1 MKNKNTFTNW
11 KQLFRRILAV
21 SLSVA
26 MLGNM
31 VDLSTLSV
39 DAQTTEEE
47 LTIVAFD
54 SLSKD
59 IREQKL
65 EIGASEDDINF
76 PDTLTVTVE
85 KTQTVEKDD
94 KEAETESTEET
105 TEAMESTETE
115 TESTETSTEQTTEMS
130 EETDESSSTETEAS
144 TQTSEEA
151 SSETSTPESSS
162 EETSTQI
169 DSEEV
174 QKADED
180 VDQQSQ
186 KEEKAEETP
195 EVQQLEDNAGE
206 NEEARNSGSLLGIQ
220 LSALAAN
227 LLPHK
232 MIVHAA
238 ESNPDTEDETA
249 AKTEKIKLTDIKWEI
264 DAGESDAEE
273 FNSSKKYNGFCYVY
287 TPVLPD
293 TDEKGNKLVLGED
306 VELPMIYVLVGEY
319 GVATLDNELV
329 EVSINDKT
337 TRYAALEDACDAISE
352 AVNAAT
358 DGNLAITLKILQ
370 TIKLNSGYNWTL
382 NGENKNITMTVDLNG
397 QEIGCY
403 YGSVWG
409 GSGANALNM
418 HFQNIKVILKDTDKS
433 SSNGKLHGTFYVE
446 NYSNFTL
453 DNTYCQ
459 VLQIGGGTAVLEG
472 GECPY
477 LYVGSSKTASNENA
491 QCQVKGGTYENIVVY
506 GGAELSIE
514 GDATSV
520 QSIKAVHYIQSDD
533 STDKD
538 VKATVNLRG
547 GTYKTVT
554 TKPRNAEDVKDE
566 SKGYA
571 LSNMLAPGYGFLS
584 QDNEES
590 VDLTDK
596 TEITNVKVVPVAI
609 TITKQPSIASNKNT
623 VLEHYTAEE
632 APKLTIEAK
641 STDKLTY
648 QWYQIASAESEDS
661 DSATSTETAID
672 KATESTYQIPTGL
685 KAGPYNYF
693 CRVSCGN
700 DSVKSNTVT
709 FTVTQAVAK
718 IIETKADGTTKETYY
733 ADWADAMEYLSDSY
747 NGKFEGVEKAEVIL
761 LQDTKCS
768 GISSVQSIG
777 DFDGQFPKEV
787 IIRSEGECHEL
798 SGDKVTVLKAVY
810 ETTHVYMKNIKV
822 EGSIDLSVGAT
833 LTLDEGTEV
842 VAEDKRIDTISVNE
856 SKLIIG
862 DAKVSAGI
870 ELINGSTLEVKSGAL
885 DEQIKVTNT
894 GNTAVMEAGAATPV
908 FSGNGEL
915 SIYCKNGTSD
925 WSESLKTTGDK
936 KIWYPITLP
945 QGVTL
950 PADGENASVVSA
962 YKGDTY
968 GLYPNGDTT
977 DHSINV
983 PGEICS
989 YYLTKYGKG
998 TNNANLQ
1005 KIPDGKITMPA
1016 AAVTLLAH
1024 NTDKY
1029 GLCANCGKTDL
1040 AKAYE
1045 NGHLHVEGLTGRTY
1059 DSYPQILSNITLDTA
1074 DGSKTLTAPIYYSG
1088 NGNQNLNSP
1097 IGVGGD
1103 SPLNSDAAEYAVHYK
1118 NNAEI
1123 YTLTQGEAGFD
1134 EAKAPQVT
1142 IKGRGNYTG
1151 EVTIYFTIG
1160 KGKASLGDIDV
1171 YTGTYNGKEQ
1181 SAWTLLPLQ
1190 FDADPYD
1197 QYQFTEG
1204 LIDNNYISACDWS
1217 VADRW
1222 YESGT
1227 YKSNYKVEYSTDDQK
1242 TWITEKEFGS
1252 STENIYKITDAGKY
1266 PFYLRI
1272 TGGDGLFDTLT
1283 SEKCIAEIKPRDL
1296 EELSKY
1302 YYINV
1307 DIPEGLAAYYTG
1319 KPVFPASGYQ
1329 ITDKSIGNGYTLVKD
1344 TDYTVS
1350 GRNNT
1355 NITDAAALIF
1365 TGKGNYSG
1373 EIQADNKFAVK
1384 YAFSPAQTTASK
1396 DYWYQGDVSVN
1407 LSDSDNN
1414 SDTDKIVYTGSI
1426 ESGISL
1432 GSNLTV
1438 YASLDDAV
1446 KGSASGYA
1454 FTSEGKNTQTLYI
1467 KDEANGY
1474 IGTPV
1479 DVTVQID
1486 KTAPVWEDASGNA
1499 DKYGIQLKENWWKKL
1514 LHTISFKHFYND
1526 ETLDIKIR
1534 ANDAKAGID
1543 TSGVDKYYYYIEE
1556 VSDENA
1562 IDNYKVKTAEELDK
1576 LSANESDA
1584 TIGFVE
1590 VQANGNS
1597 AVTVGNLSKDA
1608 NYVIYA
1614 YAVDKAGNKSEYIC
1628 TEGIVRDTTI
1638 LSYVINVPE
1647 REYVNDTEGTFSFEA
1662 PEDLTLLYFYV
1673 HANEFKTVSEYEQF
1687 VTDMK
1692 DYYKKLAVS
1701 SSYENNRYLPLAKKE
1716 DDGKWAPNFT
1726 NDGEKVQTSF
1736 GSKKEIALH
1745 TCQVPKGHYEL
1756 TISDLQPTEACT
1768 VWMVSIDRAGN
1779 ISSSPFMSFTT
1790 TKALPWVA
1798 KVPVLTGFYGDKP
1811 QDLTIT
1817 TPGVA
1822 MYGDV
1827 EVQGEWKITE
1837 TNTTPLQMNT
1847 TATCQVTFI
1856 PDADL
1861 YPNQFENHIFR
1872 VRPVIR
1878 KRPITINVADMTV
1891 GYGED
1896 IPQITDASFDI
1907 AEGEGK
1913 GLAGS
1918 DTKETIQNTLSLRT
1932 LATKESDCGK
1942 YSFTVSSNSSNYEVT
1957 AKYYEKLSDLSNPRT
1972 EGTLTITKAA
1982 GEIIQNEG
1990 FTASKTVV
1998 YKDPAFS
2005 LNVSPNSREGK
2016 LTYEVKN
2023 SKDTEG
2029 RTVDDERILS
2039 VSDDGKVTVKSPGS
2053 AKITIYLP
2061 ATKNYTAAKPL
2072 TVDVTVNKKAYTVEP
2087 VNKKYLYSKEN
2098 EDAIDLLALLP
2109 KDCGSTNFEA
2119 SSTTDSSS
2127 FIELPQYKER
2137 KLAYKLAMGDIGKK
2151 ITITVPLRTDNYV
2164 INGNN
2169 TLTINLELVEQ
2180 KPLKPQ
2186 GEITLQKNEMTYGEP
2201 LSVLQFNEAK
2211 FVDADTGEGIVG
2223 TLAWNAPDYKLEV
2236 GERLA
2241 EWIFT
2246 PDNVEYA
2253 PYIGY
2258 TTVTVN
2264 KAVPHIVFT
2273 PDPSEQTYRTSAYSR
2288 EILNGLSKNPGFVIG
2303 VDNQQIGGIWKWED
2317 ENWTP
2322 TVGQSERRVYF
2333 EPLDTQHY
2341 ENSAMETVILIVKKA
2356 RPYIQ
2361 IEPQISD
2368 YTHGD
2373 TLYSQKLTGS
2383 AIYGDGRGNR
2393 GSDDAYGNETISGTF
2408 TWVTADTKLS
2418 HQNDNGKTCEYVFTP
2433 ADTASYETVSGT
2445 FTIAVNKAQN
2455 PPQIP
2460 SSKMQVDFSC
2470 EQVSDV
2476 KLPTGWIWT
2485 PAEGQDTTL
2494 TVGNTITVTATYTAS
2509 DSVNYEN
2516 LTVDV
2521 AITRS
2526 SCEHAKTERRGEVK
2540 ATCIAAGSTG
2550 ELWCLICDEKLMES
2564 TETAKDSTNH
2574 TALTSRVT
2582 KQPTTTEEG
2591 VMTYECSACGY
2602 TTTKPIAKIAAKN
2615 DSDAGSSNNSNDS
2628 GSDSESSGFMNNV
2641 HKDVMQPAKTTPDPS
2656 LTSILTPAPIPDP
2669 VQPTQPA
2676 DNVKKPQRKVPT
2688 AQNDTVEEGEEAR
2701 PFIQGEDD
2709 KEGWD
2714 VIRAESAVCAEGGT
2728 IVVNMNGSSVV
2739 PGDIFD
2745 MIKGKDITI
2754 EFELDNGIIWQ
2765 VNGMSVQKENISD
2778 IDFHVALGEEASD
2791 TIPVDL
2797 INALTGERFSMNL
2810 TLAYDG
2816 AFGFEA
2822 VMRLNVGEAN
2832 KGLVANLFYYNVSTD
2847 ALEFICADEIDETGQ
2862 AELTFTHAS
2871 DYIIILDTVSMEAVE
2886 EADETI
2892 VADTTSDNTV
2902 QATTTEDHTLFIWI
2916 IVLACIAALTATG
2929 FLTLKKRKEE

>member
-11 KQLFRRILAV
+11 RQLFRRTLAV
-21 SLSVA
+21 SLSIA
-26 MLGNM
+26 MFGNM

-54 SLSKD
+54 PLSKD

-130 EETDESSSTETEAS
+130 EETDEGSSTETEAS
-144 TQTSEEA
+144 TQTSEET
-151 SSETSTPESSS
+151 SSEEATPESSS
-162 EETSTQI
+162 EETFTQT

-180 VDQQSQ
+180 ADQQSQ
-186 KEEKAEETP
+186 QEEKAEETP

-293 TDEKGNKLVLGED
+293 TDGKGNKLVLGED

-319 GVATLDNELV
+319 EVVTLEDDLV
-329 EVSINDKT
+329 EVTINGTATHYSSWDSAMEALQNASKDSNLDK
-337 TRYAALEDACDAISE
+337 AKVD
-352 AVNAAT
+352 
-358 DGNLAITLKILQ
+358 ILL
-370 TIKLNSGYNWTL
+370 I
-382 NGENKNITMTVDLNG
+382 
-397 QEIGCY
+397 
-403 YGSVWG
+403 
-409 GSGANALNM
+409 
-418 HFQNIKVILKDTDKS
+418 KDTTTS
-433 SSNGKLHGTFYVE
+433 
-446 NYSNFTL
+446 
-453 DNTYCQ
+453 
-459 VLQIGGGTAVLEG
+459 
-472 GECPY
+472 
-477 LYVGSSKTASNENA
+477 ASA
-491 QCQVKGGTYENIVVY
+491 SIDFK
-506 GGAELSIE
+506 GAE
-514 GDATSV
+514 
-520 QSIKAVHYIQSDD
+520 
-533 STDKD
+533 
-538 VKATVNLRG
+538 
-547 GTYKTVT
+547 VT
-554 TKPRNAEDVKDE
+554 LHSA
-566 SKGYA
+566 G
-571 LSNMLAPGYGFLS
+571 
-584 QDNEES
+584 EEP
-590 VDLTDK
+590 K
-596 TEITNVKVVPVAI
+596 
-609 TITKQPSIASNKNT
+609 TITG
-623 VLEHYTAEE
+623 
-632 APKLTIEAK
+632 
-641 STDKLTY
+641 
-648 QWYQIASAESEDS
+648 DS
-661 DSATSTETAID
+661 
-672 KATESTYQIPTGL
+672 
-685 KAGPYNYF
+685 
-693 CRVSCGN
+693 
-700 DSVKSNTVT
+700 
-709 FTVTQAVAK
+709 
-718 IIETKADGTTKETYY
+718 
-733 ADWADAMEYLSDSY
+733 
-747 NGKFEGVEKAEVIL
+747 
-761 LQDTKCS
+761 
-768 GISSVQSIG
+768 
-777 DFDGQFPKEV
+777 
-787 IIRSEGECHEL
+787 
-798 SGDKVTVLKAVY
+798 
-810 ETTHVYMKNIKV
+810 
-822 EGSIDLSVGAT
+822 
-833 LTLDEGTEV
+833 
-842 VAEDKRIDTISVNE
+842 
-856 SKLIIG
+856 
-862 DAKVSAGI
+862 
-870 ELINGSTLEVKSGAL
+870 SGAL
-885 DEQIKVTNT
+885 LDISNAENLTIQDIKVTNNT
-894 GNTAVMEAGAATPV
+894 GSVIKVSNAKLSMNANIDIAARNTEDGAVSLQNNTTLYLN
-908 FSGNGEL
+908 GNG
-915 SIYCKNGTSD
+915 SINGKSGKDIAVNESDNKIVIGAEIGKNYCVTITEKGEVDVFHKGNRSVSLYGKRNYKLWLKPDLPEGVSFEEAIPMDKNTDSAT
-925 WSESLKTTGDK
+925 EFEGDK
-936 KIWYPITLP
+936 YILRDAKITVNNVICAY
-945 QGVTL
+945 Q
-950 PADGENASVVSA
+950 DSNNSV
-962 YKGDTY
+962 
-968 GLYPNGDTT
+968 
-977 DHSINV
+977 
-983 PGEICS
+983 
-989 YYLTKYGKG
+989 
-998 TNNANLQ
+998 Q
-1005 KIPDGKITMPA
+1005 KIENNEFTYTGYKLLTHNPDA
-1016 AAVTLLAH
+1016 
-1024 NTDKY
+1024 Y

-1040 AKAYE
+1040 AKAYA

-1059 DSYPQILSNITLDTA
+1059 DSYPQILSYITLDTA
-1074 DGSKTLTAPIYYSG
+1074 DGSAVLTSPSYYSETG
-1088 NGNQNLNSP
+1088 KPFLNSP

-1103 SPLNSDAAEYAVHYK
+1103 NPLNSDEADFVEHYK

-1123 YTLTQGEAGFD
+1123 YTLIQGEAGFD

-1151 EVTIYFTIG
+1151 EFTVYFTIG
-1160 KGKASLGDIDV
+1160 KGTARLGDINV
-1171 YTGTYNGKEQ
+1171 HTGSYNGLEQ
-1181 SAWTLLPLQ
+1181 SAWEVIPLQ
-1190 FDADPYD
+1190 FEADPYD
-1197 QYQFTEG
+1197 RYQFTG
-1204 LIDNNYISACDWS
+1204 LNDGKYIPVCLVTGSYK
-1217 VADRW
+1217 W
-1222 YESGT
+1222 YGDGT
-1227 YKSNYKVEYSTDDQK
+1227 YKSNYKVEYSTDDKK

-1252 STENIYKITDAGKY
+1252 TYEEGYKITDAGEY

-1272 TGGDGLFDTLT
+1272 TGENGLFGTLT
-1283 SEKCIAEIKPRDL
+1283 SEKYIAKITSIDL
-1296 EELSKY
+1296 SMLSLHG
-1302 YYINV
+1302 ITVNV
-1307 DIPEGLAAYYTG
+1307 SEGLVAYYTG
-1319 KPVFPASGYQ
+1319 KPVLPASGYQ
-1329 ITDKSIGNGYTLVKD
+1329 ITDSYTKNGYTLVKD
-1344 TDYTVS
+1344 TDFTVS
-1350 GRNNT
+1350 GLNNT
-1355 NITDAAALIF
+1355 DITDDATLVF

-1396 DYWYQGDVSVN
+1396 DYWYNGDVSVN

-1414 SDTDKIVYTGSI
+1414 SDTDKIVYTDSI

-1432 GSNLTV
+1432 GNNLAV

-1454 FTSEGKNTQTLYI
+1454 FTSEGKNTQTFYI
-1467 KDEANGY
+1467 KDEDNGY

-1526 ETLDIKIR
+1526 ETLEIKIR

-1562 IDNYKVKTAEELDK
+1562 IDNYKVKTAEELDQ
-1576 LSANESDA
+1576 LAAGGTDA
-1584 TIGFVE
+1584 TVGFVE
-1590 VQANGNS
+1590 VQANGTS
-1597 AVTVGNLSKDA
+1597 AVMVGNLSKDA

-1638 LSYVINVPE
+1638 PSYAINVPDE
-1647 REYVNDTEGTFSFEA
+1647 EYVNDTGGTFSFEA

-1756 TISDLQPTEACT
+1756 TISDLQPSEACT

-1798 KVPVLTGFYGDKP
+1798 KVSVLTGFYGDKP
-1811 QDLTIT
+1811 QDLTI

-1856 PDADL
+1856 PDANL

-1872 VRPVIR
+1872 VRPVIQ
-1878 KRPITINVADMTV
+1878 KRPITINVADMTM

-1957 AKYYEKLSDLSNPRT
+1957 AKYYENLSDLANSKA

-1990 FTASKTVV
+1990 FTASKTVTF
-1998 YKDPAFS
+1998 KDSAFS
-2005 LNVSPNSREGK
+2005 LNVSPNNREGK
-2016 LTYEVKN
+2016 LIYKVSD
-2023 SKDTEG
+2023 SKDING
-2029 RTVDDERILS
+2029 VSVDDDRILS
-2039 VSDDGKVTVKSPGS
+2039 VSDDGKVTVKSAGS
-2053 AKITIYLP
+2053 AKITISLP
-2061 ATKNYTAAKPL
+2061 ESTNYTAATSL
-2072 TVDVTVNKKAYTVEP
+2072 TVEVTVNKRAYTVDSI
-2087 VNKKYLYSKEN
+2087 NKKYLYSREN
-2098 EDAIDLLALLP
+2098 EDSIDLLALLP
-2109 KDCGSTNFEA
+2109 ADCGTVNFDVI
-2119 SSTTDSSS
+2119 STTDSSS
-2127 FIELPQYKER
+2127 FIEAPQYKEG
-2137 KLAYKLAMGDIGKK
+2137 KLAYKLAAGNIGNTA
-2151 ITITVPLRTDNYV
+2151 TITVPVTTENYT
-2164 INGNN
+2164 INNGNS
-2169 TLTINLELVEQ
+2169 LIFNLELVEQ

-2273 PDPSEQTYRTSAYSR
+2273 PDPPEQIYRTSAYSR
-2288 EILNGLSKNPGFVIG
+2288 EILNGLSKNPGIVIG
-2303 VDNQQIGGIWKWED
+2303 VDDQQLGGIWKWED

-2322 TVGQSERRVYF
+2322 TVGQSERRIYF
-2333 EPLDTQHY
+2333 EPLDMQHY

-2460 SSKMQVDFSC
+2460 SSKIKVDFSC

-2526 SCEHAKTERRGEVK
+2526 SCEHAKTERRGEIK
-2540 ATCIAAGSTG
+2540 ATCIAVGSTG

-2564 TETAKDSTNH
+2564 TETAKDSMNH
-2574 TALTSRVT
+2574 AALTSRVT

-2602 TTTKPIAKIAAKN
+2602 TATKPIAKIAAKN

-2628 GSDSESSGFMNNV
+2628 GNDSESSGFMNNV

-2656 LTSILTPAPIPDP
+2656 LTPILTPAPIPDP

-2745 MIKGKDITI
+2745 MIKGKDITMQ
-2754 EFELDNGIIWQ
+2754 FELDNGIIWQ

-2871 DYIIILDTVSMEAVE
+2871 DYIIILDTVSMEPVE

>member
-11 KQLFRRILAV
+11 RQLFRRTLAV
-21 SLSVA
+21 SLSIA
-26 MLGNM
+26 MFGNM

-54 SLSKD
+54 PLSKD

-130 EETDESSSTETEAS
+130 EETDEGSSTETEAS

-151 SSETSTPESSS
+151 SSEEATPESSS
-162 EETSTQI
+162 EETFTQT

-180 VDQQSQ
+180 ADQQSQ
-186 KEEKAEETP
+186 QEEKAEETP

-319 GVATLDNELV
+319 EVVTLEDDLV
-329 EVSINDKT
+329 EVTINGTATHYSSWDSAMEALQNASKDSNLDK
-337 TRYAALEDACDAISE
+337 AKVD
-352 AVNAAT
+352 
-358 DGNLAITLKILQ
+358 ILL
-370 TIKLNSGYNWTL
+370 I
-382 NGENKNITMTVDLNG
+382 
-397 QEIGCY
+397 
-403 YGSVWG
+403 
-409 GSGANALNM
+409 
-418 HFQNIKVILKDTDKS
+418 KDTTTS
-433 SSNGKLHGTFYVE
+433 
-446 NYSNFTL
+446 
-453 DNTYCQ
+453 
-459 VLQIGGGTAVLEG
+459 
-472 GECPY
+472 
-477 LYVGSSKTASNENA
+477 ASA
-491 QCQVKGGTYENIVVY
+491 SIDFK
-506 GGAELSIE
+506 GAE
-514 GDATSV
+514 
-520 QSIKAVHYIQSDD
+520 
-533 STDKD
+533 
-538 VKATVNLRG
+538 
-547 GTYKTVT
+547 VT
-554 TKPRNAEDVKDE
+554 LHSA
-566 SKGYA
+566 G
-571 LSNMLAPGYGFLS
+571 
-584 QDNEES
+584 EEP
-590 VDLTDK
+590 K
-596 TEITNVKVVPVAI
+596 
-609 TITKQPSIASNKNT
+609 TITG
-623 VLEHYTAEE
+623 
-632 APKLTIEAK
+632 
-641 STDKLTY
+641 
-648 QWYQIASAESEDS
+648 DS
-661 DSATSTETAID
+661 
-672 KATESTYQIPTGL
+672 
-685 KAGPYNYF
+685 
-693 CRVSCGN
+693 
-700 DSVKSNTVT
+700 
-709 FTVTQAVAK
+709 
-718 IIETKADGTTKETYY
+718 
-733 ADWADAMEYLSDSY
+733 
-747 NGKFEGVEKAEVIL
+747 
-761 LQDTKCS
+761 
-768 GISSVQSIG
+768 
-777 DFDGQFPKEV
+777 
-787 IIRSEGECHEL
+787 
-798 SGDKVTVLKAVY
+798 
-810 ETTHVYMKNIKV
+810 
-822 EGSIDLSVGAT
+822 
-833 LTLDEGTEV
+833 
-842 VAEDKRIDTISVNE
+842 
-856 SKLIIG
+856 
-862 DAKVSAGI
+862 
-870 ELINGSTLEVKSGAL
+870 SGAL
-885 DEQIKVTNT
+885 LDISNAENLIIQDIKVTNNT
-894 GNTAVMEAGAATPV
+894 GSVIKVSNAKLSMNANIDIAACNAEDGAVSLQNNTTLYLN
-908 FSGNGEL
+908 GNG
-915 SIYCKNGTSD
+915 SINGKSGKDIAVNESDNKIVIGAEIGKNYCVTITEQGEVDVFHKGNRSVSLYGKRNYKLWLKPDLPEGVSFEEAIPMDKNTDSAT
-925 WSESLKTTGDK
+925 EFEGDK
-936 KIWYPITLP
+936 YILRD
-945 QGVTL
+945 
-950 PADGENASVVSA
+950 A
-962 YKGDTY
+962 
-968 GLYPNGDTT
+968 
-977 DHSINV
+977 
-983 PGEICS
+983 
-989 YYLTKYGKG
+989 
-998 TNNANLQ
+998 
-1005 KIPDGKITMPA
+1005 KITVNNVICA
-1016 AAVTLLAH
+1016 YQDSNNSVRKIENNEFTYTGYKLLTH
-1024 NTDKY
+1024 NPDAY
-1029 GLCANCGKTDL
+1029 GLCANCGKIDL
-1040 AKAYE
+1040 AKAYA

-1059 DSYPQILSNITLDTA
+1059 DSYPQILSYITLDTA
-1074 DGSKTLTAPIYYSG
+1074 DGSAVLTSPSYYSETG
-1088 NGNQNLNSP
+1088 KPFLNSP

-1103 SPLNSDAAEYAVHYK
+1103 NPLNSDEADFVEHYK

-1123 YTLTQGEAGFD
+1123 YTLIQGEAGFD

-1151 EVTIYFTIG
+1151 EFTVYFTIG
-1160 KGKASLGDIDV
+1160 KGTARLGDINV
-1171 YTGTYNGKEQ
+1171 HTGSYNGLEQ
-1181 SAWTLLPLQ
+1181 SAWEVIPLQ
-1190 FDADPYD
+1190 FEADPYD
-1197 QYQFTEG
+1197 RYQFTG
-1204 LIDNNYISACDWS
+1204 LNDGKYIPVCLVTDSYK
-1217 VADRW
+1217 W
-1222 YESGT
+1222 YGDGT
-1227 YKSNYKVEYSTDDQK
+1227 YKSNYKVEYSTDDKK

-1252 STENIYKITDAGKY
+1252 TYEEGYKITDAGEY
-1266 PFYLRI
+1266 PFYIRI
-1272 TGGDGLFDTLT
+1272 TGENDLFGTLI
-1283 SEKCIAEIKPRDL
+1283 SEKYIAIIKPKD
-1296 EELSKY
+1296 LSKREQY
-1302 YYINV
+1302 GIYV
-1307 DIPEGLAAYYTG
+1307 DMPESLVAYYTG
-1319 KPVFPASGYQ
+1319 KPVFPTSGYQ
-1329 ITDKSIGNGYTLVKD
+1329 ITDKYTKNGYTLVKD

-1355 NITDAAALIF
+1355 DITDDATLVF

-1396 DYWYQGDVSVN
+1396 DYWYNGDVSVN

-1414 SDTDKIVYTGSI
+1414 SDTDKIVYTDSI

-1432 GSNLTV
+1432 GNNLAV

-1499 DKYGIQLKENWWKKL
+1499 DKYGIQIKENWWKKL

-1526 ETLDIKIR
+1526 ETLDIRIR

-1543 TSGVDKYYYYIEE
+1543 TSGVDKYYYYVEE

-1562 IDNYKVKTAEELDK
+1562 IDNYKVKTAEELDQ
-1576 LSANESDA
+1576 LPAAGADVNA
-1584 TIGFVE
+1584 GFVE
-1590 VQANGNS
+1590 VQVNGAS

-1614 YAVDKAGNKSEYIC
+1614 YAVDKAGNKSKYVC
-1628 TEGIVRDTTI
+1628 TEGIVRDNTI
-1638 LSYVINVPE
+1638 SSYSINMP
-1647 REYVNDTEGTFSFEA
+1647 NAANGTLTDTEGTFSFEA

-1673 HANEFKTVSEYEQF
+1673 HADEFDNESDYNDF
-1687 VTDMK
+1687 VTEMK
-1692 DYYKKLAVS
+1692 KHYADLS
-1701 SSYENNRYLPLAKKE
+1701 NNGSYSDNRYLPLAIKG
-1716 DDGKWAPNFT
+1716 DDRKWTPNFT
-1726 NDGEKVQTSF
+1726 NEGEKAEVSF
-1736 GSKKEIALH
+1736 GSFHKEIALH
-1745 TCQVPKGHYEL
+1745 ISQASKGHYEF

-1768 VWMVSIDRAGN
+1768 IRMVSIDRAGN
-1779 ISSSPFMSFTT
+1779 ISATPFMSFTT
-1790 TKALPWVA
+1790 TKAIPVIETA
-1798 KVPVLTGFYGDKP
+1798 PVLTGYYSDTP
-1811 QDLTIT
+1811 QKLKIT
-1817 TPGVA
+1817 SGVA
-1822 MYGDV
+1822 KYAGK
-1827 EVQGEWKITE
+1827 EVKGEWKITE
-1837 TNTTPLQMNT
+1837 QSTTPLQMNT

-1861 YPNQFENHIFR
+1861 YPNQFENHIFM
-1872 VRPVIR
+1872 VRPVIQ
-1878 KRPITINVADMTV
+1878 KRPITINVADMTM

-1957 AKYYEKLSDLSNPRT
+1957 AKYYENLSDLANSKA

-1990 FTASKTVV
+1990 FTASKTVTF
-1998 YKDPAFS
+1998 KDSAFS
-2005 LNVSPNSREGK
+2005 LNVSPNNREGK
-2016 LTYEVKN
+2016 LIYKVSD
-2023 SKDTEG
+2023 SKDING
-2029 RTVDDERILS
+2029 VSVDDDRILS
-2039 VSDDGKVTVKSPGS
+2039 VSDDGKVTVKSAGS
-2053 AKITIYLP
+2053 AKITISLP
-2061 ATKNYTAAKPL
+2061 ESTNYTAATSL
-2072 TVDVTVNKKAYTVEP
+2072 TVEVTVNKRAYTVDSI
-2087 VNKKYLYSKEN
+2087 NKKYLYSREN
-2098 EDAIDLLALLP
+2098 EDSIDLLALLP
-2109 KDCGSTNFEA
+2109 ADCGTVNFDVI
-2119 SSTTDSSS
+2119 STTDSSS
-2127 FIELPQYKER
+2127 FIEAPQYKEG
-2137 KLAYKLAMGDIGKK
+2137 KLAYKLAAGNIGN
-2151 ITITVPLRTDNYV
+2151 TASITVPVTTENYT
-2164 INGNN
+2164 INNSN
-2169 TLTINLELVEQ
+2169 SLVFNLELVEQ

-2236 GERLA
+2236 GQRLA
-2241 EWIFT
+2241 EWTFI

-2273 PDPSEQTYRTSAYSR
+2273 PDPPEQIYRTSAYSR
-2288 EILNGLSKNPGFVIG
+2288 EILNGLSKNPGIVIG
-2303 VDNQQIGGIWKWED
+2303 VDDQQLGGIWKWED

-2322 TVGQSERRVYF
+2322 TVGQSERRIYF
-2333 EPLDTQHY
+2333 EPLDMQHY
-2341 ENSAMETVILIVKKA
+2341 ENSAMETVTLTVKKA

-2460 SSKMQVDFSC
+2460 SSKIKVDFSC

-2526 SCEHAKTERRGEVK
+2526 SCEHAKTERRGEIK
-2540 ATCIAAGSTG
+2540 ATCIAVGSTG

-2564 TETAKDSTNH
+2564 TETAKDSMNH
-2574 TALTSRVT
+2574 AALTSRVT

-2602 TTTKPIAKIAAKN
+2602 TATKPIAKIAAKN

-2628 GSDSESSGFMNNV
+2628 GNDSESSGFMNNV

-2656 LTSILTPAPIPDP
+2656 LTPILTPAPIPDP

-2745 MIKGKDITI
+2745 MIKGKDITMQ
-2754 EFELDNGIIWQ
+2754 FELDNGIIWQ

-2871 DYIIILDTVSMEAVE
+2871 DYIIILDTVSMEPVE

>member
-11 KQLFRRILAV
+11 KQLFRRTLAV

-54 SLSKD
+54 SLAKD

-115 TESTETSTEQTTEMS
+115 TKSTETSTEQTTEMS

-249 AKTEKIKLTDIKWEI
+249 IKTEKIKLTDIKWEI

-319 GVATLDNELV
+319 EVVTLEDDLV
-329 EVSINDKT
+329 EVTINGTATHYSSWDSAMEALQNASKDSNLDK
-337 TRYAALEDACDAISE
+337 AKVD
-352 AVNAAT
+352 
-358 DGNLAITLKILQ
+358 ILL
-370 TIKLNSGYNWTL
+370 I
-382 NGENKNITMTVDLNG
+382 
-397 QEIGCY
+397 
-403 YGSVWG
+403 
-409 GSGANALNM
+409 
-418 HFQNIKVILKDTDKS
+418 KDTTTS
-433 SSNGKLHGTFYVE
+433 
-446 NYSNFTL
+446 
-453 DNTYCQ
+453 
-459 VLQIGGGTAVLEG
+459 
-472 GECPY
+472 
-477 LYVGSSKTASNENA
+477 ASA
-491 QCQVKGGTYENIVVY
+491 SIDFK
-506 GGAELSIE
+506 GAE
-514 GDATSV
+514 
-520 QSIKAVHYIQSDD
+520 
-533 STDKD
+533 
-538 VKATVNLRG
+538 
-547 GTYKTVT
+547 VT
-554 TKPRNAEDVKDE
+554 LHSA
-566 SKGYA
+566 G
-571 LSNMLAPGYGFLS
+571 
-584 QDNEES
+584 EEP
-590 VDLTDK
+590 K
-596 TEITNVKVVPVAI
+596 
-609 TITKQPSIASNKNT
+609 TITG
-623 VLEHYTAEE
+623 
-632 APKLTIEAK
+632 
-641 STDKLTY
+641 
-648 QWYQIASAESEDS
+648 DS
-661 DSATSTETAID
+661 
-672 KATESTYQIPTGL
+672 
-685 KAGPYNYF
+685 
-693 CRVSCGN
+693 
-700 DSVKSNTVT
+700 
-709 FTVTQAVAK
+709 
-718 IIETKADGTTKETYY
+718 
-733 ADWADAMEYLSDSY
+733 
-747 NGKFEGVEKAEVIL
+747 
-761 LQDTKCS
+761 
-768 GISSVQSIG
+768 
-777 DFDGQFPKEV
+777 
-787 IIRSEGECHEL
+787 
-798 SGDKVTVLKAVY
+798 
-810 ETTHVYMKNIKV
+810 
-822 EGSIDLSVGAT
+822 
-833 LTLDEGTEV
+833 
-842 VAEDKRIDTISVNE
+842 
-856 SKLIIG
+856 
-862 DAKVSAGI
+862 
-870 ELINGSTLEVKSGAL
+870 SGAL
-885 DEQIKVTNT
+885 LDISNAENLIIQDIKVTNNT
-894 GNTAVMEAGAATPV
+894 GSVIKVSNAKLSMNANIDIAACNAEDGAVSLQNNTTLYLN
-908 FSGNGEL
+908 GNG
-915 SIYCKNGTSD
+915 SINGKSGKDIAVNESDNKIVIGAEIGKNYCVTITEQGGVDVFHKGNRSVSLYGKRNYKLWLKPDLPEGVSFEEAIPMDKNTDSAT
-925 WSESLKTTGDK
+925 EFEGDK
-936 KIWYPITLP
+936 YILRD
-945 QGVTL
+945 
-950 PADGENASVVSA
+950 A
-962 YKGDTY
+962 
-968 GLYPNGDTT
+968 
-977 DHSINV
+977 
-983 PGEICS
+983 
-989 YYLTKYGKG
+989 
-998 TNNANLQ
+998 
-1005 KIPDGKITMPA
+1005 KITVNNVICA
-1016 AAVTLLAH
+1016 YQDSNNSVRKIENNEFTYTGYKLLTH
-1024 NTDKY
+1024 NPDAY
-1029 GLCANCGKTDL
+1029 GLCANCGKIDL
-1040 AKAYE
+1040 AKAYA

-1059 DSYPQILSNITLDTA
+1059 DSYPQILSYITLDTA
-1074 DGSKTLTAPIYYSG
+1074 DGSAVLTSPSYYSETG
-1088 NGNQNLNSP
+1088 KPFLNSP

-1103 SPLNSDAAEYAVHYK
+1103 NPLNSDEADFVEHYK

-1123 YTLTQGEAGFD
+1123 YTLIQGEAGFD

-1151 EVTIYFTIG
+1151 EFTVYFTIG
-1160 KGKASLGDIDV
+1160 KGTARLGDINV
-1171 YTGTYNGKEQ
+1171 HTGSYNGLEQ
-1181 SAWTLLPLQ
+1181 SAWEVIPLQ
-1190 FDADPYD
+1190 FEADPYD
-1197 QYQFTEG
+1197 RYQFTG
-1204 LIDNNYISACDWS
+1204 LNDGKYIPVCLVTDSYK
-1217 VADRW
+1217 W
-1222 YESGT
+1222 YGDGT
-1227 YKSNYKVEYSTDDQK
+1227 YKSNYKVEYSTDDKK

-1252 STENIYKITDAGKY
+1252 TYEEGYKITDAGEY
-1266 PFYLRI
+1266 PFYIRI
-1272 TGGDGLFDTLT
+1272 TGENDLFGTLI
-1283 SEKCIAEIKPRDL
+1283 SEKYIAIIKPKD
-1296 EELSKY
+1296 LSKREQY
-1302 YYINV
+1302 GIYV
-1307 DIPEGLAAYYTG
+1307 DMPESLVAYYTG
-1319 KPVFPASGYQ
+1319 KPVFPTSGYQ
-1329 ITDKSIGNGYTLVKD
+1329 ITDKYTKNGYTLVKD

-1355 NITDAAALIF
+1355 DITDDATLVF

-1396 DYWYQGDVSVN
+1396 DYWYNGDVSVN

-1414 SDTDKIVYTGSI
+1414 SDTDKIVYTDSI

-1432 GSNLTV
+1432 GNNLAV

-1514 LHTISFKHFYND
+1514 LHTISFKHFYNA
-1526 ETLDIKIR
+1526 ETLEIKIR

-1562 IDNYKVKTAEELDK
+1562 IDNYKVKTAEELDQ
-1576 LSANESDA
+1576 LAAGGTDA
-1584 TIGFVE
+1584 TVGFVE
-1590 VQANGNS
+1590 VQANGTS
-1597 AVTVGNLSKDA
+1597 AVMVGNLSKDA

-1638 LSYVINVPE
+1638 PSYAINVPDE
-1647 REYVNDTEGTFSFEA
+1647 EYVNDTGGTFSFEA

-1756 TISDLQPTEACT
+1756 TISDLQPSEACT

-1779 ISSSPFMSFTT
+1779 ISSSPLMSFTT

-1798 KVPVLTGFYGDKP
+1798 KVSVLTGFYGDKP
-1811 QDLTIT
+1811 QDLTI

-1872 VRPVIR
+1872 VRPVIQ
-1878 KRPITINVADMTV
+1878 KRPITINVADMTM

-1932 LATKESDCGK
+1932 LATRESDCGK

-1957 AKYYEKLSDLSNPRT
+1957 AKYYENLSDLANSKA

-1990 FTASKTVV
+1990 FTASKTVTF
-1998 YKDPAFS
+1998 KDSAFS
-2005 LNVSPNSREGK
+2005 LNVSPNNREGK
-2016 LTYEVKN
+2016 LIYKVSD
-2023 SKDTEG
+2023 SKDING
-2029 RTVDDERILS
+2029 VSVDDDRILS
-2039 VSDDGKVTVKSPGS
+2039 VSDDGKVTVKSAGS
-2053 AKITIYLP
+2053 AKITISLP
-2061 ATKNYTAAKPL
+2061 ESTNYTAATSL
-2072 TVDVTVNKKAYTVEP
+2072 TVEVTVNKRAYTVDSI
-2087 VNKKYLYSKEN
+2087 NKKYLYSREN
-2098 EDAIDLLALLP
+2098 EDSIDLLALLP
-2109 KDCGSTNFEA
+2109 ADCGTVNFDVI
-2119 SSTTDSSS
+2119 STTDSSS
-2127 FIELPQYKER
+2127 FIEAPQYKEG
-2137 KLAYKLAMGDIGKK
+2137 KLAYKLAAGNIGNTA
-2151 ITITVPLRTDNYV
+2151 TITVPVTTENYT
-2164 INGNN
+2164 INNGNS
-2169 TLTINLELVEQ
+2169 LIFNLELVEQ

-2273 PDPSEQTYRTSAYSR
+2273 PDPPEQIYRTSAYSR

-2303 VDNQQIGGIWKWED
+2303 VDDQQLGGIWKWED

-2322 TVGQSERRVYF
+2322 TVGQSERRIYF
-2333 EPLDTQHY
+2333 EPLDMQHY
-2341 ENSAMETVILIVKKA
+2341 ENSALETVILIVKKA

-2460 SSKMQVDFSC
+2460 SSKIKVDFSC

-2526 SCEHAKTERRGEVK
+2526 SCEHAKTERRGEIK
-2540 ATCIAAGSTG
+2540 ATCIAVGSTG

-2564 TETAKDSTNH
+2564 TETAKDSMNH
-2574 TALTSRVT
+2574 AALTSRVT

-2602 TTTKPIAKIAAKN
+2602 TATKPIAKIAAKN

-2628 GSDSESSGFMNNV
+2628 GNDSESSGFMNNV

-2656 LTSILTPAPIPDP
+2656 LTPILTPAPIPDP

-2745 MIKGKDITI
+2745 MIKGKDITMQ
-2754 EFELDNGIIWQ
+2754 FELDNGIIWQ

-2871 DYIIILDTVSMEAVE
+2871 DYIIILDTVSMEPVE

>member
-1 MKNKNTFTNW
+1 MKNKNTFINW
-11 KQLFRRILAV
+11 KQLFRRTLAV

-26 MLGNM
+26 MLGSL
-31 VDLSTLSV
+31 VDLSTLSA

-65 EIGASEDDINF
+65 ETGASEDDINF

-130 EETDESSSTETEAS
+130 EETDEGSSTETEAS

-151 SSETSTPESSS
+151 SSEEATPESSS
-162 EETSTQI
+162 EETFTQT

-180 VDQQSQ
+180 ADQQSQ
-186 KEEKAEETP
+186 QEEKAEETT

-319 GVATLDNELV
+319 EVVTLEDDLV
-329 EVSINDKT
+329 EVTINGTATHYSSWDSAMEALQNASKDSNLDK
-337 TRYAALEDACDAISE
+337 AKVD
-352 AVNAAT
+352 
-358 DGNLAITLKILQ
+358 ILL
-370 TIKLNSGYNWTL
+370 I
-382 NGENKNITMTVDLNG
+382 
-397 QEIGCY
+397 
-403 YGSVWG
+403 
-409 GSGANALNM
+409 
-418 HFQNIKVILKDTDKS
+418 KDTTTS
-433 SSNGKLHGTFYVE
+433 
-446 NYSNFTL
+446 
-453 DNTYCQ
+453 
-459 VLQIGGGTAVLEG
+459 
-472 GECPY
+472 
-477 LYVGSSKTASNENA
+477 ASA
-491 QCQVKGGTYENIVVY
+491 SIDFK
-506 GGAELSIE
+506 GAE
-514 GDATSV
+514 
-520 QSIKAVHYIQSDD
+520 
-533 STDKD
+533 
-538 VKATVNLRG
+538 
-547 GTYKTVT
+547 VT
-554 TKPRNAEDVKDE
+554 LHSA
-566 SKGYA
+566 G
-571 LSNMLAPGYGFLS
+571 
-584 QDNEES
+584 EEP
-590 VDLTDK
+590 K
-596 TEITNVKVVPVAI
+596 
-609 TITKQPSIASNKNT
+609 TITG
-623 VLEHYTAEE
+623 
-632 APKLTIEAK
+632 
-641 STDKLTY
+641 
-648 QWYQIASAESEDS
+648 DS
-661 DSATSTETAID
+661 
-672 KATESTYQIPTGL
+672 
-685 KAGPYNYF
+685 
-693 CRVSCGN
+693 
-700 DSVKSNTVT
+700 
-709 FTVTQAVAK
+709 
-718 IIETKADGTTKETYY
+718 
-733 ADWADAMEYLSDSY
+733 
-747 NGKFEGVEKAEVIL
+747 
-761 LQDTKCS
+761 
-768 GISSVQSIG
+768 
-777 DFDGQFPKEV
+777 
-787 IIRSEGECHEL
+787 
-798 SGDKVTVLKAVY
+798 
-810 ETTHVYMKNIKV
+810 
-822 EGSIDLSVGAT
+822 
-833 LTLDEGTEV
+833 
-842 VAEDKRIDTISVNE
+842 
-856 SKLIIG
+856 
-862 DAKVSAGI
+862 
-870 ELINGSTLEVKSGAL
+870 SGAL
-885 DEQIKVTNT
+885 LDISNAENLIIQDIKVTNNT
-894 GNTAVMEAGAATPV
+894 GSVIKVSNAKLSMNANIDIAACNAEDGAVSLQNNTTLYLN
-908 FSGNGEL
+908 GNG
-915 SIYCKNGTSD
+915 SINGKSGKDIAVNESDNKIVIGAEIGKNYCVTITEQGEVDVFHKGNRSVSLYGKRNYKLWLKPDLPEGVSFEEAIPMDKNTDSAT
-925 WSESLKTTGDK
+925 EFEGDK
-936 KIWYPITLP
+936 YILRD
-945 QGVTL
+945 
-950 PADGENASVVSA
+950 A
-962 YKGDTY
+962 
-968 GLYPNGDTT
+968 
-977 DHSINV
+977 
-983 PGEICS
+983 
-989 YYLTKYGKG
+989 
-998 TNNANLQ
+998 
-1005 KIPDGKITMPA
+1005 KITVNNVICA
-1016 AAVTLLAH
+1016 YQDSNNSVRKIENNEFTYTGYKLLTH
-1024 NTDKY
+1024 NPDAY
-1029 GLCANCGKTDL
+1029 GLCANCGKIDL
-1040 AKAYE
+1040 AKAYA

-1059 DSYPQILSNITLDTA
+1059 DSYPQILSYITLDTA
-1074 DGSKTLTAPIYYSG
+1074 DGSAVLTSPSYYSETG
-1088 NGNQNLNSP
+1088 KPFLNSP

-1103 SPLNSDAAEYAVHYK
+1103 NPLNSDEADFVEHYK

-1123 YTLTQGEAGFD
+1123 YTLIQGEAGFD

-1151 EVTIYFTIG
+1151 EFTVYFTIG
-1160 KGKASLGDIDV
+1160 KGTARLGDINV
-1171 YTGTYNGKEQ
+1171 HTGSYNGLEQ
-1181 SAWTLLPLQ
+1181 SAWEVIPLQ
-1190 FDADPYD
+1190 FEADPYD
-1197 QYQFTEG
+1197 RYQFTG
-1204 LIDNNYISACDWS
+1204 LNDGKYIPVCLVTDSYK
-1217 VADRW
+1217 W
-1222 YESGT
+1222 YGDGT
-1227 YKSNYKVEYSTDDQK
+1227 YKSNYKVEYSTDDKK

-1252 STENIYKITDAGKY
+1252 TYEEGYKITDAGEY
-1266 PFYLRI
+1266 PFYIRI
-1272 TGGDGLFDTLT
+1272 TGENDLFGTLI
-1283 SEKCIAEIKPRDL
+1283 SEKYIAIIKPKD
-1296 EELSKY
+1296 LSKREQY
-1302 YYINV
+1302 GIYV
-1307 DIPEGLAAYYTG
+1307 DMPESLVAYYTG
-1319 KPVFPASGYQ
+1319 KPVFPTSGYQ
-1329 ITDKSIGNGYTLVKD
+1329 ITDKYTKNGYTLVKD

-1355 NITDAAALIF
+1355 DITDDATLVF
-1365 TGKGNYSG
+1365 TGKGNYTG
-1373 EIQADNKFAVK
+1373 EIQAKNKFAIK

-1396 DYWYQGDVSVN
+1396 DYWYNGDVSVN
-1407 LSDSDNN
+1407 FSDSDNN
-1414 SDTDKIVYTGSI
+1414 SDTGRIVYVGST
-1426 ESGISL
+1426 ESGVSL
-1432 GSNLTV
+1432 SSNRAV

-1454 FTSEGKNTQTLYI
+1454 FTSEGKNTQTFYI
-1467 KDEANGY
+1467 KDEDNGY

-1486 KTAPVWEDASGNA
+1486 KTAPVWEDANGNA
-1499 DKYGIQLKENWWKKL
+1499 DKYGIQIKENWWKKL

-1526 ETLDIKIR
+1526 ETLDIRIR

-1543 TSGVDKYYYYIEE
+1543 TSGVDKYYYYVEE

-1562 IDNYKVKTAEELDK
+1562 IDNYKVKTAEELDQ
-1576 LSANESDA
+1576 LPAAGADVNA
-1584 TIGFVE
+1584 GFVE
-1590 VQANGNS
+1590 VQVNGAS

-1614 YAVDKAGNKSEYIC
+1614 YAVDKAGNKSKYVC
-1628 TEGIVRDTTI
+1628 TEGIVRDNTI
-1638 LSYVINVPE
+1638 SSYSINMP
-1647 REYVNDTEGTFSFEA
+1647 NAANGTLTDTEGTFSFEA

-1673 HANEFKTVSEYEQF
+1673 HADEFDNESDYNDF
-1687 VTDMK
+1687 VTEMK
-1692 DYYKKLAVS
+1692 KHYADLS
-1701 SSYENNRYLPLAKKE
+1701 NNGSYSDDRYLPLAIKG
-1716 DDGKWAPNFT
+1716 DDRKWTPNFT
-1726 NDGEKVQTSF
+1726 NEGEKAEVSF
-1736 GSKKEIALH
+1736 GSFHKEIALH
-1745 TCQVPKGHYEL
+1745 ISQASKGHYEF

-1768 VWMVSIDRAGN
+1768 IRMVSIDRAGN
-1779 ISSSPFMSFTT
+1779 ISATPFMSFTT
-1790 TKALPWVA
+1790 TKAIPVIETA
-1798 KVPVLTGFYGDKP
+1798 PVLTGYYSDTP
-1811 QDLTIT
+1811 QKLKIT
-1817 TPGVA
+1817 SGVA
-1822 MYGDV
+1822 KYAGK
-1827 EVQGEWKITE
+1827 EVKGEWKITE
-1837 TNTTPLQMNT
+1837 QSTTPLQMNT
-1847 TATCQVTFI
+1847 TTECQVTFI
-1856 PDADL
+1856 PDAAA
-1861 YPNQFENHIFR
+1861 YPDTYENTVFR
-1872 VRPVIR
+1872 VRPVIS

-1891 GYGED
+1891 GYGEE
-1896 IPQITDASFDI
+1896 IPHITDVSFNI
-1907 AEGEGK
+1907 AGGEGK

-1957 AKYYEKLSDLSNPRT
+1957 AKYYENLSDLANSKA

-1990 FTASKTVV
+1990 FTASKTVTF
-1998 YKDPAFS
+1998 KDSAFS
-2005 LNVSPNSREGK
+2005 LNVSPNNREGK
-2016 LTYEVKN
+2016 LIYKVSD
-2023 SKDTEG
+2023 SKDING
-2029 RTVDDERILS
+2029 VSVDDDRILS
-2039 VSDDGKVTVKSPGS
+2039 VSDDGKVTVKSAGS
-2053 AKITIYLP
+2053 TKITISLP
-2061 ATKNYTAAKPL
+2061 ESTNYTAATSL
-2072 TVDVTVNKKAYTVEP
+2072 TVEVTVNKRAYTVDSI
-2087 VNKKYLYSKEN
+2087 NKKYLYSREN
-2098 EDAIDLLALLP
+2098 EDSIDLLALLP
-2109 KDCGSTNFEA
+2109 ADCGTVNFDVI
-2119 SSTTDSSS
+2119 STTDSSS
-2127 FIELPQYKER
+2127 FIEAPQYKEG
-2137 KLAYKLAMGDIGKK
+2137 KLAYKLAAGNIGNTA
-2151 ITITVPLRTDNYV
+2151 TITVPVTTENYT
-2164 INGNN
+2164 INNGNS
-2169 TLTINLELVEQ
+2169 LIFNLELVEQ

-2273 PDPSEQTYRTSAYSR
+2273 PDPPEQIYRTSAYSV
-2288 EILNGLSKNPGFVIG
+2288 EILNGLSKNPGIVIG
-2303 VDNQQIGGIWKWED
+2303 VDDQQLGGIWKWED

-2322 TVGQSERRVYF
+2322 TVGQSERRIYF
-2333 EPLDTQHY
+2333 EPLDMQHY

-2373 TLYSQKLTGS
+2373 TLYSQKLTGTV
-2383 AIYGDGRGNR
+2383 IYGDGRGNR
-2393 GSDDAYGNETISGTF
+2393 GSDDAYGNETVSGTF
-2408 TWVTADTKLS
+2408 TWVTADMKLS

-2433 ADTASYETVSGT
+2433 ADTTSYETAKGT
-2445 FTIAVNKAQN
+2445 FTITVNKAQN

-2460 SSKMQVDFSC
+2460 SSKIKVDFSC
-2470 EQVSDV
+2470 EQISDV
-2476 KLPTGWIWT
+2476 KLPDGWIWT
-2485 PAEGQDTTL
+2485 PAEGQDTAL
-2494 TVGNTITVTATYTAS
+2494 TVGNTITVTAAYTAS

-2516 LTVDV
+2516 LAVDV

-2526 SCEHAKTERRGEVK
+2526 SCEHAKTERRGEIK
-2540 ATCIAAGSTG
+2540 ATCIAVGSTG

-2564 TETAKDSTNH
+2564 TETAKDSMNH
-2574 TALTSRVT
+2574 AALTSRVT

-2602 TTTKPIAKIAAKN
+2602 TATKPIAKIAAKN

-2628 GSDSESSGFMNNV
+2628 GNDSESSGFMNNV

-2656 LTSILTPAPIPDP
+2656 LTPILTPAPIPDP

-2745 MIKGKDITI
+2745 MIKGKDIMMQ
-2754 EFELDNGIIWQ
+2754 FELDNGIIWQ

-2832 KGLVANLFYYNVSTD
+2832 KRLVANLFYYNVSTD

-2871 DYIIILDTVSMEAVE
+2871 DYIIILDTVSMEPVE

>member
-11 KQLFRRILAV
+11 RQLLRRTLAV
-21 SLSVA
+21 SLSIA
-26 MLGNM
+26 MFGNM

-54 SLSKD
+54 PLSKD

-130 EETDESSSTETEAS
+130 EETDEGSSTETEAS

-180 VDQQSQ
+180 ADQQSQ
-186 KEEKAEETP
+186 QEEKAEETP

-220 LSALAAN
+220 LSALAVN

-319 GVATLDNELV
+319 GVVTLEDDLV
-329 EVSINDKT
+329 EVTINGTATHYSSWDSAMEALQNASKDSNLDK
-337 TRYAALEDACDAISE
+337 AK
-352 AVNAAT
+352 VN
-358 DGNLAITLKILQ
+358 ILL
-370 TIKLNSGYNWTL
+370 I
-382 NGENKNITMTVDLNG
+382 
-397 QEIGCY
+397 
-403 YGSVWG
+403 
-409 GSGANALNM
+409 
-418 HFQNIKVILKDTDKS
+418 KDTTTS
-433 SSNGKLHGTFYVE
+433 
-446 NYSNFTL
+446 
-453 DNTYCQ
+453 
-459 VLQIGGGTAVLEG
+459 
-472 GECPY
+472 
-477 LYVGSSKTASNENA
+477 ASA
-491 QCQVKGGTYENIVVY
+491 SIDFK
-506 GGAELSIE
+506 GAE
-514 GDATSV
+514 
-520 QSIKAVHYIQSDD
+520 
-533 STDKD
+533 
-538 VKATVNLRG
+538 
-547 GTYKTVT
+547 VT
-554 TKPRNAEDVKDE
+554 LHSA
-566 SKGYA
+566 G
-571 LSNMLAPGYGFLS
+571 
-584 QDNEES
+584 EEP
-590 VDLTDK
+590 K
-596 TEITNVKVVPVAI
+596 
-609 TITKQPSIASNKNT
+609 TITG
-623 VLEHYTAEE
+623 
-632 APKLTIEAK
+632 
-641 STDKLTY
+641 
-648 QWYQIASAESEDS
+648 DS
-661 DSATSTETAID
+661 
-672 KATESTYQIPTGL
+672 
-685 KAGPYNYF
+685 
-693 CRVSCGN
+693 
-700 DSVKSNTVT
+700 
-709 FTVTQAVAK
+709 
-718 IIETKADGTTKETYY
+718 
-733 ADWADAMEYLSDSY
+733 
-747 NGKFEGVEKAEVIL
+747 
-761 LQDTKCS
+761 
-768 GISSVQSIG
+768 
-777 DFDGQFPKEV
+777 
-787 IIRSEGECHEL
+787 
-798 SGDKVTVLKAVY
+798 
-810 ETTHVYMKNIKV
+810 
-822 EGSIDLSVGAT
+822 
-833 LTLDEGTEV
+833 
-842 VAEDKRIDTISVNE
+842 
-856 SKLIIG
+856 
-862 DAKVSAGI
+862 
-870 ELINGSTLEVKSGAL
+870 SGAL
-885 DEQIKVTNT
+885 LDISNAENLTIQDIKVTNNT
-894 GNTAVMEAGAATPV
+894 GSVIKVSNAKLSMNANIDIAARNTEDGAVSLQNNTTLYLN
-908 FSGNGEL
+908 GNG
-915 SIYCKNGTSD
+915 SINGKSGKDIAVNESDNKIVIGAEIGKNYCVTITEKGEVDVFHKGNRSVSLYGKRNYKLWLKPDLPEGVSFEEAIPMDKNTDSAT
-925 WSESLKTTGDK
+925 EFEGDK
-936 KIWYPITLP
+936 YILRDAKITVNNVICAY
-945 QGVTL
+945 Q
-950 PADGENASVVSA
+950 DSNNSV
-962 YKGDTY
+962 
-968 GLYPNGDTT
+968 
-977 DHSINV
+977 
-983 PGEICS
+983 
-989 YYLTKYGKG
+989 
-998 TNNANLQ
+998 Q
-1005 KIPDGKITMPA
+1005 KIENNEFTYTGYKLLTHNPDA
-1016 AAVTLLAH
+1016 
-1024 NTDKY
+1024 Y

-1040 AKAYE
+1040 AKAYA

-1059 DSYPQILSNITLDTA
+1059 DSYPQILSYITLDTA
-1074 DGSKTLTAPIYYSG
+1074 DGSAVLTSPSYYSETG
-1088 NGNQNLNSP
+1088 KPFLNSP

-1103 SPLNSDAAEYAVHYK
+1103 NPLNSDEADFVEHYK

-1123 YTLTQGEAGFD
+1123 YTLIQGEAGFD

-1151 EVTIYFTIG
+1151 EFTVYFTIG
-1160 KGKASLGDIDV
+1160 KGTARLGDINV
-1171 YTGTYNGKEQ
+1171 HTGSYNGLEQ
-1181 SAWTLLPLQ
+1181 SAWEVIPLQ
-1190 FDADPYD
+1190 FEADPYD
-1197 QYQFTEG
+1197 RYQFTG
-1204 LIDNNYISACDWS
+1204 LNDGKYIPVCLVTGSYK
-1217 VADRW
+1217 W
-1222 YESGT
+1222 YGDGT
-1227 YKSNYKVEYSTDDQK
+1227 YKSNYKVEYSTDDKK

-1252 STENIYKITDAGKY
+1252 TYEEGYKITDAGEY

-1272 TGGDGLFDTLT
+1272 TGENGLFGTLT
-1283 SEKCIAEIKPRDL
+1283 SEKYIAKITPIDL
-1296 EELSKY
+1296 SMLSLY
-1302 YYINV
+1302 GITVNV
-1307 DIPEGLAAYYTG
+1307 SEGLVAYYTG
-1319 KPVFPASGYQ
+1319 KPVLPASGYQ
-1329 ITDKSIGNGYTLVKD
+1329 ITDSYTKNGYTLVKD
-1344 TDYTVS
+1344 TDFTVS
-1350 GRNNT
+1350 GLNNT
-1355 NITDAAALIF
+1355 DITDDATLIF

-1373 EIQADNKFAVK
+1373 EIQADNRFAIK

-1396 DYWYQGDVSVN
+1396 DYWYNGDASVN
-1407 LSDSDNN
+1407 FSDSDNN
-1414 SDTDKIVYTGSI
+1414 SDTGRIVYAGST
-1426 ESGISL
+1426 ESGVSL
-1432 GSNLTV
+1432 SSNRAV

-1454 FTSEGKNTQTLYI
+1454 FTSEGKNTQTFYI
-1467 KDEANGY
+1467 KDEDNGY

-1486 KTAPVWEDASGNA
+1486 KTAPVWEDANGNA
-1499 DKYGIQLKENWWKKL
+1499 DKYGIQIKENWWKKL
-1514 LHTISFKHFYND
+1514 LHTISFRHFYND
-1526 ETLDIKIR
+1526 ATLEIKIR
-1534 ANDAKAGID
+1534 ANDAKYGID

-1562 IDNYKVKTAEELDK
+1562 IDNYKVKTAEELDQ
-1576 LSANESDA
+1576 LAAGGTDA
-1584 TIGFVE
+1584 TVGFVE
-1590 VQANGNS
+1590 VQANGTS
-1597 AVTVGNLSKDA
+1597 AVMVGNLSKDA

-1638 LSYVINVPE
+1638 PSYAINVPDE
-1647 REYVNDTEGTFSFEA
+1647 EYVNDTEGTFSFEA

-1756 TISDLQPTEACT
+1756 TISDLQPSEACT

-1798 KVPVLTGFYGDKP
+1798 KVSVLTGFYGDKP
-1811 QDLTIT
+1811 QDLTI

-1856 PDADL
+1856 PDANL

-1872 VRPVIR
+1872 VRPVIQ
-1878 KRPITINVADMTV
+1878 KRPITINVADMTM

-1932 LATKESDCGK
+1932 LATRESDCGK
-1942 YSFTVSSNSSNYEVT
+1942 YSFTISSNSSNYEVM
-1957 AKYYEKLSDLSNPRT
+1957 AKYYENLSNLSNPKE
-1972 EGTLTITKAA
+1972 EGAITITKAA
-1982 GEIIQNEG
+1982 GEIIKDEG

-1998 YKDPAFS
+1998 FKDSAFS
-2005 LNVSPNSREGK
+2005 LNVSPNNREGK
-2016 LTYEVKN
+2016 LIYKVSD
-2023 SKDTEG
+2023 SKDIYG
-2029 RTVDDERILS
+2029 VGVDDDWILS
-2039 VSDDGKVTVKSPGS
+2039 VSDDGKVTVKSAGS
-2053 AKITIYLP
+2053 AKITISLP
-2061 ATKNYTAAKPL
+2061 ESTNYTAATSL
-2072 TVDVTVNKKAYTVEP
+2072 TVQVTVNKRAYTVDSI
-2087 VNKKYLYSKEN
+2087 NKKYLYSREN
-2098 EDAIDLLALLP
+2098 EDSIDLLALLP
-2109 KDCGSTNFEA
+2109 ADCGTVNFDVI
-2119 SSTTDSSS
+2119 STTDSSS
-2127 FIELPQYKER
+2127 FIEAPQYKEG
-2137 KLAYKLAMGDIGKK
+2137 KLAYKLAAGKIGN
-2151 ITITVPLRTDNYV
+2151 TASITVPVTTENYT
-2164 INGNN
+2164 INNSN
-2169 TLTINLELVEQ
+2169 LLVFNLELVEQ

-2236 GERLA
+2236 GQRLA
-2241 EWIFT
+2241 EWTFI

-2264 KAVPHIVFT
+2264 KAVPHIVLP
-2273 PDPSEQTYRTSAYSR
+2273 PDPPEQIYRISAYSV
-2288 EILNGLSKNPGFVIG
+2288 EILNGLSKNPGIVIG
-2303 VDNQQIGGIWKWED
+2303 VDDQQLGGIWKWED

-2341 ENSAMETVILIVKKA
+2341 ENSALEMVTLTVKKA

-2460 SSKMQVDFSC
+2460 SSKIKVDFSC

-2485 PAEGQDTTL
+2485 PAGGQDTTL

-2526 SCEHAKTERRGEVK
+2526 SCEHAKTERRGEIK
-2540 ATCIAAGSTG
+2540 ATCIAVGSTG

-2564 TETAKDSTNH
+2564 TETAKDSMNH
-2574 TALTSRVT
+2574 AALTSRVT

-2602 TTTKPIAKIAAKN
+2602 TATKPIAKIAAKN

-2628 GSDSESSGFMNNV
+2628 GNDSESSGFMNNV

-2656 LTSILTPAPIPDP
+2656 LTPILTPAPIPDP

-2745 MIKGKDITI
+2745 MIKGKDITMQ
-2754 EFELDNGIIWQ
+2754 FELDNGIIWQ

-2871 DYIIILDTVSMEAVE
+2871 DYIIILDTVSMEPVE

>member
-11 KQLFRRILAV
+11 RQLFRRTLAV
-21 SLSVA
+21 SLSIA
-26 MLGNM
+26 MFGNM

-85 KTQTVEKDD
+85 KTQTVDKDN
-94 KEAETESTEET
+94 KESETESIEETTEMTEAETESTE
-105 TEAMESTETE
+105 TESTE
-115 TESTETSTEQTTEMS
+115 TESTESSTSTEQTTEMS
-130 EETDESSSTETEAS
+130 EETDESSSSETEAP

-151 SSETSTPESSS
+151 SSDTSTPESGS
-162 EETSTQI
+162 EETSTQT
-169 DSEEV
+169 DS
-174 QKADED
+174 
-180 VDQQSQ
+180 
-186 KEEKAEETP
+186 
-195 EVQQLEDNAGE
+195 
-206 NEEARNSGSLLGIQ
+206 EEARNSGSLLGMQ
-220 LSALAAN
+220 LSALAYN

-238 ESNPDTEDETA
+238 ESNPDTEAETA
-249 AKTEKIKLTDIKWEI
+249 TETEKIKLTDIKWEI
-264 DAGESDAEE
+264 DADESDAEE

-319 GVATLDNELV
+319 GVVTLEDDLV
-329 EVSINDKT
+329 EVTINGTAANYSSWDSAMEALQQASGDGKLNHAKVDILLIQDATTSVSASINFKDAEVTLHSAGEEQKT
-337 TRYAALEDACDAISE
+337 
-352 AVNAAT
+352 
-358 DGNLAITLKILQ
+358 IT
-370 TIKLNSGYNWTL
+370 G
-382 NGENKNITMTVDLNG
+382 
-397 QEIGCY
+397 
-403 YGSVWG
+403 
-409 GSGANALNM
+409 
-418 HFQNIKVILKDTDKS
+418 S
-433 SSNGKLHGTFYVE
+433 SSTALLDISNAK
-446 NYSNFTL
+446 NFT
-453 DNTYCQ
+453 
-459 VLQIGGGTAVLEG
+459 
-472 GECPY
+472 
-477 LYVGSSKTASNENA
+477 
-491 QCQVKGGTYENIVVY
+491 
-506 GGAELSIE
+506 
-514 GDATSV
+514 
-520 QSIKAVHYIQSDD
+520 IQD
-533 STDKD
+533 
-538 VKATVNLRG
+538 
-547 GTYKTVT
+547 
-554 TKPRNAEDVKDE
+554 
-566 SKGYA
+566 
-571 LSNMLAPGYGFLS
+571 
-584 QDNEES
+584 
-590 VDLTDK
+590 
-596 TEITNVKVVPVAI
+596 
-609 TITKQPSIASNKNT
+609 
-623 VLEHYTAEE
+623 
-632 APKLTIEAK
+632 
-641 STDKLTY
+641 
-648 QWYQIASAESEDS
+648 
-661 DSATSTETAID
+661 
-672 KATESTYQIPTGL
+672 
-685 KAGPYNYF
+685 
-693 CRVSCGN
+693 
-700 DSVKSNTVT
+700 
-709 FTVTQAVAK
+709 
-718 IIETKADGTTKETYY
+718 
-733 ADWADAMEYLSDSY
+733 
-747 NGKFEGVEKAEVIL
+747 
-761 LQDTKCS
+761 
-768 GISSVQSIG
+768 
-777 DFDGQFPKEV
+777 
-787 IIRSEGECHEL
+787 
-798 SGDKVTVLKAVY
+798 
-810 ETTHVYMKNIKV
+810 
-822 EGSIDLSVGAT
+822 
-833 LTLDEGTEV
+833 
-842 VAEDKRIDTISVNE
+842 
-856 SKLIIG
+856 
-862 DAKVSAGI
+862 
-870 ELINGSTLEVKSGAL
+870 
-885 DEQIKVTNT
+885 IKVTNDT
-894 GNTAVMEAGAATPV
+894 GSVIKVSDAKLCTNANIAIEASNAEDGAVNLQNNTTLYLNGNGNFSGKNHSIVVDGSGNKIIVGTEINKSYSVNITGQGNVDVFQKGNISVALYGERNYNIWLKPDLPEGVSFEEAIPMDKNTASSVE
-908 FSGNGEL
+908 FE
-915 SIYCKNGTSD
+915 
-925 WSESLKTTGDK
+925 GDK
-936 KIWYPITLP
+936 YILCDAEIT
-945 QGVTL
+945 VNT
-950 PADGENASVVSA
+950 VICA
-962 YKGDTY
+962 YQDTIY
-968 GLYPNGDTT
+968 
-977 DHSINV
+977 SQV
-983 PGEICS
+983 
-989 YYLTKYGKG
+989 
-998 TNNANLQ
+998 Q
-1005 KIPDGKITMPA
+1005 KIENNKLKYSGGCKLFTHNPDA
-1016 AAVTLLAH
+1016 
-1024 NTDKY
+1024 Y
-1029 GLCANCGKTDL
+1029 GVCAYCGTTDL
-1040 AKAYE
+1040 AKAYA

-1059 DSYPQILSNITLDTA
+1059 DSYPQILSYITLDTA
-1074 DGSKTLTAPIYYSG
+1074 DGTTKELVKPIYYDLQGASY
-1088 NGNQNLNSP
+1088 LNSP

-1103 SPLNSDAAEYAVHYK
+1103 RPLNSDEAEYVVNYK

-1151 EVTIYFTIG
+1151 EFTVYFTIG
-1160 KGKASLGDIDV
+1160 KGTARLGDINV
-1171 YTGTYNGKEQ
+1171 CTSRYNGLEQ
-1181 SAWTLLPLQ
+1181 PAWEVIPLQ
-1190 FDADPYD
+1190 FEADPYD
-1197 QYQFTEG
+1197 RYQFTG
-1204 LIDNNYISACDWS
+1204 LNDGKYIPVCLVTDSYK
-1217 VADRW
+1217 W
-1222 YESGT
+1222 YGDGT
-1227 YKSNYKVEYSTDDQK
+1227 YKSNYKVEYSTDDKK

-1252 STENIYKITDAGKY
+1252 TYEEGYKITDAGEY

-1272 TGGDGLFDTLT
+1272 TGENGLFGTLT
-1283 SEKCIAEIKPRDL
+1283 SEKYIAKITPIDL
-1296 EELSKY
+1296 SRLSLY
-1302 YYINV
+1302 GITVNV
-1307 DIPEGLAAYYTG
+1307 SEGLAAYYTG
-1319 KPVFPASGYQ
+1319 KPVLPASGYQ
-1329 ITDKSIGNGYTLVKD
+1329 ITDSYTKNGYTLVKD
-1344 TDYTVS
+1344 TDFTVS
-1350 GRNNT
+1350 GLNNT
-1355 NITDAAALIF
+1355 DITDDATLIF

-1373 EIQADNKFAVK
+1373 EIQADNRFAIK

-1396 DYWYQGDVSVN
+1396 DYWYNGDVSVN
-1407 LSDSDNN
+1407 FSDSDNN
-1414 SDTDKIVYTGSI
+1414 SDTGRIVYAGST
-1426 ESGISL
+1426 ESGVSL
-1432 GSNLTV
+1432 SSNRAV

-1454 FTSEGKNTQTLYI
+1454 FTSEGKNTQTFYI
-1467 KDEANGY
+1467 KDEDNGY

-1486 KTAPVWEDASGNA
+1486 KTAPVWEDANGNA
-1499 DKYGIQLKENWWKKL
+1499 DKYGIQIKENWWKKL
-1514 LHTISFKHFYND
+1514 LHTISFRHFYND
-1526 ETLDIKIR
+1526 ATLEIKIR
-1534 ANDAKAGID
+1534 ANDAKYGID

-1562 IDNYKVKTAEELDK
+1562 IDNYKVKTAEELDR
-1576 LSANESDA
+1576 LAAGGTDA
-1584 TIGFVE
+1584 TVGFVE
-1590 VQANGNS
+1590 VQANGTS
-1597 AVTVGNLSKDA
+1597 AVMVGNLSKDA

-1638 LSYVINVPE
+1638 PSYAINVPDE
-1647 REYVNDTEGTFSFEA
+1647 EYVNDTEGTFSFEA
-1662 PEDLTLLYFYV
+1662 PEDLTLLYYYV

-1756 TISDLQPTEACT
+1756 TISDLQPSEACT

-1798 KVPVLTGFYGDKP
+1798 KVSVLTGFYGDKP
-1811 QDLTIT
+1811 QDLTI

-1856 PDADL
+1856 PDANL

-1872 VRPVIR
+1872 VRPVIQ
-1878 KRPITINVADMTV
+1878 KRPITINVADMTM

-1932 LATKESDCGK
+1932 LATRESDCGK
-1942 YSFTVSSNSSNYEVT
+1942 YSFTISSNSSNYEVM
-1957 AKYYEKLSDLSNPRT
+1957 AKYYENLSNLSNPKE
-1972 EGTLTITKAA
+1972 EGAITITKAA
-1982 GEIIQNEG
+1982 GEIIKDEG

-1998 YKDPAFS
+1998 FKDSAFS
-2005 LNVSPNSREGK
+2005 LNVSPNNREGK
-2016 LTYEVKN
+2016 LIYKVSD
-2023 SKDTEG
+2023 SKDIYG
-2029 RTVDDERILS
+2029 VRVDDDWILS
-2039 VSDDGKVTVKSPGS
+2039 VSDDGKVTVKSAGS
-2053 AKITIYLP
+2053 AKITISLP
-2061 ATKNYTAAKPL
+2061 ESTNYTAATSL
-2072 TVDVTVNKKAYTVEP
+2072 TVQVTVNKRAYTVDSI
-2087 VNKKYLYSKEN
+2087 NKKYLYSREN
-2098 EDAIDLLALLP
+2098 EDSIDLLALLP
-2109 KDCGSTNFEA
+2109 ADCGTVNFDVI
-2119 SSTTDSSS
+2119 STTDSSS
-2127 FIELPQYKER
+2127 FIEAPQYKEG
-2137 KLAYKLAMGDIGKK
+2137 KLAYKLAAGNIGN
-2151 ITITVPLRTDNYV
+2151 TASITVPVTTENYT
-2164 INGNN
+2164 INNSN
-2169 TLTINLELVEQ
+2169 SLVFNLELVEQ

-2236 GERLA
+2236 GQRLA
-2241 EWIFT
+2241 EWTFI

-2273 PDPSEQTYRTSAYSR
+2273 PDPPEQIYRTSAYSR
-2288 EILNGLSKNPGFVIG
+2288 EILNGLSKNPGIVIG
-2303 VDNQQIGGIWKWED
+2303 VDDQQLGGIWKWED

-2322 TVGQSERRVYF
+2322 TVGQSERRIYF
-2333 EPLDTQHY
+2333 EPLDMQHY
-2341 ENSAMETVILIVKKA
+2341 ENSAMETVTLTVKKA

-2460 SSKMQVDFSC
+2460 SSKIKVDFSC

-2526 SCEHAKTERRGEVK
+2526 SCEHAKTERRGEIK
-2540 ATCIAAGSTG
+2540 ATCIAVGSTG

-2564 TETAKDSTNH
+2564 TETAKDSMNH
-2574 TALTSRVT
+2574 AALTSRVT

-2602 TTTKPIAKIAAKN
+2602 TATKPIAKIAAKN

-2628 GSDSESSGFMNNV
+2628 GNDSESSGFMNNV

-2656 LTSILTPAPIPDP
+2656 LTPILTPAPIPDP

-2745 MIKGKDITI
+2745 MIKGKDITMQ
-2754 EFELDNGIIWQ
+2754 FELDNGIIWQ

-2822 VMRLNVGEAN
+2822 VMRFNVGEAN

-2871 DYIIILDTVSMEAVE
+2871 DYIIILDTVSMEPVE

>member
-11 KQLFRRILAV
+11 RQLFRRTLAV
-21 SLSVA
+21 SLSIA
-26 MLGNM
+26 MFGNM

-54 SLSKD
+54 PLSKD

-130 EETDESSSTETEAS
+130 EETDEGSSTETEAS

-151 SSETSTPESSS
+151 SSEEATPESSS
-162 EETSTQI
+162 EETFTQT

-180 VDQQSQ
+180 ADQQSQ
-186 KEEKAEETP
+186 QEEKAEETP

-319 GVATLDNELV
+319 EVVTLEDDLV
-329 EVSINDKT
+329 EVTINGTATHYSSWDSAMEALQNASKDSNLDK
-337 TRYAALEDACDAISE
+337 AKVD
-352 AVNAAT
+352 
-358 DGNLAITLKILQ
+358 ILL
-370 TIKLNSGYNWTL
+370 I
-382 NGENKNITMTVDLNG
+382 
-397 QEIGCY
+397 
-403 YGSVWG
+403 
-409 GSGANALNM
+409 
-418 HFQNIKVILKDTDKS
+418 KDTTTS
-433 SSNGKLHGTFYVE
+433 
-446 NYSNFTL
+446 
-453 DNTYCQ
+453 
-459 VLQIGGGTAVLEG
+459 
-472 GECPY
+472 
-477 LYVGSSKTASNENA
+477 ASA
-491 QCQVKGGTYENIVVY
+491 SIDFK
-506 GGAELSIE
+506 GAE
-514 GDATSV
+514 
-520 QSIKAVHYIQSDD
+520 
-533 STDKD
+533 
-538 VKATVNLRG
+538 
-547 GTYKTVT
+547 VT
-554 TKPRNAEDVKDE
+554 LHSA
-566 SKGYA
+566 G
-571 LSNMLAPGYGFLS
+571 
-584 QDNEES
+584 EEP
-590 VDLTDK
+590 K
-596 TEITNVKVVPVAI
+596 
-609 TITKQPSIASNKNT
+609 TITG
-623 VLEHYTAEE
+623 
-632 APKLTIEAK
+632 
-641 STDKLTY
+641 
-648 QWYQIASAESEDS
+648 DS
-661 DSATSTETAID
+661 
-672 KATESTYQIPTGL
+672 
-685 KAGPYNYF
+685 
-693 CRVSCGN
+693 
-700 DSVKSNTVT
+700 
-709 FTVTQAVAK
+709 
-718 IIETKADGTTKETYY
+718 
-733 ADWADAMEYLSDSY
+733 
-747 NGKFEGVEKAEVIL
+747 
-761 LQDTKCS
+761 
-768 GISSVQSIG
+768 
-777 DFDGQFPKEV
+777 
-787 IIRSEGECHEL
+787 
-798 SGDKVTVLKAVY
+798 
-810 ETTHVYMKNIKV
+810 
-822 EGSIDLSVGAT
+822 
-833 LTLDEGTEV
+833 
-842 VAEDKRIDTISVNE
+842 
-856 SKLIIG
+856 
-862 DAKVSAGI
+862 
-870 ELINGSTLEVKSGAL
+870 SGAL
-885 DEQIKVTNT
+885 LDISNAENLTIQDIKVTNNT
-894 GNTAVMEAGAATPV
+894 GSVIKVSNAKLSMNANIDIAARNTEDGAVSLQNNTTLYLN
-908 FSGNGEL
+908 GNG
-915 SIYCKNGTSD
+915 SINGKSGKDIAVNESDNKIVIGAEIGKNYCVTITEKGEVDVFHKGNRSVSLYGKRNYKLWLKPDLPEGVSFEEAIPMDKNTDSAT
-925 WSESLKTTGDK
+925 EFEGDK
-936 KIWYPITLP
+936 YILRDAKITVNNVICAY
-945 QGVTL
+945 Q
-950 PADGENASVVSA
+950 DSNNSV
-962 YKGDTY
+962 
-968 GLYPNGDTT
+968 
-977 DHSINV
+977 
-983 PGEICS
+983 
-989 YYLTKYGKG
+989 
-998 TNNANLQ
+998 Q
-1005 KIPDGKITMPA
+1005 KIENNEFTYTGYKLLTHNPDA
-1016 AAVTLLAH
+1016 
-1024 NTDKY
+1024 Y

-1040 AKAYE
+1040 AKAYA

-1059 DSYPQILSNITLDTA
+1059 DSYPQILSYITLDTA
-1074 DGSKTLTAPIYYSG
+1074 DGSAVLTSPSYYSETG
-1088 NGNQNLNSP
+1088 KPFLNSP

-1103 SPLNSDAAEYAVHYK
+1103 NPLNSDEADFVEHYK

-1123 YTLTQGEAGFD
+1123 YTLIQGEAGFD

-1151 EVTIYFTIG
+1151 EFTVYFTIG
-1160 KGKASLGDIDV
+1160 KGTARLGDINV
-1171 YTGTYNGKEQ
+1171 HTGSYNGLVQ
-1181 SAWTLLPLQ
+1181 SAWEVIPLQ
-1190 FDADPYD
+1190 FEADPYD
-1197 QYQFTEG
+1197 RYQFTG
-1204 LIDNNYISACDWS
+1204 LNDGKYIPVCLVTGSYK
-1217 VADRW
+1217 W
-1222 YESGT
+1222 YGDGT
-1227 YKSNYKVEYSTDDQK
+1227 YKSNYKVEYSTDDKK

-1252 STENIYKITDAGKY
+1252 TYEEGYKITDAGEY

-1272 TGGDGLFDTLT
+1272 TGENGLFGTLT
-1283 SEKCIAEIKPRDL
+1283 SEKYIAKITPIDL
-1296 EELSKY
+1296 SMLSLY
-1302 YYINV
+1302 GITVNV
-1307 DIPEGLAAYYTG
+1307 SEGLVAYYTG
-1319 KPVFPASGYQ
+1319 KPVLPASGYQ
-1329 ITDKSIGNGYTLVKD
+1329 ITDSYTKNGYTLVKD
-1344 TDYTVS
+1344 TDFTVS
-1350 GRNNT
+1350 GLNNT
-1355 NITDAAALIF
+1355 DITDDATLIF
-1365 TGKGNYSG
+1365 TGKGNYTG
-1373 EIQADNKFAVK
+1373 EIQAEKKFAIK

-1396 DYWYQGDVSVN
+1396 DYWYNGDVSVN
-1407 LSDSDNN
+1407 FSDSDNN
-1414 SDTDKIVYTGSI
+1414 SDTGRIVYAGST
-1426 ESGISL
+1426 ESGVSL
-1432 GSNLTV
+1432 SSNRAV

-1454 FTSEGKNTQTLYI
+1454 FTSEGKNTQTFYI
-1467 KDEANGY
+1467 KDEDNGY

-1486 KTAPVWEDASGNA
+1486 KTAPVWEDANGNA
-1499 DKYGIQLKENWWKKL
+1499 DKYGIQIKENWWKKL
-1514 LHTISFKHFYND
+1514 LHTISFRHFYND
-1526 ETLDIKIR
+1526 ATLEIKIR
-1534 ANDAKAGID
+1534 ANDAKYGID

-1562 IDNYKVKTAEELDK
+1562 IDNYKVKTAEELDQ
-1576 LSANESDA
+1576 LAAGGTDA
-1584 TIGFVE
+1584 TVGFVE
-1590 VQANGNS
+1590 VQANGTS
-1597 AVTVGNLSKDA
+1597 AVMVGNLSKDA

-1638 LSYVINVPE
+1638 PSYAINVPDE
-1647 REYVNDTEGTFSFEA
+1647 EYVNDTEGTFSFEA

-1756 TISDLQPTEACT
+1756 TISDLQPSEACT

-1798 KVPVLTGFYGDKP
+1798 KVSVLTGFYGDKP
-1811 QDLTIT
+1811 QDLTI

-1861 YPNQFENHIFR
+1861 YPNQFKNHIFR
-1872 VRPVIR
+1872 VRPVIQ
-1878 KRPITINVADMTV
+1878 KRPITINVADMTM

-1957 AKYYEKLSDLSNPRT
+1957 AKYYENLSDLANSKA

-1990 FTASKTVV
+1990 FTASKTVTF
-1998 YKDPAFS
+1998 KDSAFS
-2005 LNVSPNSREGK
+2005 LNVSPNNREGK
-2016 LTYEVKN
+2016 LIYKVSD
-2023 SKDTEG
+2023 SKDING
-2029 RTVDDERILS
+2029 VSVDDDRILS
-2039 VSDDGKVTVKSPGS
+2039 VSDDGKVTVKSAGS
-2053 AKITIYLP
+2053 AKITISLP
-2061 ATKNYTAAKPL
+2061 ESTNYTAATSL
-2072 TVDVTVNKKAYTVEP
+2072 TVEVTVNKRAYTVDSI
-2087 VNKKYLYSKEN
+2087 NKKYLYSREN
-2098 EDAIDLLALLP
+2098 EDSIDLLALLP
-2109 KDCGSTNFEA
+2109 ADCGTVNFDVI
-2119 SSTTDSSS
+2119 STTDSSS
-2127 FIELPQYKER
+2127 FIEAPQYKEG
-2137 KLAYKLAMGDIGKK
+2137 KLAYKLAAGNIGNTA
-2151 ITITVPLRTDNYV
+2151 TITVPVTTENYT
-2164 INGNN
+2164 INNGNS
-2169 TLTINLELVEQ
+2169 LIFNLELVEQ

-2273 PDPSEQTYRTSAYSR
+2273 PDPPEQIYRISAYSV
-2288 EILNGLSKNPGFVIG
+2288 EILNGLSKNPGMVIG
-2303 VDNQQIGGIWKWED
+2303 VDDQQLGGIWKWED

-2341 ENSAMETVILIVKKA
+2341 ENSAMETVTLTVKKA

-2433 ADTASYETVSGT
+2433 ADAASYETVSGT

-2460 SSKMQVDFSC
+2460 SSKIKVDFSC

-2526 SCEHAKTERRGEVK
+2526 SCEHAKTERRGEIK
-2540 ATCIAAGSTG
+2540 ATCIAVGSTG

-2564 TETAKDSTNH
+2564 TETAKDSMNH
-2574 TALTSRVT
+2574 AALTSRVT

-2602 TTTKPIAKIAAKN
+2602 TATKPIAKIAAKN

-2628 GSDSESSGFMNNV
+2628 GNDSESSGFMNNV

-2656 LTSILTPAPIPDP
+2656 LTPILTPAPIPDP

-2745 MIKGKDITI
+2745 MIKGKDITMQ
-2754 EFELDNGIIWQ
+2754 FELDNGIIWQ

-2871 DYIIILDTVSMEAVE
+2871 DYIIILDTVSMEPVE

>member
-1 MKNKNTFTNW
+1 MKNKNTFINW
-11 KQLFRRILAV
+11 KQLFRRTLAV

-26 MLGNM
+26 MLGSL
-31 VDLSTLSV
+31 VDLSTLSA

-65 EIGASEDDINF
+65 ETGASEDDINF

-130 EETDESSSTETEAS
+130 EETDEGSSTETEAS

-151 SSETSTPESSS
+151 SSEEATPESSS
-162 EETSTQI
+162 EETFTQT

-180 VDQQSQ
+180 ADQQSQ
-186 KEEKAEETP
+186 QEEKAEETP

-206 NEEARNSGSLLGIQ
+206 NEEARNSGSLLGMQ
-220 LSALAAN
+220 LSALAYN

-238 ESNPDTEDETA
+238 ESNPDTEAETA
-249 AKTEKIKLTDIKWEI
+249 TETEKIKLTDIKWEI
-264 DAGESDAEE
+264 DADESDAEE

-319 GVATLDNELV
+319 GVVTLEDDLV
-329 EVSINDKT
+329 EVTINGTAANYSSWDSAMEALQQASGDGKLNHAKVDILLIQDATTSVSASINFKDAEVTLHSAGEEQKT
-337 TRYAALEDACDAISE
+337 
-352 AVNAAT
+352 
-358 DGNLAITLKILQ
+358 IT
-370 TIKLNSGYNWTL
+370 G
-382 NGENKNITMTVDLNG
+382 
-397 QEIGCY
+397 
-403 YGSVWG
+403 
-409 GSGANALNM
+409 
-418 HFQNIKVILKDTDKS
+418 S
-433 SSNGKLHGTFYVE
+433 SSTALLDISNAK
-446 NYSNFTL
+446 NFT
-453 DNTYCQ
+453 
-459 VLQIGGGTAVLEG
+459 
-472 GECPY
+472 
-477 LYVGSSKTASNENA
+477 
-491 QCQVKGGTYENIVVY
+491 
-506 GGAELSIE
+506 
-514 GDATSV
+514 
-520 QSIKAVHYIQSDD
+520 IQD
-533 STDKD
+533 
-538 VKATVNLRG
+538 
-547 GTYKTVT
+547 
-554 TKPRNAEDVKDE
+554 
-566 SKGYA
+566 
-571 LSNMLAPGYGFLS
+571 
-584 QDNEES
+584 
-590 VDLTDK
+590 
-596 TEITNVKVVPVAI
+596 
-609 TITKQPSIASNKNT
+609 
-623 VLEHYTAEE
+623 
-632 APKLTIEAK
+632 
-641 STDKLTY
+641 
-648 QWYQIASAESEDS
+648 
-661 DSATSTETAID
+661 
-672 KATESTYQIPTGL
+672 
-685 KAGPYNYF
+685 
-693 CRVSCGN
+693 
-700 DSVKSNTVT
+700 
-709 FTVTQAVAK
+709 
-718 IIETKADGTTKETYY
+718 
-733 ADWADAMEYLSDSY
+733 
-747 NGKFEGVEKAEVIL
+747 
-761 LQDTKCS
+761 
-768 GISSVQSIG
+768 
-777 DFDGQFPKEV
+777 
-787 IIRSEGECHEL
+787 
-798 SGDKVTVLKAVY
+798 
-810 ETTHVYMKNIKV
+810 
-822 EGSIDLSVGAT
+822 
-833 LTLDEGTEV
+833 
-842 VAEDKRIDTISVNE
+842 
-856 SKLIIG
+856 
-862 DAKVSAGI
+862 
-870 ELINGSTLEVKSGAL
+870 
-885 DEQIKVTNT
+885 IKVTNDT
-894 GNTAVMEAGAATPV
+894 GSVIKVSDAKLCTNANIAIEASNAEDGAVNLQNNTTLYLNGNGNFSGKNHSIVVDGSGNKIIVGTEINKSYSVNITGQGNVDVFQKGNISVALYGERNYNIWLKPDLPEGVSFEEAIPMDKNTASSVE
-908 FSGNGEL
+908 FE
-915 SIYCKNGTSD
+915 
-925 WSESLKTTGDK
+925 GDK
-936 KIWYPITLP
+936 YILCDAEIT
-945 QGVTL
+945 VNT
-950 PADGENASVVSA
+950 VICA
-962 YKGDTY
+962 YQDTIY
-968 GLYPNGDTT
+968 
-977 DHSINV
+977 SQV
-983 PGEICS
+983 
-989 YYLTKYGKG
+989 
-998 TNNANLQ
+998 Q
-1005 KIPDGKITMPA
+1005 KIENNKLKYSGGCKLFTHNPDA
-1016 AAVTLLAH
+1016 
-1024 NTDKY
+1024 Y
-1029 GLCANCGKTDL
+1029 GVCAYCGTTDL
-1040 AKAYE
+1040 AKAYA

-1059 DSYPQILSNITLDTA
+1059 DSYPQILSYITLDTA
-1074 DGSKTLTAPIYYSG
+1074 DGTTKELVKPIYYDLQGASY
-1088 NGNQNLNSP
+1088 LNSP

-1103 SPLNSDAAEYAVHYK
+1103 RPLNSDEAEYVVNYK

-1151 EVTIYFTIG
+1151 EFTVYFTIG
-1160 KGKASLGDIDV
+1160 KGTARLGDINV
-1171 YTGTYNGKEQ
+1171 CTSRYNGLEQ
-1181 SAWTLLPLQ
+1181 PAWEVIPLQ
-1190 FDADPYD
+1190 FEADPYD
-1197 QYQFTEG
+1197 RYQFTG
-1204 LIDNNYISACDWS
+1204 LNDGKYIPVCLVTDSYK
-1217 VADRW
+1217 W
-1222 YESGT
+1222 YGDGT
-1227 YKSNYKVEYSTDDQK
+1227 YKSNYKVEYSTDDKK

-1252 STENIYKITDAGKY
+1252 TYEEGYKITDAGEY

-1272 TGGDGLFDTLT
+1272 TGENGLFGTLT
-1283 SEKCIAEIKPRDL
+1283 SEKYIAKITPIDL
-1296 EELSKY
+1296 SRLSLY
-1302 YYINV
+1302 GITVNV
-1307 DIPEGLAAYYTG
+1307 SEGLAAYYTG
-1319 KPVFPASGYQ
+1319 KPVLPASGYQ
-1329 ITDKSIGNGYTLVKD
+1329 ITDSYTKNGYTLVKD
-1344 TDYTVS
+1344 TDFTVS
-1350 GRNNT
+1350 GLNNT
-1355 NITDAAALIF
+1355 DITDDATLIF

-1373 EIQADNKFAVK
+1373 EIQADNRFAIK

-1396 DYWYQGDVSVN
+1396 DYWYNGDVSVN
-1407 LSDSDNN
+1407 FSDSDNN
-1414 SDTDKIVYTGSI
+1414 SDTGRIVYAGST
-1426 ESGISL
+1426 ESGVSL
-1432 GSNLTV
+1432 SSNRAV

-1454 FTSEGKNTQTLYI
+1454 FTSEGKNTQTFYI
-1467 KDEANGY
+1467 KDEDNGY

-1486 KTAPVWEDASGNA
+1486 KTAPVWEDANGNA
-1499 DKYGIQLKENWWKKL
+1499 DKYGIQIKENWWKKL
-1514 LHTISFKHFYND
+1514 LHTISFRHFYND
-1526 ETLDIKIR
+1526 ATLEIKIR
-1534 ANDAKAGID
+1534 ANDAKYGID

-1562 IDNYKVKTAEELDK
+1562 IDNYKVKTAEELDR
-1576 LSANESDA
+1576 LAAGGTDA
-1584 TIGFVE
+1584 TVGFVE
-1590 VQANGNS
+1590 VQANGTS
-1597 AVTVGNLSKDA
+1597 AVMVGNLSKDA

-1638 LSYVINVPE
+1638 PSYAINVPDE
-1647 REYVNDTEGTFSFEA
+1647 EYVNDTEGTFSFEA
-1662 PEDLTLLYFYV
+1662 PEDLTLLYYYV

-1756 TISDLQPTEACT
+1756 TISDLQPSEACT

-1798 KVPVLTGFYGDKP
+1798 KVSVLTGFYGDKP
-1811 QDLTIT
+1811 QDLTI

-1856 PDADL
+1856 PDANL

-1872 VRPVIR
+1872 VRPVIQ
-1878 KRPITINVADMTV
+1878 KRPITINVADMTM

-1932 LATKESDCGK
+1932 LATRESDCGK
-1942 YSFTVSSNSSNYEVT
+1942 YSFTISSNSSNYEVM
-1957 AKYYEKLSDLSNPRT
+1957 AKYYENLSNLSNPKE
-1972 EGTLTITKAA
+1972 EGAITITKAA
-1982 GEIIQNEG
+1982 GEIIKDEG

-1998 YKDPAFS
+1998 FKDSAFS
-2005 LNVSPNSREGK
+2005 LNVSPNNREGK
-2016 LTYEVKN
+2016 LIYKVSD
-2023 SKDTEG
+2023 SKDIYG
-2029 RTVDDERILS
+2029 VRVDDDWILS
-2039 VSDDGKVTVKSPGS
+2039 VSDDGKVTVKSAGS
-2053 AKITIYLP
+2053 AKITISLP
-2061 ATKNYTAAKPL
+2061 ESTNYTAATSL
-2072 TVDVTVNKKAYTVEP
+2072 TVQVTVNKRAYTVDSI
-2087 VNKKYLYSKEN
+2087 NKKYLYSREN
-2098 EDAIDLLALLP
+2098 EDSIDLLALLP
-2109 KDCGSTNFEA
+2109 ADCGTVNFDVI
-2119 SSTTDSSS
+2119 STTDSSS
-2127 FIELPQYKER
+2127 FIEAPQYKEG
-2137 KLAYKLAMGDIGKK
+2137 KLAYKLAAGNIGN
-2151 ITITVPLRTDNYV
+2151 TASITVPVTTENYT
-2164 INGNN
+2164 INNSN
-2169 TLTINLELVEQ
+2169 SLVFNLELVEQ

-2236 GERLA
+2236 GQRLA
-2241 EWIFT
+2241 EWTFI

-2273 PDPSEQTYRTSAYSR
+2273 PDPPEQIYRTSAYSR
-2288 EILNGLSKNPGFVIG
+2288 EILNGLSKNPGIVIG
-2303 VDNQQIGGIWKWED
+2303 VDDQQLGGIWKWED

-2322 TVGQSERRVYF
+2322 TVGQSERRIYF
-2333 EPLDTQHY
+2333 EPLDMQHY
-2341 ENSAMETVILIVKKA
+2341 ENSAMETVTLTVKKA

-2460 SSKMQVDFSC
+2460 SSKIKVDFSC

-2526 SCEHAKTERRGEVK
+2526 SCEHAKTERRGEIK
-2540 ATCIAAGSTG
+2540 ATCIAVGSTG

-2564 TETAKDSTNH
+2564 TETAKDSMNH
-2574 TALTSRVT
+2574 AALTSRVT

-2602 TTTKPIAKIAAKN
+2602 TATKPIAKIAAKN

-2628 GSDSESSGFMNNV
+2628 GNDSESSGFMNNV

-2656 LTSILTPAPIPDP
+2656 LTPILTPAPIPDP

-2745 MIKGKDITI
+2745 MIKGKDITMQ
-2754 EFELDNGIIWQ
+2754 FELDNGIIWQ

-2871 DYIIILDTVSMEAVE
+2871 DYIIILDTVSMEPVE

>member
-11 KQLFRRILAV
+11 RQLFRRTLAV
-21 SLSVA
+21 SLSIA
-26 MLGNM
+26 MFGNM

-54 SLSKD
+54 PLSKD

-130 EETDESSSTETEAS
+130 EETDEGSSTETEAS

-151 SSETSTPESSS
+151 SSEEVTPESSS
-162 EETSTQI
+162 EETFTQT

-180 VDQQSQ
+180 ADQQSQ
-186 KEEKAEETP
+186 QEEKAEETP

-319 GVATLDNELV
+319 EVVTLEDDLV
-329 EVSINDKT
+329 EVTINGTATHYSSWDSAMEALQNASKDSNLDK
-337 TRYAALEDACDAISE
+337 AKVD
-352 AVNAAT
+352 
-358 DGNLAITLKILQ
+358 ILL
-370 TIKLNSGYNWTL
+370 I
-382 NGENKNITMTVDLNG
+382 
-397 QEIGCY
+397 
-403 YGSVWG
+403 
-409 GSGANALNM
+409 
-418 HFQNIKVILKDTDKS
+418 KDTTTS
-433 SSNGKLHGTFYVE
+433 
-446 NYSNFTL
+446 
-453 DNTYCQ
+453 
-459 VLQIGGGTAVLEG
+459 
-472 GECPY
+472 
-477 LYVGSSKTASNENA
+477 ASA
-491 QCQVKGGTYENIVVY
+491 SIDFK
-506 GGAELSIE
+506 GAE
-514 GDATSV
+514 
-520 QSIKAVHYIQSDD
+520 
-533 STDKD
+533 
-538 VKATVNLRG
+538 
-547 GTYKTVT
+547 VT
-554 TKPRNAEDVKDE
+554 LHSA
-566 SKGYA
+566 G
-571 LSNMLAPGYGFLS
+571 
-584 QDNEES
+584 EEP
-590 VDLTDK
+590 K
-596 TEITNVKVVPVAI
+596 
-609 TITKQPSIASNKNT
+609 TITG
-623 VLEHYTAEE
+623 
-632 APKLTIEAK
+632 
-641 STDKLTY
+641 
-648 QWYQIASAESEDS
+648 DS
-661 DSATSTETAID
+661 
-672 KATESTYQIPTGL
+672 
-685 KAGPYNYF
+685 
-693 CRVSCGN
+693 
-700 DSVKSNTVT
+700 
-709 FTVTQAVAK
+709 
-718 IIETKADGTTKETYY
+718 
-733 ADWADAMEYLSDSY
+733 
-747 NGKFEGVEKAEVIL
+747 
-761 LQDTKCS
+761 
-768 GISSVQSIG
+768 
-777 DFDGQFPKEV
+777 
-787 IIRSEGECHEL
+787 
-798 SGDKVTVLKAVY
+798 
-810 ETTHVYMKNIKV
+810 
-822 EGSIDLSVGAT
+822 
-833 LTLDEGTEV
+833 
-842 VAEDKRIDTISVNE
+842 
-856 SKLIIG
+856 
-862 DAKVSAGI
+862 
-870 ELINGSTLEVKSGAL
+870 SGAL
-885 DEQIKVTNT
+885 LDISNAENLIIQDIKVTNNT
-894 GNTAVMEAGAATPV
+894 GSVIKVSNAKLSMNANIDIAACNAEDGAVSLQNNTTLYLN
-908 FSGNGEL
+908 GNG
-915 SIYCKNGTSD
+915 SINGKSGKDIAVNESDNKIVIGAEIGKNYCVTITEQGEVDVFHKGNRSVSLYGKRNYKLWLKPDLPEGVSFEEAIPMDKNTDSAT
-925 WSESLKTTGDK
+925 EFEGDK
-936 KIWYPITLP
+936 YILRD
-945 QGVTL
+945 
-950 PADGENASVVSA
+950 A
-962 YKGDTY
+962 
-968 GLYPNGDTT
+968 
-977 DHSINV
+977 
-983 PGEICS
+983 
-989 YYLTKYGKG
+989 
-998 TNNANLQ
+998 
-1005 KIPDGKITMPA
+1005 KITVNNVICA
-1016 AAVTLLAH
+1016 YQDSNNSVRKIENNEFTYTGYKLLTH
-1024 NTDKY
+1024 NPDAY
-1029 GLCANCGKTDL
+1029 GLCANCGKIDL
-1040 AKAYE
+1040 AKAYA

-1059 DSYPQILSNITLDTA
+1059 DSYPQILSYITLDTA
-1074 DGSKTLTAPIYYSG
+1074 DGSAVLTSPSYYSETG
-1088 NGNQNLNSP
+1088 KPFLNSP

-1103 SPLNSDAAEYAVHYK
+1103 NPLNSDEADFVEHYK

-1123 YTLTQGEAGFD
+1123 YTLIQGEAGFD

-1151 EVTIYFTIG
+1151 EFTVYFTIG
-1160 KGKASLGDIDV
+1160 KGTARLGDINV
-1171 YTGTYNGKEQ
+1171 HTGSYNGLEQ
-1181 SAWTLLPLQ
+1181 SAWEVIPLQ
-1190 FDADPYD
+1190 FEADPYD
-1197 QYQFTEG
+1197 RYQFTG
-1204 LIDNNYISACDWS
+1204 LNDGKYIPVCLVTGSYK
-1217 VADRW
+1217 W
-1222 YESGT
+1222 YGDGT
-1227 YKSNYKVEYSTDDQK
+1227 YKSNYKVEYSTDDKK

-1252 STENIYKITDAGKY
+1252 TYEEGYKITDAGEY

-1272 TGGDGLFDTLT
+1272 TGENGLFGTLT
-1283 SEKCIAEIKPRDL
+1283 SEKYIAKITPIDL
-1296 EELSKY
+1296 SMLSLY
-1302 YYINV
+1302 GITVNV
-1307 DIPEGLAAYYTG
+1307 SEGLVAYYTG
-1319 KPVFPASGYQ
+1319 KPVLPASGYQ
-1329 ITDKSIGNGYTLVKD
+1329 ITDSYTKNGYTLVKD
-1344 TDYTVS
+1344 TDFTVS
-1350 GRNNT
+1350 GLNNT
-1355 NITDAAALIF
+1355 DITDDATLIF
-1365 TGKGNYSG
+1365 TGKGNYTG
-1373 EIQADNKFAVK
+1373 EIQAEKKFAIK

-1396 DYWYQGDVSVN
+1396 DYWYNGDVSVN
-1407 LSDSDNN
+1407 FSDSDNN
-1414 SDTDKIVYTGSI
+1414 SDTGRIVYAGST
-1426 ESGISL
+1426 ESGVSL
-1432 GSNLTV
+1432 SSNRAV

-1454 FTSEGKNTQTLYI
+1454 FTSEGKNTQTFYI
-1467 KDEANGY
+1467 KDEDNGY

-1486 KTAPVWEDASGNA
+1486 KTAPVWEDANGNA
-1499 DKYGIQLKENWWKKL
+1499 DKYGIQIKENWWKKL
-1514 LHTISFKHFYND
+1514 LHTISFRHFYND
-1526 ETLDIKIR
+1526 ATLEIKIR
-1534 ANDAKAGID
+1534 ANDAKYGID

-1562 IDNYKVKTAEELDK
+1562 IDNYKVKTAEELDQ
-1576 LSANESDA
+1576 LAAGGTDA
-1584 TIGFVE
+1584 TVGFVE
-1590 VQANGNS
+1590 VQANGTS
-1597 AVTVGNLSKDA
+1597 AVMVGNLSKDA

-1638 LSYVINVPE
+1638 PSYAINVPDE
-1647 REYVNDTEGTFSFEA
+1647 EYVNDTEGTFSFEA

-1756 TISDLQPTEACT
+1756 TISDLQPSEACT

-1798 KVPVLTGFYGDKP
+1798 KVSVLTGFYGDKP
-1811 QDLTIT
+1811 QDLTI

-1856 PDADL
+1856 PDANL

-1872 VRPVIR
+1872 VRPVIQ
-1878 KRPITINVADMTV
+1878 KRPITINVADMTM

-1932 LATKESDCGK
+1932 LATRESDCGK
-1942 YSFTVSSNSSNYEVT
+1942 YSFTISSNSSNYEVM
-1957 AKYYEKLSDLSNPRT
+1957 AKYYENLSNLSNPKE
-1972 EGTLTITKAA
+1972 EGAITITKAA
-1982 GEIIQNEG
+1982 GEIIKDEG

-1998 YKDPAFS
+1998 FKDSAFS
-2005 LNVSPNSREGK
+2005 LNVSPNNREGK
-2016 LTYEVKN
+2016 LIYKVSD
-2023 SKDTEG
+2023 SKDIYG
-2029 RTVDDERILS
+2029 VRVDDDWILS
-2039 VSDDGKVTVKSPGS
+2039 VSDDGKVIVKSAGS
-2053 AKITIYLP
+2053 AKITISLP
-2061 ATKNYTAAKPL
+2061 ESTNYTAATSL
-2072 TVDVTVNKKAYTVEP
+2072 TVQVTVNKRAYTVDSI
-2087 VNKKYLYSKEN
+2087 NKKYLYSREN
-2098 EDAIDLLALLP
+2098 EDSIDLLALLP
-2109 KDCGSTNFEA
+2109 ADCGTVNFDVI
-2119 SSTTDSSS
+2119 STTDSSS
-2127 FIELPQYKER
+2127 FIEAPQYKEG
-2137 KLAYKLAMGDIGKK
+2137 KLAYKLAAGNIGN
-2151 ITITVPLRTDNYV
+2151 TASITVPVTTENYT
-2164 INGNN
+2164 INNSN
-2169 TLTINLELVEQ
+2169 LLVFNLELVEQ

-2236 GERLA
+2236 GQRLA
-2241 EWIFT
+2241 EWTFI

-2273 PDPSEQTYRTSAYSR
+2273 PDPPEQIYRISAYSV
-2288 EILNGLSKNPGFVIG
+2288 EILNGLSKNPGSVIG
-2303 VDNQQIGGIWKWED
+2303 VDDQQLGGIWKWED

-2341 ENSAMETVILIVKKA
+2341 ENSAMETVTLTVKKA

-2460 SSKMQVDFSC
+2460 SSKIKVDFSC

-2526 SCEHAKTERRGEVK
+2526 SCEHAKTERRGEIK
-2540 ATCIAAGSTG
+2540 ATCIAVGSTG

-2564 TETAKDSTNH
+2564 TETAKDSMNH
-2574 TALTSRVT
+2574 AALTSRVT

-2602 TTTKPIAKIAAKN
+2602 TATKPIAKIAAKN

-2628 GSDSESSGFMNNV
+2628 GNDSESSGFMNNV

-2656 LTSILTPAPIPDP
+2656 LTPILTPAPIPDP

-2739 PGDIFD
+2739 PSDIFD
-2745 MIKGKDITI
+2745 MIKGKDITMQ
-2754 EFELDNGIIWQ
+2754 FELDNGIIWQ

-2871 DYIIILDTVSMEAVE
+2871 DYIIILDTVSMEPVE

>member
-1 MKNKNTFTNW
+1 MKNKNTFINW
-11 KQLFRRILAV
+11 KQLFRRTLAV

-26 MLGNM
+26 MLGSL
-31 VDLSTLSV
+31 VDLSTLSA

-94 KEAETESTEET
+94 KESETESIEETTEMTEAETESTE
-105 TEAMESTETE
+105 TESTE
-115 TESTETSTEQTTEMS
+115 TESTESSTSTEQTTEMS
-130 EETDESSSTETEAS
+130 EETDESSSSETEAP

-151 SSETSTPESSS
+151 SSDTSTPESGS
-162 EETSTQI
+162 EETSTQT
-169 DSEEV
+169 DS
-174 QKADED
+174 
-180 VDQQSQ
+180 
-186 KEEKAEETP
+186 
-195 EVQQLEDNAGE
+195 
-206 NEEARNSGSLLGIQ
+206 EEARNSGSLLGMQ
-220 LSALAAN
+220 LSALAYN

-238 ESNPDTEDETA
+238 ESNPDTEAETA
-249 AKTEKIKLTDIKWEI
+249 TETEKIKLTDIKWEI
-264 DAGESDAEE
+264 DADESDAEE

-319 GVATLDNELV
+319 GVVTLEDDLV
-329 EVSINDKT
+329 EVTINGTAANYSSWDSAMEALQQASGDGKLNHAKVDILLIQDATTSVSASINFKDAEVTLHSAGEEQKT
-337 TRYAALEDACDAISE
+337 
-352 AVNAAT
+352 
-358 DGNLAITLKILQ
+358 IT
-370 TIKLNSGYNWTL
+370 G
-382 NGENKNITMTVDLNG
+382 
-397 QEIGCY
+397 
-403 YGSVWG
+403 
-409 GSGANALNM
+409 
-418 HFQNIKVILKDTDKS
+418 S
-433 SSNGKLHGTFYVE
+433 SSTALLDISNAK
-446 NYSNFTL
+446 NFT
-453 DNTYCQ
+453 
-459 VLQIGGGTAVLEG
+459 
-472 GECPY
+472 
-477 LYVGSSKTASNENA
+477 
-491 QCQVKGGTYENIVVY
+491 
-506 GGAELSIE
+506 
-514 GDATSV
+514 
-520 QSIKAVHYIQSDD
+520 IQD
-533 STDKD
+533 
-538 VKATVNLRG
+538 
-547 GTYKTVT
+547 
-554 TKPRNAEDVKDE
+554 
-566 SKGYA
+566 
-571 LSNMLAPGYGFLS
+571 
-584 QDNEES
+584 
-590 VDLTDK
+590 
-596 TEITNVKVVPVAI
+596 
-609 TITKQPSIASNKNT
+609 
-623 VLEHYTAEE
+623 
-632 APKLTIEAK
+632 
-641 STDKLTY
+641 
-648 QWYQIASAESEDS
+648 
-661 DSATSTETAID
+661 
-672 KATESTYQIPTGL
+672 
-685 KAGPYNYF
+685 
-693 CRVSCGN
+693 
-700 DSVKSNTVT
+700 
-709 FTVTQAVAK
+709 
-718 IIETKADGTTKETYY
+718 
-733 ADWADAMEYLSDSY
+733 
-747 NGKFEGVEKAEVIL
+747 
-761 LQDTKCS
+761 
-768 GISSVQSIG
+768 
-777 DFDGQFPKEV
+777 
-787 IIRSEGECHEL
+787 
-798 SGDKVTVLKAVY
+798 
-810 ETTHVYMKNIKV
+810 
-822 EGSIDLSVGAT
+822 
-833 LTLDEGTEV
+833 
-842 VAEDKRIDTISVNE
+842 
-856 SKLIIG
+856 
-862 DAKVSAGI
+862 
-870 ELINGSTLEVKSGAL
+870 
-885 DEQIKVTNT
+885 IKVTNDT
-894 GNTAVMEAGAATPV
+894 GSVIKVSDAKLCTNANIAIEASNAEDGAVNLQNNTTLYLNGNGNFSGKNHSIVVDGSGNKIIVGTEINKSYSVNITGQGNVDVFQKGNISVALYGERNYNIWLKPDLPEGVSFEEAIPMDKNTASSVE
-908 FSGNGEL
+908 FE
-915 SIYCKNGTSD
+915 
-925 WSESLKTTGDK
+925 GDK
-936 KIWYPITLP
+936 YILCDAEIT
-945 QGVTL
+945 VNT
-950 PADGENASVVSA
+950 VICA
-962 YKGDTY
+962 YQDTIY
-968 GLYPNGDTT
+968 
-977 DHSINV
+977 SQV
-983 PGEICS
+983 
-989 YYLTKYGKG
+989 
-998 TNNANLQ
+998 Q
-1005 KIPDGKITMPA
+1005 KIENNKLKYSGGCKLFTHNPDA
-1016 AAVTLLAH
+1016 
-1024 NTDKY
+1024 Y
-1029 GLCANCGKTDL
+1029 GVCAYCGTTDL
-1040 AKAYE
+1040 AKAYA

-1059 DSYPQILSNITLDTA
+1059 DSYPQILSYITLDTA
-1074 DGSKTLTAPIYYSG
+1074 DGTTKELVKPIYYDLQGASY
-1088 NGNQNLNSP
+1088 LNSP

-1103 SPLNSDAAEYAVHYK
+1103 RPLNSDEAEYVVNYK

-1151 EVTIYFTIG
+1151 EFTVYFTIG
-1160 KGKASLGDIDV
+1160 KGTARLGDINV
-1171 YTGTYNGKEQ
+1171 CTSRYNGLEQ
-1181 SAWTLLPLQ
+1181 PAWEVIPLQ
-1190 FDADPYD
+1190 FEADPYD
-1197 QYQFTEG
+1197 RYQFTG
-1204 LIDNNYISACDWS
+1204 LNDGKYIPVCLVSAS
-1217 VADRW
+1217 YKW
-1222 YESGT
+1222 YGDGT
-1227 YKSNYKVEYSTDDQK
+1227 YQSNYKVEYSTDDKK

-1252 STENIYKITDAGKY
+1252 TYEEGYKITDAGEY

-1272 TGGDGLFDTLT
+1272 TGENGLFGTLT
-1283 SEKCIAEIKPRDL
+1283 SEKYIAKITPIDL
-1296 EELSKY
+1296 SMLSLY
-1302 YYINV
+1302 GITVNV
-1307 DIPEGLAAYYTG
+1307 SEGLVAYYTG
-1319 KPVFPASGYQ
+1319 KPVLPASGYQ
-1329 ITDKSIGNGYTLVKD
+1329 ITDSYTKNGYTLVKD
-1344 TDYTVS
+1344 TDFTVS

-1355 NITDAAALIF
+1355 DITDDATLVF

-1373 EIQADNKFAVK
+1373 EIQADNKFTVK

-1396 DYWYQGDVSVN
+1396 DYWYNGDVSVN

-1414 SDTDKIVYTGSI
+1414 SDTDKIVYTDSI

-1432 GSNLTV
+1432 GNNLAV

-1526 ETLDIKIR
+1526 ETLEIKIR

-1543 TSGVDKYYYYIEE
+1543 TSGVDKYYYYVEE

-1562 IDNYKVKTAEELDK
+1562 IDNYKVKTAEELDQ
-1576 LSANESDA
+1576 LPAAGADVNA
-1584 TIGFVE
+1584 GFVE
-1590 VQANGNS
+1590 VQVNGAS

-1614 YAVDKAGNKSEYIC
+1614 YAVDKAGNKSKYVC
-1628 TEGIVRDTTI
+1628 TEGIVRDNTI
-1638 LSYVINVPE
+1638 SSYSINMP
-1647 REYVNDTEGTFSFEA
+1647 NAANGTLTDTEGTFSFEA

-1673 HANEFKTVSEYEQF
+1673 HADEFDNESDYNDF
-1687 VTDMK
+1687 VTEMK
-1692 DYYKKLAVS
+1692 KHYADLS
-1701 SSYENNRYLPLAKKE
+1701 NNGSYSDNRYLPLAIKG
-1716 DDGKWAPNFT
+1716 DDRKWAPNFT

-1756 TISDLQPTEACT
+1756 TISDLQPSEACT

-1798 KVPVLTGFYGDKP
+1798 KVSVLTGFYGDKP
-1811 QDLTIT
+1811 QDLTI

-1856 PDADL
+1856 PDANL

-1872 VRPVIR
+1872 VRPVIQ
-1878 KRPITINVADMTV
+1878 KRPITINVADMTM

-1932 LATKESDCGK
+1932 LATRESDCGK
-1942 YSFTVSSNSSNYEVT
+1942 YSFTISSNSSNYEVM
-1957 AKYYEKLSDLSNPRT
+1957 AKYYENLSNLSNPKE
-1972 EGTLTITKAA
+1972 EGAITITKAA
-1982 GEIIQNEG
+1982 GEIIKDEG

-1998 YKDPAFS
+1998 FKDSAFS
-2005 LNVSPNSREGK
+2005 LNVSPNNREGK
-2016 LTYEVKN
+2016 LIYKVSD
-2023 SKDTEG
+2023 SKDIYG
-2029 RTVDDERILS
+2029 VRVDDDWILS
-2039 VSDDGKVTVKSPGS
+2039 VSDDGKVIVKSAGS
-2053 AKITIYLP
+2053 AKITISLP
-2061 ATKNYTAAKPL
+2061 ESTNYTAATSL
-2072 TVDVTVNKKAYTVEP
+2072 TVQVTVNKRAYTVDSI
-2087 VNKKYLYSKEN
+2087 NKKYLYSREN
-2098 EDAIDLLALLP
+2098 EDSIDLLALLP
-2109 KDCGSTNFEA
+2109 ADCGTVNFDVI
-2119 SSTTDSSS
+2119 STTDSSS
-2127 FIELPQYKER
+2127 FIEAPQYKEG
-2137 KLAYKLAMGDIGKK
+2137 KLAYKLAAGNIGN
-2151 ITITVPLRTDNYV
+2151 TASITVPVTTENYT
-2164 INGNN
+2164 INNSN
-2169 TLTINLELVEQ
+2169 SLVFNLELVEQ

-2236 GERLA
+2236 GQRLA
-2241 EWIFT
+2241 EWTFI

-2264 KAVPHIVFT
+2264 KAVPHIVLP
-2273 PDPSEQTYRTSAYSR
+2273 PDPPEQIYRISAYSV
-2288 EILNGLSKNPGFVIG
+2288 EILNGLSKNPGIVIG
-2303 VDNQQIGGIWKWED
+2303 VDDQQLGGIWKWED

-2341 ENSAMETVILIVKKA
+2341 ENSAMETVTLTVKKA

-2433 ADTASYETVSGT
+2433 ADTTSYETAKGT
-2445 FTIAVNKAQN
+2445 FTITVNKAQN

-2526 SCEHAKTERRGEVK
+2526 SCEHAKTERRGEIK
-2540 ATCIAAGSTG
+2540 ATCIAVGSTG

-2564 TETAKDSTNH
+2564 TETAKDSMNH
-2574 TALTSRVT
+2574 AALTSRVT

-2602 TTTKPIAKIAAKN
+2602 TATKPIAKIAAKN

-2628 GSDSESSGFMNNV
+2628 GNDSESSGFMNNV

-2656 LTSILTPAPIPDP
+2656 LTPILTPAPIPDP

-2714 VIRAESAVCAEGGT
+2714 VIRAESAVCAKGGT

-2745 MIKGKDITI
+2745 MIKGKDITMQ
-2754 EFELDNGIIWQ
+2754 FELDNGIIWQ

-2871 DYIIILDTVSMEAVE
+2871 DYIIILDTVSMEPVE

>member
-11 KQLFRRILAV
+11 RQLFRRTLAV
-21 SLSVA
+21 SLSIA
-26 MLGNM
+26 MFGNM

-54 SLSKD
+54 PLSKD

-130 EETDESSSTETEAS
+130 EETDEGSSTETEAS
-144 TQTSEEA
+144 TQTSEET
-151 SSETSTPESSS
+151 SSEEATPESSS
-162 EETSTQI
+162 EETFTQT

-180 VDQQSQ
+180 ADQQSQ
-186 KEEKAEETP
+186 QEEKAEETP

-319 GVATLDNELV
+319 EVVTLEDDLV
-329 EVSINDKT
+329 EVTINGTATHYSSWDSAMEALQNASKDSNLDK
-337 TRYAALEDACDAISE
+337 AKVD
-352 AVNAAT
+352 
-358 DGNLAITLKILQ
+358 ILL
-370 TIKLNSGYNWTL
+370 I
-382 NGENKNITMTVDLNG
+382 
-397 QEIGCY
+397 
-403 YGSVWG
+403 
-409 GSGANALNM
+409 
-418 HFQNIKVILKDTDKS
+418 KDTTTS
-433 SSNGKLHGTFYVE
+433 
-446 NYSNFTL
+446 
-453 DNTYCQ
+453 
-459 VLQIGGGTAVLEG
+459 
-472 GECPY
+472 
-477 LYVGSSKTASNENA
+477 ASA
-491 QCQVKGGTYENIVVY
+491 SIDFK
-506 GGAELSIE
+506 GAE
-514 GDATSV
+514 
-520 QSIKAVHYIQSDD
+520 
-533 STDKD
+533 
-538 VKATVNLRG
+538 
-547 GTYKTVT
+547 VT
-554 TKPRNAEDVKDE
+554 LHSA
-566 SKGYA
+566 G
-571 LSNMLAPGYGFLS
+571 
-584 QDNEES
+584 EEP
-590 VDLTDK
+590 K
-596 TEITNVKVVPVAI
+596 
-609 TITKQPSIASNKNT
+609 TITG
-623 VLEHYTAEE
+623 
-632 APKLTIEAK
+632 
-641 STDKLTY
+641 
-648 QWYQIASAESEDS
+648 DS
-661 DSATSTETAID
+661 
-672 KATESTYQIPTGL
+672 
-685 KAGPYNYF
+685 
-693 CRVSCGN
+693 
-700 DSVKSNTVT
+700 
-709 FTVTQAVAK
+709 
-718 IIETKADGTTKETYY
+718 
-733 ADWADAMEYLSDSY
+733 
-747 NGKFEGVEKAEVIL
+747 
-761 LQDTKCS
+761 
-768 GISSVQSIG
+768 
-777 DFDGQFPKEV
+777 
-787 IIRSEGECHEL
+787 
-798 SGDKVTVLKAVY
+798 
-810 ETTHVYMKNIKV
+810 
-822 EGSIDLSVGAT
+822 
-833 LTLDEGTEV
+833 
-842 VAEDKRIDTISVNE
+842 
-856 SKLIIG
+856 
-862 DAKVSAGI
+862 
-870 ELINGSTLEVKSGAL
+870 SGAL
-885 DEQIKVTNT
+885 LDISNAENLTIQDIKVTNNT
-894 GNTAVMEAGAATPV
+894 GSVIKVSNAKLSMNANIDIAARNTEDGAVSLQNNTTLYLN
-908 FSGNGEL
+908 GNG
-915 SIYCKNGTSD
+915 SINGKSGKDIAVNESDNKIVIGAEIGKNYCVTITEQGKVDVFHKGNRSVSLYGKRNYKLWLKPDLPEGVSFEEAIPMDKNTDSAT
-925 WSESLKTTGDK
+925 EFEGDK
-936 KIWYPITLP
+936 YILRD
-945 QGVTL
+945 
-950 PADGENASVVSA
+950 A
-962 YKGDTY
+962 
-968 GLYPNGDTT
+968 
-977 DHSINV
+977 
-983 PGEICS
+983 
-989 YYLTKYGKG
+989 
-998 TNNANLQ
+998 
-1005 KIPDGKITMPA
+1005 KITVNNVICA
-1016 AAVTLLAH
+1016 YQDSNNSVRKIENNEFTYTGYKLLTH
-1024 NTDKY
+1024 NPDAY

-1040 AKAYE
+1040 AKAYA
-1045 NGHLHVEGLTGRTY
+1045 NGHLYVEGLTGRTY
-1059 DSYPQILSNITLDTA
+1059 DSYPQILSYITLDTA
-1074 DGSKTLTAPIYYSG
+1074 DGSAVLTSPSYYSETG
-1088 NGNQNLNSP
+1088 KPFLNSP

-1103 SPLNSDAAEYAVHYK
+1103 SPLNCDEAEYIVHYK

-1151 EVTIYFTIG
+1151 EFTVYFTIG
-1160 KGKASLGDIDV
+1160 KGTARLGDINV
-1171 YTGTYNGKEQ
+1171 HTGSYNGLEQ
-1181 SAWTLLPLQ
+1181 SAWEVIPLQ
-1190 FDADPYD
+1190 FEADPYD
-1197 QYQFTEG
+1197 RYQFTG
-1204 LIDNNYISACDWS
+1204 LNDGKYIPVCLVTGSYK
-1217 VADRW
+1217 W
-1222 YESGT
+1222 YGDGT
-1227 YKSNYKVEYSTDDQK
+1227 YKSNYKVEYSTDDKK

-1252 STENIYKITDAGKY
+1252 TYEEGYKITDAGEY

-1272 TGGDGLFDTLT
+1272 TGENGLFGTLT
-1283 SEKCIAEIKPRDL
+1283 SEKYIAKITPRVL
-1296 EELSKY
+1296 KWMSEN
-1302 YYINV
+1302 YYITV
-1307 DIPEGLAAYYTG
+1307 DVSEGLVAYYTG
-1319 KPVFPASGYQ
+1319 KPVLPASGYQ

-1350 GRNNT
+1350 GLNNT
-1355 NITDAAALIF
+1355 DITDAATLIF

-1373 EIQADNKFAVK
+1373 EIRADNKFAVK

-1396 DYWYQGDVSVN
+1396 GYWYNGDVSVN

-1414 SDTDKIVYTGSI
+1414 SDTDEIVYTDSI

-1432 GSNLTV
+1432 GSNLAV
-1438 YASLDDAV
+1438 YASLEDAAR
-1446 KGSASGYA
+1446 GSVSGYA

-1467 KDEANGY
+1467 KDEDNGY

-1486 KTAPVWEDASGNA
+1486 KTAPVWEDANGNA
-1499 DKYGIQLKENWWKKL
+1499 DKYGIQIKENWWKKL
-1514 LHTISFKHFYND
+1514 LHTISFRHFYND
-1526 ETLDIKIR
+1526 ATLEIKIR
-1534 ANDAKAGID
+1534 ANDAKYGID

-1562 IDNYKVKTAEELDK
+1562 IDNYKVKTAEELDQ
-1576 LSANESDA
+1576 LAAGGTDA
-1584 TIGFVE
+1584 TVGFVE
-1590 VQANGNS
+1590 VQANGTS
-1597 AVTVGNLSKDA
+1597 AVMVGNLSKDA

-1638 LSYVINVPE
+1638 PSYAINVPDE
-1647 REYVNDTEGTFSFEA
+1647 EYVNDTEGTFSFEA

-1756 TISDLQPTEACT
+1756 TISDLQPSEACT

-1798 KVPVLTGFYGDKP
+1798 KVSVLTGFYGDKP
-1811 QDLTIT
+1811 QDLTI

-1878 KRPITINVADMTV
+1878 KRPITINVADMTM

-1942 YSFTVSSNSSNYEVT
+1942 YSFTISSNSSNYEVM
-1957 AKYYEKLSDLSNPRT
+1957 AKYYENLSNLSNPNE
-1972 EGTLTITKAA
+1972 EGAITITKAA
-1982 GEIIQNEG
+1982 GEIIKDEG
-1990 FTASKTVV
+1990 FTASKTVTF
-1998 YKDPAFS
+1998 KDSAFS

-2029 RTVDDERILS
+2029 RTVDDEWILS

-2186 GEITLQKNEMTYGEP
+2186 GEITLQKNEMTYGESW
-2201 LSVLQFNEAK
+2201 SVLQFNEAK
-2211 FVDADTGEGIVG
+2211 FVDEDTGEEIVG
-2223 TLAWNAPDYKLEV
+2223 TLAWNASDYKPEV

-2264 KAVPHIVFT
+2264 KAVPQIVLT

-2288 EILNGLSKNPGFVIG
+2288 EILNGLSKNPGMVIG

-2341 ENSAMETVILIVKKA
+2341 ENSVMETVTLTVKKA
-2356 RPYIQ
+2356 KPYIQ
-2361 IEPQISD
+2361 MKPQVSS

-2373 TLYSQKLTGS
+2373 TLYSQKLTGTV
-2383 AIYGDGRGNR
+2383 IYGDGRGNR

-2460 SSKMQVDFSC
+2460 SSKIKVDFSC

-2550 ELWCLICDEKLMES
+2550 ELWCIICDEKLMES

-2574 TALTSRVT
+2574 TVLTSRVT

-2591 VMTYECSACGY
+2591 VMTYECSDCGY
-2602 TTTKPIAKIAAKN
+2602 ITTKPIAKIAAKN
-2615 DSDAGSSNNSNDS
+2615 DADAGSSNNSNDS
-2628 GSDSESSGFMNNV
+2628 ENDSESSGSMNNV
-2641 HKDVMQPAKTTPDPS
+2641 HKDVMQPAKTTPAPDPS
-2656 LTSILTPAPIPDP
+2656 LTPILTPAPIPDP

-2676 DNVKKPQRKVPT
+2676 DNVKKPQRKAQA

-2745 MIKGKDITI
+2745 MIKGKDITMQ
-2754 EFELDNGIIWQ
+2754 FELDNGIIWQ

-2791 TIPVDL
+2791 TIPIDL

-2871 DYIIILDTVSMEAVE
+2871 DYIIILDTVSMEPVE

>member
-11 KQLFRRILAV
+11 RQLFRRTLAV
-21 SLSVA
+21 SLSIA
-26 MLGNM
+26 MFGNM

-54 SLSKD
+54 PLSKD

-130 EETDESSSTETEAS
+130 EETDEGSSTETEAS
-144 TQTSEEA
+144 TQTSEET
-151 SSETSTPESSS
+151 SSEEATPESSS
-162 EETSTQI
+162 EETFTQT

-180 VDQQSQ
+180 ADQQSQ
-186 KEEKAEETP
+186 QEEKAEETP

-249 AKTEKIKLTDIKWEI
+249 AKTEKIKLTHIKWEI

-319 GVATLDNELV
+319 EVVTLEDDLV
-329 EVSINDKT
+329 EVTINGTATHYSSWDSAMEALQNASKDSNLDK
-337 TRYAALEDACDAISE
+337 AKVD
-352 AVNAAT
+352 
-358 DGNLAITLKILQ
+358 ILL
-370 TIKLNSGYNWTL
+370 I
-382 NGENKNITMTVDLNG
+382 
-397 QEIGCY
+397 
-403 YGSVWG
+403 
-409 GSGANALNM
+409 
-418 HFQNIKVILKDTDKS
+418 KDTTTS
-433 SSNGKLHGTFYVE
+433 
-446 NYSNFTL
+446 
-453 DNTYCQ
+453 
-459 VLQIGGGTAVLEG
+459 
-472 GECPY
+472 
-477 LYVGSSKTASNENA
+477 ASA
-491 QCQVKGGTYENIVVY
+491 SIDFK
-506 GGAELSIE
+506 GAE
-514 GDATSV
+514 
-520 QSIKAVHYIQSDD
+520 
-533 STDKD
+533 
-538 VKATVNLRG
+538 
-547 GTYKTVT
+547 VT
-554 TKPRNAEDVKDE
+554 LHSA
-566 SKGYA
+566 G
-571 LSNMLAPGYGFLS
+571 
-584 QDNEES
+584 EEP
-590 VDLTDK
+590 K
-596 TEITNVKVVPVAI
+596 
-609 TITKQPSIASNKNT
+609 TITG
-623 VLEHYTAEE
+623 
-632 APKLTIEAK
+632 
-641 STDKLTY
+641 
-648 QWYQIASAESEDS
+648 DS
-661 DSATSTETAID
+661 
-672 KATESTYQIPTGL
+672 
-685 KAGPYNYF
+685 
-693 CRVSCGN
+693 
-700 DSVKSNTVT
+700 
-709 FTVTQAVAK
+709 
-718 IIETKADGTTKETYY
+718 
-733 ADWADAMEYLSDSY
+733 
-747 NGKFEGVEKAEVIL
+747 
-761 LQDTKCS
+761 
-768 GISSVQSIG
+768 
-777 DFDGQFPKEV
+777 
-787 IIRSEGECHEL
+787 
-798 SGDKVTVLKAVY
+798 
-810 ETTHVYMKNIKV
+810 
-822 EGSIDLSVGAT
+822 
-833 LTLDEGTEV
+833 
-842 VAEDKRIDTISVNE
+842 
-856 SKLIIG
+856 
-862 DAKVSAGI
+862 
-870 ELINGSTLEVKSGAL
+870 SGAL
-885 DEQIKVTNT
+885 LDISNAENLTIQDIKVTNNT
-894 GNTAVMEAGAATPV
+894 GSVIKVSNAKLSMNANIDIAARNTEDGAVSLQNNTTLYLN
-908 FSGNGEL
+908 GNG
-915 SIYCKNGTSD
+915 SINGKSGKDIAVNESDNKIVIGAEIGKNYCVTITEKGEVDVFHKGNRSVSLYGKRNYKLWLKPDLPEGVSFEEAIPMDKNTDSAT
-925 WSESLKTTGDK
+925 EFEGDK
-936 KIWYPITLP
+936 YILRDAKITVNNVICAY
-945 QGVTL
+945 Q
-950 PADGENASVVSA
+950 DSNNSV
-962 YKGDTY
+962 
-968 GLYPNGDTT
+968 
-977 DHSINV
+977 
-983 PGEICS
+983 
-989 YYLTKYGKG
+989 
-998 TNNANLQ
+998 Q
-1005 KIPDGKITMPA
+1005 KIENNEFTYTGYKLLTHNPDA
-1016 AAVTLLAH
+1016 
-1024 NTDKY
+1024 Y

-1040 AKAYE
+1040 AKAYA

-1059 DSYPQILSNITLDTA
+1059 DSYPQILSKVTLDLK
-1074 DGSKTLTAPIYYSG
+1074 DGTTKELIKPNYY
-1088 NGNQNLNSP
+1088 NLNGGSH

-1103 SPLNSDAAEYAVHYK
+1103 SPLNSDEAEYVVHYK

-1151 EVTIYFTIG
+1151 EFTVYFTIG
-1160 KGKASLGDIDV
+1160 KGTASLGDIDV
-1171 YTGTYNGKEQ
+1171 YTGIYNGKEQ
-1181 SAWTLLPLQ
+1181 SAWKLFPLR
-1190 FDADPYD
+1190 FEADPYD

-1204 LIDNNYISACDWS
+1204 LIDNKYISACDWAAS
-1217 VADRW
+1217 YKW
-1222 YESGT
+1222 YGDDT

-1242 TWITEKEFGS
+1242 TWITEKELGS
-1252 STENIYKITDAGKY
+1252 STENVYKITDVGEY
-1266 PFYLRI
+1266 PFYIRI
-1272 TGGDGLFDTLT
+1272 TGENGLFGTLT
-1283 SEKCIAEIKPRDL
+1283 SEKYIAKITPIDL
-1296 EELSKY
+1296 SMLSLY
-1302 YYINV
+1302 GITVNV
-1307 DIPEGLAAYYTG
+1307 SEGLVAYYTG
-1319 KPVFPASGYQ
+1319 KPVLPASGYQ
-1329 ITDKSIGNGYTLVKD
+1329 ITDSYTKNGYTLVKD
-1344 TDYTVS
+1344 TDFTVS
-1350 GRNNT
+1350 GLNNT
-1355 NITDAAALIF
+1355 DITDAATLIF
-1365 TGKGNYSG
+1365 TGKGNYTG
-1373 EIQADNKFAVK
+1373 EIHADNRFAVK
-1384 YAFSPAQTTASK
+1384 YAFSPAQTTVSK
-1396 DYWYQGDVSVN
+1396 GYWYNGDVSVN

-1414 SDTDKIVYTGSI
+1414 SDTDRIVYTDNI
-1426 ESGISL
+1426 ESGVSL
-1432 GSNLTV
+1432 SSNLAV
-1438 YASLDDAV
+1438 YASLEDAAR
-1446 KGSASGYA
+1446 GSVSGYA

-1467 KDEANGY
+1467 KDEDNGY

-1486 KTAPVWEDASGNA
+1486 KTAPVWEDANGNA
-1499 DKYGIQLKENWWKKL
+1499 DKYGIQIKENWWKKL
-1514 LHTISFKHFYND
+1514 LHTISFRHFYND
-1526 ETLDIKIR
+1526 ATLEIKIR
-1534 ANDAKAGID
+1534 ANDAKYGID

-1562 IDNYKVKTAEELDK
+1562 IDNYKVKTAEELDQ
-1576 LSANESDA
+1576 LAAGGTDA
-1584 TIGFVE
+1584 TVGFVE
-1590 VQANGNS
+1590 IQANGTS
-1597 AVTVGNLSKDA
+1597 AVMVGNLSKDA

-1638 LSYVINVPE
+1638 PSYAINVPDE
-1647 REYVNDTEGTFSFEA
+1647 EYVNDTEGTFSFEA

-1756 TISDLQPTEACT
+1756 TISDLQPSEACT

-1798 KVPVLTGFYGDKP
+1798 KVSVLTGFYGDKP
-1811 QDLTIT
+1811 QDLTI

-1861 YPNQFENHIFR
+1861 YPNQFKNHIFR
-1872 VRPVIR
+1872 VRPVIQ
-1878 KRPITINVADMTV
+1878 KRPITINVADMTM

-1957 AKYYEKLSDLSNPRT
+1957 AKYYENLSDLANSKA

-1990 FTASKTVV
+1990 FTASKTVTF
-1998 YKDPAFS
+1998 KDSAFS
-2005 LNVSPNSREGK
+2005 LNVSPNNREGK
-2016 LTYEVKN
+2016 LIYKVSD
-2023 SKDTEG
+2023 SKDING
-2029 RTVDDERILS
+2029 VSVDDDRILS
-2039 VSDDGKVTVKSPGS
+2039 VSDDGKVTVKSAGS
-2053 AKITIYLP
+2053 AKITISLP
-2061 ATKNYTAAKPL
+2061 ESTNYTAATSL
-2072 TVDVTVNKKAYTVEP
+2072 TVEVTVNKRAYTVDSI
-2087 VNKKYLYSKEN
+2087 NKKYLYSREN
-2098 EDAIDLLALLP
+2098 EDSIDLLALLP
-2109 KDCGSTNFEA
+2109 ADCGTVNFDVI
-2119 SSTTDSSS
+2119 STTDSSS
-2127 FIELPQYKER
+2127 FIEAPQYKEG
-2137 KLAYKLAMGDIGKK
+2137 KLAYKLAAGNIGNTA
-2151 ITITVPLRTDNYV
+2151 TITVPVTTENYT
-2164 INGNN
+2164 INNGNS
-2169 TLTINLELVEQ
+2169 LIFNLELVEQ

-2201 LSVLQFNEAK
+2201 LSVLRFNEAK
-2211 FVDADTGEGIVG
+2211 FVDADTGEEVVG

-2241 EWIFT
+2241 EWTFI

-2273 PDPSEQTYRTSAYSR
+2273 PDPPEQIYRTSAYSR
-2288 EILNGLSKNPGFVIG
+2288 EILNGLSKNPGMVIG

-2341 ENSAMETVILIVKKA
+2341 ENSVMETVTLTVKKA
-2356 RPYIQ
+2356 KPYIQ
-2361 IEPQISD
+2361 MKPQVSS

-2373 TLYSQKLTGS
+2373 TLYSQKLTGTV
-2383 AIYGDGRGNR
+2383 IYGDGRGNR

-2408 TWVTADTKLS
+2408 IWVTADMKLS
-2418 HQNDNGKTCEYVFTP
+2418 HQNDNGKTCEYVFAP
-2433 ADTASYETVSGT
+2433 ADTTSYETVSGT
-2445 FTIAVNKAQN
+2445 FTIVVNKAQN

-2470 EQVSDV
+2470 DQVSDV

-2602 TTTKPIAKIAAKN
+2602 TATKPIAKIAAKN

-2628 GSDSESSGFMNNV
+2628 GNDSESSGSINNV
-2641 HKDVMQPAKTTPDPS
+2641 HKDVTQPAKTTPALDPS
-2656 LTSILTPAPIPDP
+2656 LTPILTPTPIPDP

-2676 DNVKKPQRKVPT
+2676 DNVKKPQRKAQT
-2688 AQNDTVEEGEEAR
+2688 AQNDTVEEGEEVR

-2714 VIRAESAVCAEGGT
+2714 VIRAESAVCTEGGT

-2871 DYIIILDTVSMEAVE
+2871 DYIIILDTVSMEPVE

-2902 QATTTEDHTLFIWI
+2902 QATTTENHTLFIWI

>member
-11 KQLFRRILAV
+11 RQLFRRTLAV
-21 SLSVA
+21 SLSIA
-26 MLGNM
+26 MFGNM

-54 SLSKD
+54 PLSKD

-130 EETDESSSTETEAS
+130 EETDEGSSTETEAS
-144 TQTSEEA
+144 TQTSEET
-151 SSETSTPESSS
+151 SSEEATPESSS
-162 EETSTQI
+162 EETFTQT

-180 VDQQSQ
+180 ADQQSQ
-186 KEEKAEETP
+186 QEEKAEETP

-293 TDEKGNKLVLGED
+293 TDGKGNKLVLGED

-319 GVATLDNELV
+319 EVVTLEDDLV
-329 EVSINDKT
+329 EVTINGTATHYSSWDSAMEALQNASKDSNLDK
-337 TRYAALEDACDAISE
+337 AKVD
-352 AVNAAT
+352 
-358 DGNLAITLKILQ
+358 ILL
-370 TIKLNSGYNWTL
+370 I
-382 NGENKNITMTVDLNG
+382 
-397 QEIGCY
+397 
-403 YGSVWG
+403 
-409 GSGANALNM
+409 
-418 HFQNIKVILKDTDKS
+418 KDTTTS
-433 SSNGKLHGTFYVE
+433 
-446 NYSNFTL
+446 
-453 DNTYCQ
+453 
-459 VLQIGGGTAVLEG
+459 
-472 GECPY
+472 
-477 LYVGSSKTASNENA
+477 ASA
-491 QCQVKGGTYENIVVY
+491 SIDFK
-506 GGAELSIE
+506 GAE
-514 GDATSV
+514 
-520 QSIKAVHYIQSDD
+520 
-533 STDKD
+533 
-538 VKATVNLRG
+538 
-547 GTYKTVT
+547 VT
-554 TKPRNAEDVKDE
+554 LHSA
-566 SKGYA
+566 G
-571 LSNMLAPGYGFLS
+571 
-584 QDNEES
+584 EEP
-590 VDLTDK
+590 K
-596 TEITNVKVVPVAI
+596 
-609 TITKQPSIASNKNT
+609 TITG
-623 VLEHYTAEE
+623 
-632 APKLTIEAK
+632 
-641 STDKLTY
+641 
-648 QWYQIASAESEDS
+648 DS
-661 DSATSTETAID
+661 
-672 KATESTYQIPTGL
+672 
-685 KAGPYNYF
+685 
-693 CRVSCGN
+693 
-700 DSVKSNTVT
+700 
-709 FTVTQAVAK
+709 
-718 IIETKADGTTKETYY
+718 
-733 ADWADAMEYLSDSY
+733 
-747 NGKFEGVEKAEVIL
+747 
-761 LQDTKCS
+761 
-768 GISSVQSIG
+768 
-777 DFDGQFPKEV
+777 
-787 IIRSEGECHEL
+787 
-798 SGDKVTVLKAVY
+798 
-810 ETTHVYMKNIKV
+810 
-822 EGSIDLSVGAT
+822 
-833 LTLDEGTEV
+833 
-842 VAEDKRIDTISVNE
+842 
-856 SKLIIG
+856 
-862 DAKVSAGI
+862 
-870 ELINGSTLEVKSGAL
+870 SGAL
-885 DEQIKVTNT
+885 LDISNAENLTIQDIKVTNNT
-894 GNTAVMEAGAATPV
+894 GSVIKVSNAKLSMNANIDIAARNTEDGAVSLQNNTTLYLN
-908 FSGNGEL
+908 GNG
-915 SIYCKNGTSD
+915 SINGKSGKDIAVNESDNKIVIGAEIGKNYCVTITEKGEVDVFHKGNRSVSLYGKRNYKLWLKPDLPEGVSFEEAIPMDKNTDSAT
-925 WSESLKTTGDK
+925 EFEGDK
-936 KIWYPITLP
+936 YILRDAKITVNNVICAY
-945 QGVTL
+945 Q
-950 PADGENASVVSA
+950 DSNNSV
-962 YKGDTY
+962 
-968 GLYPNGDTT
+968 
-977 DHSINV
+977 
-983 PGEICS
+983 
-989 YYLTKYGKG
+989 
-998 TNNANLQ
+998 Q
-1005 KIPDGKITMPA
+1005 KIENNEFTYTGYKLLTHNPDA
-1016 AAVTLLAH
+1016 
-1024 NTDKY
+1024 Y

-1040 AKAYE
+1040 AKAYA

-1059 DSYPQILSNITLDTA
+1059 DSYPQILSYITLDTA
-1074 DGSKTLTAPIYYSG
+1074 DGSAVLTSPSYYSETG
-1088 NGNQNLNSP
+1088 KPFLNSP

-1103 SPLNSDAAEYAVHYK
+1103 NPLNSDEADFVEHYK

-1123 YTLTQGEAGFD
+1123 YTLIQGEAGFD

-1151 EVTIYFTIG
+1151 EFTVYFTIG
-1160 KGKASLGDIDV
+1160 KGTARLGDINV
-1171 YTGTYNGKEQ
+1171 HTGSYNGLEQ
-1181 SAWTLLPLQ
+1181 SAWEVIPLQ
-1190 FDADPYD
+1190 FEADPYD
-1197 QYQFTEG
+1197 RYQFTG
-1204 LIDNNYISACDWS
+1204 LNDGKYIPVCLVTGSYK
-1217 VADRW
+1217 W
-1222 YESGT
+1222 YGDGT
-1227 YKSNYKVEYSTDDQK
+1227 YKSNYKVEYSTDDKK

-1252 STENIYKITDAGKY
+1252 TYEEGYKITDAGEY

-1272 TGGDGLFDTLT
+1272 TGENGLFGTLT
-1283 SEKCIAEIKPRDL
+1283 SEKYIAKITSIDL
-1296 EELSKY
+1296 SMLSLY
-1302 YYINV
+1302 GITVNV
-1307 DIPEGLAAYYTG
+1307 SEGLVAYYTG
-1319 KPVFPASGYQ
+1319 KPVLPASGYQ
-1329 ITDKSIGNGYTLVKD
+1329 ITDSYTKNGYTLVKD
-1344 TDYTVS
+1344 TDFTVS
-1350 GRNNT
+1350 GLNNT
-1355 NITDAAALIF
+1355 DITDDATLVF

-1396 DYWYQGDVSVN
+1396 DYWYNGDVSVN

-1414 SDTDKIVYTGSI
+1414 SDTDKIVYTDSI

-1432 GSNLTV
+1432 GNNLAV

-1454 FTSEGKNTQTLYI
+1454 FTSEGKNTQTFYI
-1467 KDEANGY
+1467 KDEDNGY

-1526 ETLDIKIR
+1526 ETLEIKIR

-1562 IDNYKVKTAEELDK
+1562 IDNYKVKTAEELDQ
-1576 LSANESDA
+1576 LAAGGTDA
-1584 TIGFVE
+1584 TVGFVE
-1590 VQANGNS
+1590 VQANGTS
-1597 AVTVGNLSKDA
+1597 AVMVGNLSKDA

-1638 LSYVINVPE
+1638 PSYAINVPDE
-1647 REYVNDTEGTFSFEA
+1647 EYVNDTGGTFSFEA

-1756 TISDLQPTEACT
+1756 TISDLQPSEACT

-1798 KVPVLTGFYGDKP
+1798 KVSVLTGFYGDKP
-1811 QDLTIT
+1811 QDLTI

-1856 PDADL
+1856 PDANL

-1872 VRPVIR
+1872 VRPVIQ
-1878 KRPITINVADMTV
+1878 KRPITINVADMTM

-1957 AKYYEKLSDLSNPRT
+1957 AKYYENLSDLANSKA

-1990 FTASKTVV
+1990 FTASKTVTF
-1998 YKDPAFS
+1998 KDSAFS
-2005 LNVSPNSREGK
+2005 LNVSPNNREGK
-2016 LTYEVKN
+2016 LIYKVSD
-2023 SKDTEG
+2023 SKDING
-2029 RTVDDERILS
+2029 VSVDDDRILS
-2039 VSDDGKVTVKSPGS
+2039 VSDDGKVTVKSAGS
-2053 AKITIYLP
+2053 AKITISLP
-2061 ATKNYTAAKPL
+2061 ESTNYTAATSL
-2072 TVDVTVNKKAYTVEP
+2072 TVEVTVNKRAYTVDSI
-2087 VNKKYLYSKEN
+2087 NKKYLYSREN
-2098 EDAIDLLALLP
+2098 EDSIDLLALLP
-2109 KDCGSTNFEA
+2109 ADCGTVNFDVI
-2119 SSTTDSSS
+2119 STTDSSS
-2127 FIELPQYKER
+2127 FIEAPQYKEG
-2137 KLAYKLAMGDIGKK
+2137 KLAYKLAAGNIGNTA
-2151 ITITVPLRTDNYV
+2151 TITVPVTTENYT
-2164 INGNN
+2164 INNGNS
-2169 TLTINLELVEQ
+2169 LIFNLELVEQ

-2273 PDPSEQTYRTSAYSR
+2273 PDPPEQIYRTSAYSR
-2288 EILNGLSKNPGFVIG
+2288 EILNGLSKNPGIVIG
-2303 VDNQQIGGIWKWED
+2303 VDDQQLGGIWKWED

-2322 TVGQSERRVYF
+2322 TVGQSERRIYF
-2333 EPLDTQHY
+2333 EPLDMQHY

-2460 SSKMQVDFSC
+2460 SSKIKVDFSC

-2526 SCEHAKTERRGEVK
+2526 SCEHAKTERRGEIK
-2540 ATCIAAGSTG
+2540 ATCIAVGSTG

-2564 TETAKDSTNH
+2564 TETAKDSMNH
-2574 TALTSRVT
+2574 AALTSRVT

-2602 TTTKPIAKIAAKN
+2602 TATKPIAKIAAKN

-2628 GSDSESSGFMNNV
+2628 GNDSESSGFMNNV

-2656 LTSILTPAPIPDP
+2656 LTPILTPAPIPDP

-2745 MIKGKDITI
+2745 MIKGKDITMQ
-2754 EFELDNGIIWQ
+2754 FELDNGIIWQ

-2886 EADETI
+2886 EVDETL

>member
-1 MKNKNTFTNW
+1 MELNYCVTITEQGEVDVFHKGNRSVSLYGKRNYKLWLKPDLPEGVSFEEAIPMDKNT
-11 KQLFRRILAV
+11 
-21 SLSVA
+21 
-26 MLGNM
+26 
-31 VDLSTLSV
+31 
-39 DAQTTEEE
+39 
-47 LTIVAFD
+47 
-54 SLSKD
+54 
-59 IREQKL
+59 
-65 EIGASEDDINF
+65 
-76 PDTLTVTVE
+76 
-85 KTQTVEKDD
+85 
-94 KEAETESTEET
+94 
-105 TEAMESTETE
+105 
-115 TESTETSTEQTTEMS
+115 
-130 EETDESSSTETEAS
+130 
-144 TQTSEEA
+144 
-151 SSETSTPESSS
+151 
-162 EETSTQI
+162 
-169 DSEEV
+169 
-174 QKADED
+174 
-180 VDQQSQ
+180 
-186 KEEKAEETP
+186 
-195 EVQQLEDNAGE
+195 
-206 NEEARNSGSLLGIQ
+206 
-220 LSALAAN
+220 
-227 LLPHK
+227 
-232 MIVHAA
+232 
-238 ESNPDTEDETA
+238 
-249 AKTEKIKLTDIKWEI
+249 
-264 DAGESDAEE
+264 
-273 FNSSKKYNGFCYVY
+273 
-287 TPVLPD
+287 
-293 TDEKGNKLVLGED
+293 
-306 VELPMIYVLVGEY
+306 
-319 GVATLDNELV
+319 
-329 EVSINDKT
+329 
-337 TRYAALEDACDAISE
+337 
-352 AVNAAT
+352 
-358 DGNLAITLKILQ
+358 
-370 TIKLNSGYNWTL
+370 
-382 NGENKNITMTVDLNG
+382 
-397 QEIGCY
+397 
-403 YGSVWG
+403 
-409 GSGANALNM
+409 
-418 HFQNIKVILKDTDKS
+418 
-433 SSNGKLHGTFYVE
+433 
-446 NYSNFTL
+446 
-453 DNTYCQ
+453 
-459 VLQIGGGTAVLEG
+459 
-472 GECPY
+472 
-477 LYVGSSKTASNENA
+477 
-491 QCQVKGGTYENIVVY
+491 
-506 GGAELSIE
+506 
-514 GDATSV
+514 
-520 QSIKAVHYIQSDD
+520 
-533 STDKD
+533 
-538 VKATVNLRG
+538 
-547 GTYKTVT
+547 
-554 TKPRNAEDVKDE
+554 
-566 SKGYA
+566 
-571 LSNMLAPGYGFLS
+571 
-584 QDNEES
+584 
-590 VDLTDK
+590 
-596 TEITNVKVVPVAI
+596 
-609 TITKQPSIASNKNT
+609 
-623 VLEHYTAEE
+623 
-632 APKLTIEAK
+632 
-641 STDKLTY
+641 
-648 QWYQIASAESEDS
+648 
-661 DSATSTETAID
+661 DSATEFEGD
-672 KATESTYQIPTGL
+672 KYIL
-685 KAGPYNYF
+685 
-693 CRVSCGN
+693 R
-700 DSVKSNTVT
+700 D
-709 FTVTQAVAK
+709 AK
-718 IIETKADGTTKETYY
+718 ITVNNVICAYQDSNNSVRKIENNEFTYTGY
-733 ADWADAMEYLSDSY
+733 KLLTHNPDA
-747 NGKFEGVEKAEVIL
+747 
-761 LQDTKCS
+761 
-768 GISSVQSIG
+768 
-777 DFDGQFPKEV
+777 
-787 IIRSEGECHEL
+787 
-798 SGDKVTVLKAVY
+798 
-810 ETTHVYMKNIKV
+810 
-822 EGSIDLSVGAT
+822 
-833 LTLDEGTEV
+833 
-842 VAEDKRIDTISVNE
+842 
-856 SKLIIG
+856 
-862 DAKVSAGI
+862 
-870 ELINGSTLEVKSGAL
+870 
-885 DEQIKVTNT
+885 
-894 GNTAVMEAGAATPV
+894 
-908 FSGNGEL
+908 
-915 SIYCKNGTSD
+915 
-925 WSESLKTTGDK
+925 
-936 KIWYPITLP
+936 
-945 QGVTL
+945 
-950 PADGENASVVSA
+950 
-962 YKGDTY
+962 
-968 GLYPNGDTT
+968 
-977 DHSINV
+977 
-983 PGEICS
+983 
-989 YYLTKYGKG
+989 
-998 TNNANLQ
+998 
-1005 KIPDGKITMPA
+1005 
-1016 AAVTLLAH
+1016 
-1024 NTDKY
+1024 Y
-1029 GLCANCGKTDL
+1029 GLCANCGKIDL
-1040 AKAYE
+1040 AKAYA

-1059 DSYPQILSNITLDTA
+1059 DSYPQILSYITLDTA
-1074 DGSKTLTAPIYYSG
+1074 DGSAVLTSPSYYSETG
-1088 NGNQNLNSP
+1088 KPFLNSP

-1103 SPLNSDAAEYAVHYK
+1103 NPLNSDEADFVEHYK

-1123 YTLTQGEAGFD
+1123 YTLIQGEAGFD

-1151 EVTIYFTIG
+1151 EFTVYFTIG
-1160 KGKASLGDIDV
+1160 KGTARLGDINV
-1171 YTGTYNGKEQ
+1171 HTGSYNGLEQ
-1181 SAWTLLPLQ
+1181 SAWEVIPLQ
-1190 FDADPYD
+1190 FEADPYD
-1197 QYQFTEG
+1197 RYQFTG
-1204 LIDNNYISACDWS
+1204 LNDGKYIPVCLVTDSYK
-1217 VADRW
+1217 W
-1222 YESGT
+1222 YGDGT
-1227 YKSNYKVEYSTDDQK
+1227 YKSNYKVEYSTDDKK

-1252 STENIYKITDAGKY
+1252 TYEEGYKITDAGEY
-1266 PFYLRI
+1266 PFYIRI
-1272 TGGDGLFDTLT
+1272 TGENDLFGTLI
-1283 SEKCIAEIKPRDL
+1283 SEKYIAIIKPKD
-1296 EELSKY
+1296 LSKREQY
-1302 YYINV
+1302 GIYV
-1307 DIPEGLAAYYTG
+1307 DMPESLVAYYTG
-1319 KPVFPASGYQ
+1319 KPVFPTSGYQ
-1329 ITDKSIGNGYTLVKD
+1329 ITDKYTKNGYTLVKD

-1355 NITDAAALIF
+1355 DITDDATLVF
-1365 TGKGNYSG
+1365 TGKGNYTG
-1373 EIQADNKFAVK
+1373 EIQAKNKFAIK

-1396 DYWYQGDVSVN
+1396 DYWYNGDVSVN
-1407 LSDSDNN
+1407 FSDSDNN
-1414 SDTDKIVYTGSI
+1414 SDTGRIVYAGST
-1426 ESGISL
+1426 ESGVSL
-1432 GSNLTV
+1432 SSNRAV

-1454 FTSEGKNTQTLYI
+1454 FTSEGKNTQTFYI
-1467 KDEANGY
+1467 KDEDNGY

-1486 KTAPVWEDASGNA
+1486 KTAPVWEDANGNA
-1499 DKYGIQLKENWWKKL
+1499 DKYGIQIKENWWKKL
-1514 LHTISFKHFYND
+1514 LHTISFRHFYND
-1526 ETLDIKIR
+1526 ATLEIKIR
-1534 ANDAKAGID
+1534 ANDAKYGID

-1562 IDNYKVKTAEELDK
+1562 IDNYKVKTAEELDR
-1576 LSANESDA
+1576 LAAGGTDA
-1584 TIGFVE
+1584 TVGFVE
-1590 VQANGNS
+1590 VQANGTS
-1597 AVTVGNLSKDA
+1597 AVMVGNLSKDA

-1638 LSYVINVPE
+1638 PSYAINVPDE
-1647 REYVNDTEGTFSFEA
+1647 EYVNDTEGTFSFEA

-1756 TISDLQPTEACT
+1756 TISDLQPSEACT

-1798 KVPVLTGFYGDKP
+1798 KVSVLTGFYGDKP
-1811 QDLTIT
+1811 QDLTI

-1856 PDADL
+1856 PDANL

-1872 VRPVIR
+1872 VRPVIQ
-1878 KRPITINVADMTV
+1878 KRPITINVADMTM

-1932 LATKESDCGK
+1932 LATRESDCGK
-1942 YSFTVSSNSSNYEVT
+1942 YSFTISSNSSNYEVM
-1957 AKYYEKLSDLSNPRT
+1957 AKYYENLSNLSNPKE
-1972 EGTLTITKAA
+1972 EGAITITKAA
-1982 GEIIQNEG
+1982 GEIIKDEG

-1998 YKDPAFS
+1998 FKDSAFS
-2005 LNVSPNSREGK
+2005 LNVSPNNREGK
-2016 LTYEVKN
+2016 LIYKVSD
-2023 SKDTEG
+2023 SKDIYG
-2029 RTVDDERILS
+2029 VRVDDDWILS
-2039 VSDDGKVTVKSPGS
+2039 VSDDGKVIVKSAGS
-2053 AKITIYLP
+2053 AKITISLP
-2061 ATKNYTAAKPL
+2061 ESTNYTAATSL
-2072 TVDVTVNKKAYTVEP
+2072 TVQVTVNKRAYTVDSI
-2087 VNKKYLYSKEN
+2087 NKKYLYSREN
-2098 EDAIDLLALLP
+2098 EDSIDLLALLP
-2109 KDCGSTNFEA
+2109 ADCGTVNFDVI
-2119 SSTTDSSS
+2119 STTDSSS
-2127 FIELPQYKER
+2127 FIEAPQYKEG
-2137 KLAYKLAMGDIGKK
+2137 KLAYKLAAGNIGNTA
-2151 ITITVPLRTDNYV
+2151 TITVPVTTENYT
-2164 INGNN
+2164 INNGNS
-2169 TLTINLELVEQ
+2169 LIFNLELVEQ

-2186 GEITLQKNEMTYGEP
+2186 GEITLQKNELTYGEP

-2273 PDPSEQTYRTSAYSR
+2273 PDPPEQIYRTSAYSV
-2288 EILNGLSKNPGFVIG
+2288 EILNGLSKNPGIVIG
-2303 VDNQQIGGIWKWED
+2303 VDDQQLGGIWKWED

-2322 TVGQSERRVYF
+2322 TVGQSERRIYF
-2333 EPLDTQHY
+2333 EPLDMQHY

-2373 TLYSQKLTGS
+2373 TLYSQKLTGTV
-2383 AIYGDGRGNR
+2383 IYGDGRGNR
-2393 GSDDAYGNETISGTF
+2393 GSDDAYGNETVSGTF
-2408 TWVTADTKLS
+2408 TWVTADMKLS

-2433 ADTASYETVSGT
+2433 ADTTSYETAKGT
-2445 FTIAVNKAQN
+2445 FTITVNKAQN

-2476 KLPTGWIWT
+2476 KLPTGWMWT

-2574 TALTSRVT
+2574 AALTSRVT

-2615 DSDAGSSNNSNDS
+2615 DADAGSSNNSNDS
-2628 GSDSESSGFMNNV
+2628 ENDSESSGSMNNV
-2641 HKDVMQPAKTTPDPS
+2641 HKDVMQPAKTTPAPDPS
-2656 LTSILTPAPIPDP
+2656 LTPILTPAPIPDP

-2676 DNVKKPQRKVPT
+2676 DNVKKPQRKAQA

-2739 PGDIFD
+2739 HGDIFD
-2745 MIKGKDITI
+2745 MIKGKDITMQ
-2754 EFELDNGIIWQ
+2754 FELDNGIIWQ

-2810 TLAYDG
+2810 TLAYEG

-2886 EADETI
+2886 EADETF
-2892 VADTTSDNTV
+2892 ATDTTSDNTV

>member
-1 MKNKNTFTNW
+1 MEALQN
-11 KQLFRRILAV
+11 A
-21 SLSVA
+21 
-26 MLGNM
+26 
-31 VDLSTLSV
+31 
-39 DAQTTEEE
+39 
-47 LTIVAFD
+47 
-54 SLSKD
+54 SKD
-59 IREQKL
+59 SNLDKAKVDILLIKDTTTSASAS
-65 EIGASEDDINF
+65 IDFKGAEV
-76 PDTLTVTVE
+76 TLH
-85 KTQTVEKDD
+85 
-94 KEAETESTEET
+94 S
-105 TEAMESTETE
+105 
-115 TESTETSTEQTTEMS
+115 
-130 EETDESSSTETEAS
+130 
-144 TQTSEEA
+144 
-151 SSETSTPESSS
+151 
-162 EETSTQI
+162 
-169 DSEEV
+169 
-174 QKADED
+174 
-180 VDQQSQ
+180 
-186 KEEKAEETP
+186 
-195 EVQQLEDNAGE
+195 AGE
-206 NEEARNSGSLLGIQ
+206 E
-220 LSALAAN
+220 
-227 LLPHK
+227 PK
-232 MIVHAA
+232 
-238 ESNPDTEDETA
+238 
-249 AKTEKIKLTDIKWEI
+249 
-264 DAGESDAEE
+264 
-273 FNSSKKYNGFCYVY
+273 
-287 TPVLPD
+287 
-293 TDEKGNKLVLGED
+293 
-306 VELPMIYVLVGEY
+306 
-319 GVATLDNELV
+319 
-329 EVSINDKT
+329 
-337 TRYAALEDACDAISE
+337 
-352 AVNAAT
+352 
-358 DGNLAITLKILQ
+358 
-370 TIKLNSGYNWTL
+370 
-382 NGENKNITMTVDLNG
+382 
-397 QEIGCY
+397 
-403 YGSVWG
+403 
-409 GSGANALNM
+409 
-418 HFQNIKVILKDTDKS
+418 
-433 SSNGKLHGTFYVE
+433 
-446 NYSNFTL
+446 
-453 DNTYCQ
+453 
-459 VLQIGGGTAVLEG
+459 
-472 GECPY
+472 
-477 LYVGSSKTASNENA
+477 
-491 QCQVKGGTYENIVVY
+491 
-506 GGAELSIE
+506 
-514 GDATSV
+514 
-520 QSIKAVHYIQSDD
+520 
-533 STDKD
+533 
-538 VKATVNLRG
+538 
-547 GTYKTVT
+547 
-554 TKPRNAEDVKDE
+554 
-566 SKGYA
+566 
-571 LSNMLAPGYGFLS
+571 
-584 QDNEES
+584 
-590 VDLTDK
+590 
-596 TEITNVKVVPVAI
+596 
-609 TITKQPSIASNKNT
+609 TITG
-623 VLEHYTAEE
+623 
-632 APKLTIEAK
+632 
-641 STDKLTY
+641 
-648 QWYQIASAESEDS
+648 DS
-661 DSATSTETAID
+661 
-672 KATESTYQIPTGL
+672 
-685 KAGPYNYF
+685 
-693 CRVSCGN
+693 
-700 DSVKSNTVT
+700 
-709 FTVTQAVAK
+709 
-718 IIETKADGTTKETYY
+718 
-733 ADWADAMEYLSDSY
+733 
-747 NGKFEGVEKAEVIL
+747 
-761 LQDTKCS
+761 
-768 GISSVQSIG
+768 
-777 DFDGQFPKEV
+777 
-787 IIRSEGECHEL
+787 
-798 SGDKVTVLKAVY
+798 
-810 ETTHVYMKNIKV
+810 
-822 EGSIDLSVGAT
+822 
-833 LTLDEGTEV
+833 
-842 VAEDKRIDTISVNE
+842 
-856 SKLIIG
+856 
-862 DAKVSAGI
+862 
-870 ELINGSTLEVKSGAL
+870 SGAL
-885 DEQIKVTNT
+885 LDISNAENLTIQDIKVTNNT
-894 GNTAVMEAGAATPV
+894 GSVIKVSNAKLSMNANIDIAARNTEDGAVSLQNNTTLYLN
-908 FSGNGEL
+908 GNG
-915 SIYCKNGTSD
+915 SINGKSGKDIAVNESDNKIVIGAEIGKNYCVTITEKGEVDVFHKGNRSVSLYGKRNYKLWLKPDLPEGVSFEEAIPMDKNTDSAT
-925 WSESLKTTGDK
+925 EFEGDK
-936 KIWYPITLP
+936 YILRDAKITVNNVICAY
-945 QGVTL
+945 Q
-950 PADGENASVVSA
+950 DSNNSV
-962 YKGDTY
+962 
-968 GLYPNGDTT
+968 
-977 DHSINV
+977 
-983 PGEICS
+983 
-989 YYLTKYGKG
+989 
-998 TNNANLQ
+998 Q
-1005 KIPDGKITMPA
+1005 KIENNEFTYTGYKLLTHNPDA
-1016 AAVTLLAH
+1016 
-1024 NTDKY
+1024 Y

-1059 DSYPQILSNITLDTA
+1059 DSYPQILSYITLDTA
-1074 DGSKTLTAPIYYSG
+1074 DGTTKELVKPNYY
-1088 NGNQNLNSP
+1088 NQNGATYLNSP

-1103 SPLNSDAAEYAVHYK
+1103 NPLNSDEADFVEHYK

-1123 YTLTQGEAGFD
+1123 YTLIQGEAGFD

-1151 EVTIYFTIG
+1151 EFTVYFTIG
-1160 KGKASLGDIDV
+1160 KGTARLGDINV
-1171 YTGTYNGKEQ
+1171 HTGSYNGLEQ
-1181 SAWTLLPLQ
+1181 SAWEVIPLQ
-1190 FDADPYD
+1190 FEADPYD
-1197 QYQFTEG
+1197 RYQFTG
-1204 LIDNNYISACDWS
+1204 LNDGKYIPVCLVTDSYK
-1217 VADRW
+1217 W
-1222 YESGT
+1222 YGDGT
-1227 YKSNYKVEYSTDDQK
+1227 YKSNYKVEYSTDDKK

-1252 STENIYKITDAGKY
+1252 TYEEGYKITDAGEY

-1272 TGGDGLFDTLT
+1272 TGENGLFGTLT
-1283 SEKCIAEIKPRDL
+1283 SEKYIAKITPIDL
-1296 EELSKY
+1296 SMLSLY
-1302 YYINV
+1302 GITVNV
-1307 DIPEGLAAYYTG
+1307 SEGLVAYYTG
-1319 KPVFPASGYQ
+1319 KPVLPASGYQ
-1329 ITDKSIGNGYTLVKD
+1329 ITDSYTKNGYTLVKD
-1344 TDYTVS
+1344 TDFTVS
-1350 GRNNT
+1350 GLNNT
-1355 NITDAAALIF
+1355 DITDDATLIF
-1365 TGKGNYSG
+1365 TGKGNYTG
-1373 EIQADNKFAVK
+1373 EIQAKNKFAIK

-1396 DYWYQGDVSVN
+1396 DYWYNGDVSVN
-1407 LSDSDNN
+1407 FSDSDNN
-1414 SDTDKIVYTGSI
+1414 SDTGRIVYAGST
-1426 ESGISL
+1426 ESGVSL
-1432 GSNLTV
+1432 SSNRAV

-1454 FTSEGKNTQTLYI
+1454 FTSEGKNTQTFYI
-1467 KDEANGY
+1467 KDEDNGY

-1486 KTAPVWEDASGNA
+1486 KTAPVWEDANGNA
-1499 DKYGIQLKENWWKKL
+1499 DKYGIQIKENWWKKL
-1514 LHTISFKHFYND
+1514 LHTISFRHFYND
-1526 ETLDIKIR
+1526 ATLEIKIR
-1534 ANDAKAGID
+1534 ANDAKYGID

-1562 IDNYKVKTAEELDK
+1562 IDNYKVKTAEELDR
-1576 LSANESDA
+1576 LAAGGTDA
-1584 TIGFVE
+1584 TVGFVE
-1590 VQANGNS
+1590 VQANGTS
-1597 AVTVGNLSKDA
+1597 AVMVGNLSKDA

-1638 LSYVINVPE
+1638 PSYAINVPDE
-1647 REYVNDTEGTFSFEA
+1647 EYVNDTEGTFSFEA

-1756 TISDLQPTEACT
+1756 TISDLQPSEACT

-1798 KVPVLTGFYGDKP
+1798 KVSVLTGFYGDKP
-1811 QDLTIT
+1811 QDLTI

-1856 PDADL
+1856 PDANL

-1872 VRPVIR
+1872 VRPVIQ
-1878 KRPITINVADMTV
+1878 KRPITINVADMTM

-1932 LATKESDCGK
+1932 LATRESDCGK
-1942 YSFTVSSNSSNYEVT
+1942 YSFTISSNSSNYEVM
-1957 AKYYEKLSDLSNPRT
+1957 AKYYENLSNLSNPKE
-1972 EGTLTITKAA
+1972 EGAITITKAA
-1982 GEIIQNEG
+1982 GEIIKDEG

-1998 YKDPAFS
+1998 FKDSAFS
-2005 LNVSPNSREGK
+2005 LNVSPNNREGK
-2016 LTYEVKN
+2016 LIYKVSD
-2023 SKDTEG
+2023 SKDIYG
-2029 RTVDDERILS
+2029 VRVDDDWILS
-2039 VSDDGKVTVKSPGS
+2039 VSDDGKVIVKSAGS
-2053 AKITIYLP
+2053 AKITISLP
-2061 ATKNYTAAKPL
+2061 ESTNYTAATSL
-2072 TVDVTVNKKAYTVEP
+2072 TVQVTVNKRAYTVDSI
-2087 VNKKYLYSKEN
+2087 NKKYLYSREN
-2098 EDAIDLLALLP
+2098 EDSIDLLALLP
-2109 KDCGSTNFEA
+2109 ADCGTVNFDVI
-2119 SSTTDSSS
+2119 STTDSSS
-2127 FIELPQYKER
+2127 FIEAPQYKEG
-2137 KLAYKLAMGDIGKK
+2137 KLAYKLAAGNIGN
-2151 ITITVPLRTDNYV
+2151 TASITVPVTTENYT
-2164 INGNN
+2164 INNSN
-2169 TLTINLELVEQ
+2169 SLVFNLELVEQ

-2236 GERLA
+2236 GQRLA
-2241 EWIFT
+2241 EWTFI

-2264 KAVPHIVFT
+2264 KAVPHIVLP
-2273 PDPSEQTYRTSAYSR
+2273 PDPPEQIYRISAYSV
-2288 EILNGLSKNPGFVIG
+2288 EILNGLSKNPGIVIG
-2303 VDNQQIGGIWKWED
+2303 VDDQQLGGIWKWED

-2341 ENSAMETVILIVKKA
+2341 ENSAMETVTLTVKKA

-2460 SSKMQVDFSC
+2460 SSKIKVDFSC

-2526 SCEHAKTERRGEVK
+2526 SCEHAKTERRGEIK
-2540 ATCIAAGSTG
+2540 ATCIAVGSTG

-2564 TETAKDSTNH
+2564 TETAKDSMNH
-2574 TALTSRVT
+2574 AALTSRVT

-2602 TTTKPIAKIAAKN
+2602 TATKPIAKIAAKN

-2628 GSDSESSGFMNNV
+2628 GNDSESSGFMNNV

-2656 LTSILTPAPIPDP
+2656 LTPILTPAPIPDP

-2745 MIKGKDITI
+2745 MIKGKDITMQ
-2754 EFELDNGIIWQ
+2754 FELDNGIIWQ

-2871 DYIIILDTVSMEAVE
+2871 DYIIILDTVSMEPVE

>member
-11 KQLFRRILAV
+11 RQLFRRTLAV
-21 SLSVA
+21 SLSIA
-26 MLGNM
+26 MFGNM

-54 SLSKD
+54 PLSKD

-130 EETDESSSTETEAS
+130 EETDEGSSTETEAS

-151 SSETSTPESSS
+151 SSEEATPESSS
-162 EETSTQI
+162 EETFTQT

-180 VDQQSQ
+180 ADQQSQ
-186 KEEKAEETP
+186 QEEKAEETP

-319 GVATLDNELV
+319 EVVTLEDDLV
-329 EVSINDKT
+329 EVTINGTATHYSSWDSAMEALQQASGDGKLNHAKVDILLIQDATTSVSASINFKDAEVTLHSAGEEQKT
-337 TRYAALEDACDAISE
+337 
-352 AVNAAT
+352 
-358 DGNLAITLKILQ
+358 IT
-370 TIKLNSGYNWTL
+370 G
-382 NGENKNITMTVDLNG
+382 
-397 QEIGCY
+397 
-403 YGSVWG
+403 
-409 GSGANALNM
+409 
-418 HFQNIKVILKDTDKS
+418 S
-433 SSNGKLHGTFYVE
+433 SSTALLDISNAK
-446 NYSNFTL
+446 NFT
-453 DNTYCQ
+453 
-459 VLQIGGGTAVLEG
+459 
-472 GECPY
+472 
-477 LYVGSSKTASNENA
+477 
-491 QCQVKGGTYENIVVY
+491 
-506 GGAELSIE
+506 
-514 GDATSV
+514 
-520 QSIKAVHYIQSDD
+520 IQD
-533 STDKD
+533 
-538 VKATVNLRG
+538 
-547 GTYKTVT
+547 
-554 TKPRNAEDVKDE
+554 
-566 SKGYA
+566 
-571 LSNMLAPGYGFLS
+571 
-584 QDNEES
+584 
-590 VDLTDK
+590 
-596 TEITNVKVVPVAI
+596 
-609 TITKQPSIASNKNT
+609 
-623 VLEHYTAEE
+623 
-632 APKLTIEAK
+632 
-641 STDKLTY
+641 
-648 QWYQIASAESEDS
+648 
-661 DSATSTETAID
+661 
-672 KATESTYQIPTGL
+672 
-685 KAGPYNYF
+685 
-693 CRVSCGN
+693 
-700 DSVKSNTVT
+700 
-709 FTVTQAVAK
+709 
-718 IIETKADGTTKETYY
+718 
-733 ADWADAMEYLSDSY
+733 
-747 NGKFEGVEKAEVIL
+747 
-761 LQDTKCS
+761 
-768 GISSVQSIG
+768 
-777 DFDGQFPKEV
+777 
-787 IIRSEGECHEL
+787 
-798 SGDKVTVLKAVY
+798 
-810 ETTHVYMKNIKV
+810 
-822 EGSIDLSVGAT
+822 
-833 LTLDEGTEV
+833 
-842 VAEDKRIDTISVNE
+842 
-856 SKLIIG
+856 
-862 DAKVSAGI
+862 
-870 ELINGSTLEVKSGAL
+870 
-885 DEQIKVTNT
+885 IKVTNDT
-894 GNTAVMEAGAATPV
+894 GSVIKVSDAKLCTNANIAIEASNAEDGAVNLQNNTTLYLNGNGNFSGKNHSIVVDGSGNKIIVGTEINKSYSVNITGQGNVDVFQKGNISVALYGERNYNIWLKPDLPEGVSFEEAIPMDKNTASSVE
-908 FSGNGEL
+908 FE
-915 SIYCKNGTSD
+915 
-925 WSESLKTTGDK
+925 GDK
-936 KIWYPITLP
+936 YILCDAEIT
-945 QGVTL
+945 VNT
-950 PADGENASVVSA
+950 VICA
-962 YKGDTY
+962 YQDTIY
-968 GLYPNGDTT
+968 
-977 DHSINV
+977 SQV
-983 PGEICS
+983 
-989 YYLTKYGKG
+989 
-998 TNNANLQ
+998 Q
-1005 KIPDGKITMPA
+1005 KIENNKLKYSGGCKLFTHNPDA
-1016 AAVTLLAH
+1016 
-1024 NTDKY
+1024 Y
-1029 GLCANCGKTDL
+1029 GVCAYCGTTDL
-1040 AKAYE
+1040 AKAYA

-1059 DSYPQILSNITLDTA
+1059 DSYPQILSYITLDTA
-1074 DGSKTLTAPIYYSG
+1074 DGTTKELVKPIYYDLQGASY
-1088 NGNQNLNSP
+1088 LNSP

-1103 SPLNSDAAEYAVHYK
+1103 RPLNSDEAEYVVNYK

-1151 EVTIYFTIG
+1151 EFTVYFTIG
-1160 KGKASLGDIDV
+1160 KGTARLGDINV
-1171 YTGTYNGKEQ
+1171 CTSRYNGLEQ
-1181 SAWTLLPLQ
+1181 PAWEVIPLQ
-1190 FDADPYD
+1190 FEADPYD
-1197 QYQFTEG
+1197 RYQFTG
-1204 LIDNNYISACDWS
+1204 LNDGKYIPVCLVSAS
-1217 VADRW
+1217 YKW
-1222 YESGT
+1222 YGDGT
-1227 YKSNYKVEYSTDDQK
+1227 YQSNYKVEYSTDDKK

-1252 STENIYKITDAGKY
+1252 TYEEGYKITDAGEY

-1272 TGGDGLFDTLT
+1272 TGENGLFGTLT
-1283 SEKCIAEIKPRDL
+1283 SEKYIAKITPIDL
-1296 EELSKY
+1296 SMLSLY
-1302 YYINV
+1302 GITVNV
-1307 DIPEGLAAYYTG
+1307 SEGLVAYYTG
-1319 KPVFPASGYQ
+1319 KPVLPASGYQ
-1329 ITDKSIGNGYTLVKD
+1329 ITDSYTKNGYTLVKD
-1344 TDYTVS
+1344 TDFTVS
-1350 GRNNT
+1350 GLNNT
-1355 NITDAAALIF
+1355 DITNDAALVF

-1373 EIQADNKFAVK
+1373 EIQAENKFAVK
-1384 YAFSPAQTTASK
+1384 YAFSPVQTTASK
-1396 DYWYQGDVSVN
+1396 GNWYNGDVSVKF
-1407 LSDSDNN
+1407 SDSDND

-1426 ESGISL
+1426 ESGVSL
-1432 GSNLTV
+1432 GSKLAV
-1438 YASLDDAV
+1438 YASVADAV
-1446 KGSASGYA
+1446 RGSASGYT
-1454 FTSEGKNTQTLYI
+1454 FTAEGKNTQTLYI
-1467 KDEANGY
+1467 KDEDNGY

-1479 DVTVQID
+1479 AVTVQID
-1486 KTAPVWEDASGNA
+1486 KTAPVWEDADGNA
-1499 DKYGIQLKENWWKKL
+1499 DKYGIQIKENWWKKL

-1526 ETLDIKIR
+1526 ETLDIRIR

-1543 TSGVDKYYYYIEE
+1543 TSGVDKYYYYVEE

-1562 IDNYKVKTAEELDK
+1562 IDNYKVKTAEELDQ
-1576 LSANESDA
+1576 LPAAGADVNA
-1584 TIGFVE
+1584 GFVE
-1590 VQANGNS
+1590 VQVNGAS

-1614 YAVDKAGNKSEYIC
+1614 YAVDKAGNKSKYVC
-1628 TEGIVRDTTI
+1628 TEGIVRDNTI
-1638 LSYVINVPE
+1638 SSYSINMP
-1647 REYVNDTEGTFSFEA
+1647 NAANGTLTDTEGTFSFEA

-1673 HANEFKTVSEYEQF
+1673 HADEFDNESDYNDF
-1687 VTDMK
+1687 VTEMK
-1692 DYYKKLAVS
+1692 KHYADLS
-1701 SSYENNRYLPLAKKE
+1701 NNGSYSDNRYLPLAIKG
-1716 DDGKWAPNFT
+1716 DDRKWTPNFT
-1726 NDGEKVQTSF
+1726 NEGEKAEVSF
-1736 GSKKEIALH
+1736 GSFHKEIALH
-1745 TCQVPKGHYEL
+1745 ISQASKGHYEF

-1768 VWMVSIDRAGN
+1768 IRMVSIDRAGN
-1779 ISSSPFMSFTT
+1779 ISATPFMSFTT
-1790 TKALPWVA
+1790 TKAIPVIETA
-1798 KVPVLTGFYGDKP
+1798 PVLTGYYSDTP
-1811 QDLTIT
+1811 QKLKIT
-1817 TPGVA
+1817 SGVA
-1822 MYGDV
+1822 KYAGK
-1827 EVQGEWKITE
+1827 EVKGEWKITE
-1837 TNTTPLQMNT
+1837 QSTTPLQMNT
-1847 TATCQVTFI
+1847 TTECQVTFI
-1856 PDADL
+1856 PDAAA
-1861 YPNQFENHIFR
+1861 YPDTYENTVFR
-1872 VRPVIR
+1872 VRPVIS

-1891 GYGED
+1891 GYGEE
-1896 IPQITDASFDI
+1896 IPHITDASFDI

-1957 AKYYEKLSDLSNPRT
+1957 AKYYENLSDLANSKA

-1990 FTASKTVV
+1990 FTASKTVTF
-1998 YKDPAFS
+1998 KDSAFS
-2005 LNVSPNSREGK
+2005 LNVSPNNREGK
-2016 LTYEVKN
+2016 LIYKVSD
-2023 SKDTEG
+2023 SKDING
-2029 RTVDDERILS
+2029 VSVDDDRILS
-2039 VSDDGKVTVKSPGS
+2039 VSDDGKVTVKSAGS
-2053 AKITIYLP
+2053 AKITISLP
-2061 ATKNYTAAKPL
+2061 ESTNYTAATSL
-2072 TVDVTVNKKAYTVEP
+2072 TVEVTVNKRAYTVDSI
-2087 VNKKYLYSKEN
+2087 NKKYLYSREN
-2098 EDAIDLLALLP
+2098 EDSIDLLALLP
-2109 KDCGSTNFEA
+2109 ADCGTVNFDVI
-2119 SSTTDSSS
+2119 STTDSSS
-2127 FIELPQYKER
+2127 FIEAPQYKEG
-2137 KLAYKLAMGDIGKK
+2137 KLAYKLAAGNIGNTA
-2151 ITITVPLRTDNYV
+2151 TITVPVTTENYT
-2164 INGNN
+2164 INNGNS
-2169 TLTINLELVEQ
+2169 LIFNLELVEQ

-2273 PDPSEQTYRTSAYSR
+2273 PDPPEQIYRISAYSV
-2288 EILNGLSKNPGFVIG
+2288 EILNGLSKNPGMVIG
-2303 VDNQQIGGIWKWED
+2303 VDDQQLGGIWKWED

-2341 ENSAMETVILIVKKA
+2341 ENSAMETVTLTVKKA

-2433 ADTASYETVSGT
+2433 ADAASYETVSGT

-2460 SSKMQVDFSC
+2460 SSKIKVDFSC

-2526 SCEHAKTERRGEVK
+2526 SCEHAKTERRGEIK
-2540 ATCIAAGSTG
+2540 ATCIAVGSTG

-2564 TETAKDSTNH
+2564 TETAKDSMNH
-2574 TALTSRVT
+2574 AALTSRVT

-2602 TTTKPIAKIAAKN
+2602 TATKPIAKIAAKN

-2628 GSDSESSGFMNNV
+2628 GNDSESSGFMNNV

-2656 LTSILTPAPIPDP
+2656 LTPILTPAPIPDP

-2745 MIKGKDITI
+2745 MIKGKDITMQ
-2754 EFELDNGIIWQ
+2754 FELDNGIIWQ

-2886 EADETI
+2886 EADETF
-2892 VADTTSDNTV
+2892 ATDTTSDNTV

>member
-1 MKNKNTFTNW
+1 M
-11 KQLFRRILAV
+11 
-21 SLSVA
+21 
-26 MLGNM
+26 
-31 VDLSTLSV
+31 
-39 DAQTTEEE
+39 
-47 LTIVAFD
+47 
-54 SLSKD
+54 
-59 IREQKL
+59 
-65 EIGASEDDINF
+65 
-76 PDTLTVTVE
+76 
-85 KTQTVEKDD
+85 
-94 KEAETESTEET
+94 
-105 TEAMESTETE
+105 
-115 TESTETSTEQTTEMS
+115 
-130 EETDESSSTETEAS
+130 
-144 TQTSEEA
+144 
-151 SSETSTPESSS
+151 
-162 EETSTQI
+162 
-169 DSEEV
+169 
-174 QKADED
+174 
-180 VDQQSQ
+180 
-186 KEEKAEETP
+186 
-195 EVQQLEDNAGE
+195 EDNAGE

-319 GVATLDNELV
+319 EVVTLEDDLV
-329 EVSINDKT
+329 EVTINGTATHYSSWDSAMEALQQASGDGKLNHAKVDILLIQDATTSVSASINFKDAEVTLHSAGEEQKT
-337 TRYAALEDACDAISE
+337 
-352 AVNAAT
+352 
-358 DGNLAITLKILQ
+358 IT
-370 TIKLNSGYNWTL
+370 G
-382 NGENKNITMTVDLNG
+382 
-397 QEIGCY
+397 
-403 YGSVWG
+403 
-409 GSGANALNM
+409 
-418 HFQNIKVILKDTDKS
+418 S
-433 SSNGKLHGTFYVE
+433 SSTALLDISNAK
-446 NYSNFTL
+446 NFT
-453 DNTYCQ
+453 
-459 VLQIGGGTAVLEG
+459 
-472 GECPY
+472 
-477 LYVGSSKTASNENA
+477 
-491 QCQVKGGTYENIVVY
+491 
-506 GGAELSIE
+506 
-514 GDATSV
+514 
-520 QSIKAVHYIQSDD
+520 IQD
-533 STDKD
+533 
-538 VKATVNLRG
+538 
-547 GTYKTVT
+547 
-554 TKPRNAEDVKDE
+554 
-566 SKGYA
+566 
-571 LSNMLAPGYGFLS
+571 
-584 QDNEES
+584 
-590 VDLTDK
+590 
-596 TEITNVKVVPVAI
+596 
-609 TITKQPSIASNKNT
+609 
-623 VLEHYTAEE
+623 
-632 APKLTIEAK
+632 
-641 STDKLTY
+641 
-648 QWYQIASAESEDS
+648 
-661 DSATSTETAID
+661 
-672 KATESTYQIPTGL
+672 
-685 KAGPYNYF
+685 
-693 CRVSCGN
+693 
-700 DSVKSNTVT
+700 
-709 FTVTQAVAK
+709 
-718 IIETKADGTTKETYY
+718 
-733 ADWADAMEYLSDSY
+733 
-747 NGKFEGVEKAEVIL
+747 
-761 LQDTKCS
+761 
-768 GISSVQSIG
+768 
-777 DFDGQFPKEV
+777 
-787 IIRSEGECHEL
+787 
-798 SGDKVTVLKAVY
+798 
-810 ETTHVYMKNIKV
+810 
-822 EGSIDLSVGAT
+822 
-833 LTLDEGTEV
+833 
-842 VAEDKRIDTISVNE
+842 
-856 SKLIIG
+856 
-862 DAKVSAGI
+862 
-870 ELINGSTLEVKSGAL
+870 
-885 DEQIKVTNT
+885 IKVTNDT
-894 GNTAVMEAGAATPV
+894 GSVIKVSDAKLCTNANIAIEASNAEDGAVNLQNNTTLYLNGNGNFSGKNHSIVVDGSGNKIIVGTEINKSYSVNITGQGNVDVFQKGNISVALYGERNYNIWLKPDLPEGVSFEEAIPMDKNTASSVE
-908 FSGNGEL
+908 FE
-915 SIYCKNGTSD
+915 
-925 WSESLKTTGDK
+925 GDK
-936 KIWYPITLP
+936 YILCDAEIT
-945 QGVTL
+945 VNT
-950 PADGENASVVSA
+950 VICA
-962 YKGDTY
+962 YQDTIY
-968 GLYPNGDTT
+968 
-977 DHSINV
+977 SQV
-983 PGEICS
+983 
-989 YYLTKYGKG
+989 
-998 TNNANLQ
+998 Q
-1005 KIPDGKITMPA
+1005 KIENNKLKYSGGCKLFTHNPDA
-1016 AAVTLLAH
+1016 
-1024 NTDKY
+1024 Y
-1029 GLCANCGKTDL
+1029 GVCAYCGTTDL
-1040 AKAYE
+1040 AKAYA

-1059 DSYPQILSNITLDTA
+1059 DSYPQILSKVTLDLQ
-1074 DGSKTLTAPIYYSG
+1074 DGTTKELVKPIYYDLQGASY
-1088 NGNQNLNSP
+1088 LNSP

-1103 SPLNSDAAEYAVHYK
+1103 RPLNSDEAEYVVNYK

-1151 EVTIYFTIG
+1151 EFTVYFTIG
-1160 KGKASLGDIDV
+1160 KGTARLGDINV
-1171 YTGTYNGKEQ
+1171 CTSRYNGLEQ
-1181 SAWTLLPLQ
+1181 PAWEVIPLQ
-1190 FDADPYD
+1190 FEADPYD
-1197 QYQFTEG
+1197 RYQFTG
-1204 LIDNNYISACDWS
+1204 LNDGKYIPVCLVSAS
-1217 VADRW
+1217 YKW
-1222 YESGT
+1222 YGDGT
-1227 YKSNYKVEYSTDDQK
+1227 YQSNYKVEYSTDDKK

-1252 STENIYKITDAGKY
+1252 TYEEGYKITDAGEY

-1272 TGGDGLFDTLT
+1272 TGENGLFGTLT
-1283 SEKCIAEIKPRDL
+1283 SEKYIAKITPIDL
-1296 EELSKY
+1296 SMLSLY
-1302 YYINV
+1302 GITVNV
-1307 DIPEGLAAYYTG
+1307 SEGLVAYYTG
-1319 KPVFPASGYQ
+1319 KPVLPASGYQ
-1329 ITDKSIGNGYTLVKD
+1329 ITDSYTKNGYTLVKD

-1355 NITDAAALIF
+1355 DITDDATLVF

-1396 DYWYQGDVSVN
+1396 DYWYNGDVSVN

-1426 ESGISL
+1426 ESGVSL
-1432 GSNLTV
+1432 GSKLAV
-1438 YASLDDAV
+1438 YASVADAV
-1446 KGSASGYA
+1446 RGSASGYT
-1454 FTSEGKNTQTLYI
+1454 FTAEGKNTQTLYI
-1467 KDEANGY
+1467 KDEDNGY

-1479 DVTVQID
+1479 AVTVQID
-1486 KTAPVWEDASGNA
+1486 KTAPVWEDADGNA
-1499 DKYGIQLKENWWKKL
+1499 DKYGIQIKENWWKKL

-1526 ETLDIKIR
+1526 ETLDIRIR

-1543 TSGVDKYYYYIEE
+1543 TSGVDKYYYYVEE

-1562 IDNYKVKTAEELDK
+1562 IDNYKVKTAEELDQ
-1576 LSANESDA
+1576 LPAAGADVNA
-1584 TIGFVE
+1584 GFVE
-1590 VQANGNS
+1590 VQVNGAS
-1597 AVTVGNLSKDA
+1597 AVMVGNLSKDA

-1638 LSYVINVPE
+1638 PSYAINVPDE
-1647 REYVNDTEGTFSFEA
+1647 EYVNDTGGTFSFEA

-1756 TISDLQPTEACT
+1756 TISDLQPSEACT

-1798 KVPVLTGFYGDKP
+1798 KVSVLTGFYGDKP
-1811 QDLTIT
+1811 QDLTI

-1856 PDADL
+1856 PDANL

-1872 VRPVIR
+1872 VRPVIQ
-1878 KRPITINVADMTV
+1878 KRPITINVADMTM

-1957 AKYYEKLSDLSNPRT
+1957 AKYYENLSDLANSKA

-1990 FTASKTVV
+1990 FTASKTVTF
-1998 YKDPAFS
+1998 KDSAFS
-2005 LNVSPNSREGK
+2005 LNVSPNNREGK
-2016 LTYEVKN
+2016 LIYKVSD
-2023 SKDTEG
+2023 SKDING
-2029 RTVDDERILS
+2029 VSVDDDRILS
-2039 VSDDGKVTVKSPGS
+2039 VSDDGKVTVKSAGS
-2053 AKITIYLP
+2053 AKITISLP
-2061 ATKNYTAAKPL
+2061 ESTNYTAATSL
-2072 TVDVTVNKKAYTVEP
+2072 TVEVTVNKRAYTVDSI
-2087 VNKKYLYSKEN
+2087 NKKYLYSREN
-2098 EDAIDLLALLP
+2098 EDSIDLLALLP
-2109 KDCGSTNFEA
+2109 ADCGTVNFDVI
-2119 SSTTDSSS
+2119 STTDSSS
-2127 FIELPQYKER
+2127 FIEAPQYKEG
-2137 KLAYKLAMGDIGKK
+2137 KLAYKLAAGNIGNTA
-2151 ITITVPLRTDNYV
+2151 TITVPVTTENYT
-2164 INGNN
+2164 INNGNS
-2169 TLTINLELVEQ
+2169 LIFNLELVEQ

-2273 PDPSEQTYRTSAYSR
+2273 PDPPEQIYRISAYSV
-2288 EILNGLSKNPGFVIG
+2288 EILNGLSKNPGMVIG
-2303 VDNQQIGGIWKWED
+2303 VDDQQLGGIWKWED

-2341 ENSAMETVILIVKKA
+2341 ENSAMETVTLTVKKA

-2445 FTIAVNKAQN
+2445 FTITVNKAQN

-2526 SCEHAKTERRGEVK
+2526 SCEHAKTERRGEIK
-2540 ATCIAAGSTG
+2540 ATCIAVGSTG

-2564 TETAKDSTNH
+2564 TETAKDSMNH
-2574 TALTSRVT
+2574 AALTSRVT

-2602 TTTKPIAKIAAKN
+2602 TATKPIAKIAAKN

-2628 GSDSESSGFMNNV
+2628 GNDSESSGFMNNV

-2656 LTSILTPAPIPDP
+2656 LTPILTPAPIPDP

-2745 MIKGKDITI
+2745 MIKGKDITMQ
-2754 EFELDNGIIWQ
+2754 FELDNGIIWQ

-2871 DYIIILDTVSMEAVE
+2871 DYIIILDTVSMEPVE

>member
-11 KQLFRRILAV
+11 RQLFRRTLAV
-21 SLSVA
+21 SLSIA
-26 MLGNM
+26 MFGNM

-54 SLSKD
+54 PLSKD

-130 EETDESSSTETEAS
+130 EETDEGSSTETEAS

-151 SSETSTPESSS
+151 SSEEATPESSS
-162 EETSTQI
+162 EETFTQT

-180 VDQQSQ
+180 ADQQSQ
-186 KEEKAEETP
+186 QEEKAEETP

-319 GVATLDNELV
+319 EVVTLEDDLV
-329 EVSINDKT
+329 EVTINGTATHYSSWDSAMEALQNASKDSNLDK
-337 TRYAALEDACDAISE
+337 AKVD
-352 AVNAAT
+352 
-358 DGNLAITLKILQ
+358 ILL
-370 TIKLNSGYNWTL
+370 I
-382 NGENKNITMTVDLNG
+382 
-397 QEIGCY
+397 
-403 YGSVWG
+403 
-409 GSGANALNM
+409 
-418 HFQNIKVILKDTDKS
+418 KDTTTS
-433 SSNGKLHGTFYVE
+433 
-446 NYSNFTL
+446 
-453 DNTYCQ
+453 
-459 VLQIGGGTAVLEG
+459 
-472 GECPY
+472 
-477 LYVGSSKTASNENA
+477 ASA
-491 QCQVKGGTYENIVVY
+491 SIDFK
-506 GGAELSIE
+506 GAE
-514 GDATSV
+514 
-520 QSIKAVHYIQSDD
+520 
-533 STDKD
+533 
-538 VKATVNLRG
+538 
-547 GTYKTVT
+547 VT
-554 TKPRNAEDVKDE
+554 LHSA
-566 SKGYA
+566 G
-571 LSNMLAPGYGFLS
+571 
-584 QDNEES
+584 EEP
-590 VDLTDK
+590 K
-596 TEITNVKVVPVAI
+596 
-609 TITKQPSIASNKNT
+609 TITG
-623 VLEHYTAEE
+623 
-632 APKLTIEAK
+632 
-641 STDKLTY
+641 
-648 QWYQIASAESEDS
+648 DS
-661 DSATSTETAID
+661 
-672 KATESTYQIPTGL
+672 
-685 KAGPYNYF
+685 
-693 CRVSCGN
+693 
-700 DSVKSNTVT
+700 
-709 FTVTQAVAK
+709 
-718 IIETKADGTTKETYY
+718 
-733 ADWADAMEYLSDSY
+733 
-747 NGKFEGVEKAEVIL
+747 
-761 LQDTKCS
+761 
-768 GISSVQSIG
+768 
-777 DFDGQFPKEV
+777 
-787 IIRSEGECHEL
+787 
-798 SGDKVTVLKAVY
+798 
-810 ETTHVYMKNIKV
+810 
-822 EGSIDLSVGAT
+822 
-833 LTLDEGTEV
+833 
-842 VAEDKRIDTISVNE
+842 
-856 SKLIIG
+856 
-862 DAKVSAGI
+862 
-870 ELINGSTLEVKSGAL
+870 SGAL
-885 DEQIKVTNT
+885 LDISNAENLTIQDIKVTNNT
-894 GNTAVMEAGAATPV
+894 GSVIKVSNAKLSMNANIDIAARNTEDGAVSLQNNTTLYLN
-908 FSGNGEL
+908 GNG
-915 SIYCKNGTSD
+915 SINGKSGKDIAVNESDNKIVIGAEIGKNYCVTITEKGEVDVFHKGNRSVSLYGKRNYKLWLKPDLPEGVSFEEAIPMDKNTDSAT
-925 WSESLKTTGDK
+925 EFEGDK
-936 KIWYPITLP
+936 YILRDAKITVNNVICAY
-945 QGVTL
+945 Q
-950 PADGENASVVSA
+950 DSNNSV
-962 YKGDTY
+962 
-968 GLYPNGDTT
+968 
-977 DHSINV
+977 
-983 PGEICS
+983 
-989 YYLTKYGKG
+989 
-998 TNNANLQ
+998 Q
-1005 KIPDGKITMPA
+1005 KIENNEFTYTGYKLLTHNPDA
-1016 AAVTLLAH
+1016 
-1024 NTDKY
+1024 Y

-1040 AKAYE
+1040 AKAYA

-1059 DSYPQILSNITLDTA
+1059 DSYPQILSYITLDTA
-1074 DGSKTLTAPIYYSG
+1074 DGSAVLTSPSYYSETG
-1088 NGNQNLNSP
+1088 KPFLNSP

-1103 SPLNSDAAEYAVHYK
+1103 NPLNSDEADFVEHYK

-1123 YTLTQGEAGFD
+1123 YTLIQGEAGFD

-1151 EVTIYFTIG
+1151 EFTVYFTIG
-1160 KGKASLGDIDV
+1160 KGTARLGDINV
-1171 YTGTYNGKEQ
+1171 HTGSYNGLVQ
-1181 SAWTLLPLQ
+1181 SAWEVIPLQ
-1190 FDADPYD
+1190 FEADPYD
-1197 QYQFTEG
+1197 RYQFTG
-1204 LIDNNYISACDWS
+1204 LNDGKYIPVCLVTGSYK
-1217 VADRW
+1217 W
-1222 YESGT
+1222 YGDGT
-1227 YKSNYKVEYSTDDQK
+1227 YKSNYKVEYSTDDKK

-1252 STENIYKITDAGKY
+1252 TYEEGYKITDAGEY

-1272 TGGDGLFDTLT
+1272 TGENGLFGTLT
-1283 SEKCIAEIKPRDL
+1283 SEKYIAKITPIDL
-1296 EELSKY
+1296 SMLSLY
-1302 YYINV
+1302 GITVNV
-1307 DIPEGLAAYYTG
+1307 SEGLVAYYTG
-1319 KPVFPASGYQ
+1319 KPVLPASGYQ
-1329 ITDKSIGNGYTLVKD
+1329 ITDSYTKNGYTLVKD
-1344 TDYTVS
+1344 TDFTVS
-1350 GRNNT
+1350 GLNNT
-1355 NITDAAALIF
+1355 DITDDATLIF
-1365 TGKGNYSG
+1365 TGKGNYTG
-1373 EIQADNKFAVK
+1373 EIQAEKKFAIK

-1396 DYWYQGDVSVN
+1396 DYWYNGDVSVN
-1407 LSDSDNN
+1407 FSDSDNN
-1414 SDTDKIVYTGSI
+1414 SDTGRIVYAGST
-1426 ESGISL
+1426 ESGVSL
-1432 GSNLTV
+1432 SSNRAV

-1454 FTSEGKNTQTLYI
+1454 FTSEGKNTQTFYI
-1467 KDEANGY
+1467 KDEDNGY

-1486 KTAPVWEDASGNA
+1486 KTAPVWEDANGNA
-1499 DKYGIQLKENWWKKL
+1499 DKYGIQIKENWWKKL
-1514 LHTISFKHFYND
+1514 LHTISFRHFYND
-1526 ETLDIKIR
+1526 ATLEIKIR
-1534 ANDAKAGID
+1534 ANDAKYGID

-1562 IDNYKVKTAEELDK
+1562 IDNYKVKTAEELDQ
-1576 LSANESDA
+1576 LAAGGTDA
-1584 TIGFVE
+1584 TVGFVE
-1590 VQANGNS
+1590 VQANGTS
-1597 AVTVGNLSKDA
+1597 AVMVGNLSKDA

-1638 LSYVINVPE
+1638 PSYAINVPDE
-1647 REYVNDTEGTFSFEA
+1647 EYVNDTEGTFSFEA

-1756 TISDLQPTEACT
+1756 TISDLQPSEACT

-1798 KVPVLTGFYGDKP
+1798 KVSVLTGFYGDKP
-1811 QDLTIT
+1811 QDLTI

-1856 PDADL
+1856 PDANL

-1872 VRPVIR
+1872 VRPVIQ
-1878 KRPITINVADMTV
+1878 KRPITINVADMTM

-1932 LATKESDCGK
+1932 LATRESDCGK
-1942 YSFTVSSNSSNYEVT
+1942 YSFTISSNSSNYEVM
-1957 AKYYEKLSDLSNPRT
+1957 AKYYENLSNLSNPKE
-1972 EGTLTITKAA
+1972 EGAITITKAA
-1982 GEIIQNEG
+1982 GEIIKDEG

-1998 YKDPAFS
+1998 FKDSAFS
-2005 LNVSPNSREGK
+2005 LNVSPNNREGK
-2016 LTYEVKN
+2016 LIYKVSD
-2023 SKDTEG
+2023 SKDIYG
-2029 RTVDDERILS
+2029 VGVDDDWILS
-2039 VSDDGKVTVKSPGS
+2039 VSDDGKVTVKSAGS
-2053 AKITIYLP
+2053 AKITISLP
-2061 ATKNYTAAKPL
+2061 ESTNYTAATSL
-2072 TVDVTVNKKAYTVEP
+2072 TVQVTVNKRAYTVDSI
-2087 VNKKYLYSKEN
+2087 NKKYLYSREN
-2098 EDAIDLLALLP
+2098 EDSIDLLALLP
-2109 KDCGSTNFEA
+2109 ADCGTVNFDVI
-2119 SSTTDSSS
+2119 STTDSSS
-2127 FIELPQYKER
+2127 FIEAPQYKEG
-2137 KLAYKLAMGDIGKK
+2137 KLAYKLAAGKIGN
-2151 ITITVPLRTDNYV
+2151 TASITVPVTTENYT
-2164 INGNN
+2164 INNSN
-2169 TLTINLELVEQ
+2169 LLVFNLELVEQ

-2236 GERLA
+2236 GQRLA
-2241 EWIFT
+2241 EWTFI

-2264 KAVPHIVFT
+2264 KAVPHIVLP
-2273 PDPSEQTYRTSAYSR
+2273 PDPPEQIYRISAYSV
-2288 EILNGLSKNPGFVIG
+2288 EILNGLSKNPGIVIG
-2303 VDNQQIGGIWKWED
+2303 VDDQQLGGIWKWED

-2341 ENSAMETVILIVKKA
+2341 ENSALETVTLTVKKA

-2460 SSKMQVDFSC
+2460 SSKIKVDFSC

-2485 PAEGQDTTL
+2485 PAGGQDTTL

-2526 SCEHAKTERRGEVK
+2526 SCEHAKTERRGEIK
-2540 ATCIAAGSTG
+2540 ATCIAVGSTG

-2564 TETAKDSTNH
+2564 TETAKDSMNH
-2574 TALTSRVT
+2574 AALTSRVT

-2602 TTTKPIAKIAAKN
+2602 TATKPIAKIAAKN

-2628 GSDSESSGFMNNV
+2628 GNDSESSGFMNNV

-2656 LTSILTPAPIPDP
+2656 LTPILTPAPIPDP

-2745 MIKGKDITI
+2745 MIKGKDITMQ
-2754 EFELDNGIIWQ
+2754 FELDNGIIWQ

-2871 DYIIILDTVSMEAVE
+2871 DYIIILDTVSMEPVE

>member
-1 MKNKNTFTNW
+1 MKNKNTFINW
-11 KQLFRRILAV
+11 KQLFRRTLAV

-26 MLGNM
+26 MLGSL
-31 VDLSTLSV
+31 VDLSTLSA

-65 EIGASEDDINF
+65 ETGASEDDINF

-130 EETDESSSTETEAS
+130 EETDEGSSTETEAS

-151 SSETSTPESSS
+151 SSEEATPESSS
-162 EETSTQI
+162 EETFTQT

-180 VDQQSQ
+180 ADQQSQ
-186 KEEKAEETP
+186 QEEKAEETP

-319 GVATLDNELV
+319 EVVTLEDDLV
-329 EVSINDKT
+329 EVTINGTATHYSSWDSAMEALQNASKDSNLDK
-337 TRYAALEDACDAISE
+337 AKVD
-352 AVNAAT
+352 
-358 DGNLAITLKILQ
+358 ILL
-370 TIKLNSGYNWTL
+370 I
-382 NGENKNITMTVDLNG
+382 
-397 QEIGCY
+397 
-403 YGSVWG
+403 
-409 GSGANALNM
+409 
-418 HFQNIKVILKDTDKS
+418 KDTTTS
-433 SSNGKLHGTFYVE
+433 
-446 NYSNFTL
+446 
-453 DNTYCQ
+453 
-459 VLQIGGGTAVLEG
+459 
-472 GECPY
+472 
-477 LYVGSSKTASNENA
+477 ASA
-491 QCQVKGGTYENIVVY
+491 SIDFK
-506 GGAELSIE
+506 GAE
-514 GDATSV
+514 
-520 QSIKAVHYIQSDD
+520 
-533 STDKD
+533 
-538 VKATVNLRG
+538 
-547 GTYKTVT
+547 VT
-554 TKPRNAEDVKDE
+554 LHSA
-566 SKGYA
+566 G
-571 LSNMLAPGYGFLS
+571 
-584 QDNEES
+584 EEP
-590 VDLTDK
+590 K
-596 TEITNVKVVPVAI
+596 
-609 TITKQPSIASNKNT
+609 TITG
-623 VLEHYTAEE
+623 
-632 APKLTIEAK
+632 
-641 STDKLTY
+641 
-648 QWYQIASAESEDS
+648 DS
-661 DSATSTETAID
+661 
-672 KATESTYQIPTGL
+672 
-685 KAGPYNYF
+685 
-693 CRVSCGN
+693 
-700 DSVKSNTVT
+700 
-709 FTVTQAVAK
+709 
-718 IIETKADGTTKETYY
+718 
-733 ADWADAMEYLSDSY
+733 
-747 NGKFEGVEKAEVIL
+747 
-761 LQDTKCS
+761 
-768 GISSVQSIG
+768 
-777 DFDGQFPKEV
+777 
-787 IIRSEGECHEL
+787 
-798 SGDKVTVLKAVY
+798 
-810 ETTHVYMKNIKV
+810 
-822 EGSIDLSVGAT
+822 
-833 LTLDEGTEV
+833 
-842 VAEDKRIDTISVNE
+842 
-856 SKLIIG
+856 
-862 DAKVSAGI
+862 
-870 ELINGSTLEVKSGAL
+870 SGAL
-885 DEQIKVTNT
+885 LDISNAENLTIQDIKVTNNT
-894 GNTAVMEAGAATPV
+894 GSVIKVSNAKLSMNANIDIAARNTEDGAVSLQNNTTLYLN
-908 FSGNGEL
+908 GNG
-915 SIYCKNGTSD
+915 SINGKSGKDIAVNESDNKIVIGAEIGKNYCVTITEKGEVDVFHKGNRSVSLYGKRNYKLWLKPDLPEGVSFEEAIPMDKNTDSAT
-925 WSESLKTTGDK
+925 EFEGDK
-936 KIWYPITLP
+936 YILRDAKITVNNVICAY
-945 QGVTL
+945 Q
-950 PADGENASVVSA
+950 DSNNSV
-962 YKGDTY
+962 
-968 GLYPNGDTT
+968 
-977 DHSINV
+977 
-983 PGEICS
+983 
-989 YYLTKYGKG
+989 
-998 TNNANLQ
+998 Q
-1005 KIPDGKITMPA
+1005 KIENNEFTYTGYKLLTHNPDA
-1016 AAVTLLAH
+1016 
-1024 NTDKY
+1024 Y

-1040 AKAYE
+1040 AKAYA

-1059 DSYPQILSNITLDTA
+1059 DSYPQILSYITLDTA
-1074 DGSKTLTAPIYYSG
+1074 DGSAVLTSPSYYSETG
-1088 NGNQNLNSP
+1088 KPFLNSP

-1103 SPLNSDAAEYAVHYK
+1103 NPLNSDEADFVEHYK

-1123 YTLTQGEAGFD
+1123 YTLIQGEAGFD

-1151 EVTIYFTIG
+1151 EFTVYFTIG
-1160 KGKASLGDIDV
+1160 KGTARLGDINV
-1171 YTGTYNGKEQ
+1171 HTGSYNGLEQ
-1181 SAWTLLPLQ
+1181 SAWEVIPLQ
-1190 FDADPYD
+1190 FEADPYD
-1197 QYQFTEG
+1197 RYQFTG
-1204 LIDNNYISACDWS
+1204 LNDGKYIPVCLVTDSYK
-1217 VADRW
+1217 W
-1222 YESGT
+1222 YGDGT
-1227 YKSNYKVEYSTDDQK
+1227 YKSNYKVEYSTDDKK

-1252 STENIYKITDAGKY
+1252 TYEEGYKITDAGEY

-1272 TGGDGLFDTLT
+1272 TGENGLFGTLT
-1283 SEKCIAEIKPRDL
+1283 SEKYIAKITPIDL
-1296 EELSKY
+1296 SMLSLY
-1302 YYINV
+1302 GITVNV
-1307 DIPEGLAAYYTG
+1307 SEGLVAYYTG
-1319 KPVFPASGYQ
+1319 KPVLPASGYQ
-1329 ITDKSIGNGYTLVKD
+1329 ITDSYTKNGYTLVKD
-1344 TDYTVS
+1344 TDFTVS
-1350 GRNNT
+1350 GLNNT
-1355 NITDAAALIF
+1355 DITDDATLIF
-1365 TGKGNYSG
+1365 TGKGNYTG
-1373 EIQADNKFAVK
+1373 EIQAKNKFAIK

-1396 DYWYQGDVSVN
+1396 DYWYNGDVSVN
-1407 LSDSDNN
+1407 FSDSDNN
-1414 SDTDKIVYTGSI
+1414 SDTGRIVYAGST
-1426 ESGISL
+1426 ESGVSL
-1432 GSNLTV
+1432 SSNRAV

-1454 FTSEGKNTQTLYI
+1454 FTSEGKNTQTFYI
-1467 KDEANGY
+1467 KDEDNGY

-1486 KTAPVWEDASGNA
+1486 KTAPVWEDANGNA
-1499 DKYGIQLKENWWKKL
+1499 DKYGIQIKENWWKKL
-1514 LHTISFKHFYND
+1514 LHTISFRHFYND
-1526 ETLDIKIR
+1526 ATLEIKIR
-1534 ANDAKAGID
+1534 ANDAKYGID

-1562 IDNYKVKTAEELDK
+1562 IDNYKVKTAEELDR
-1576 LSANESDA
+1576 LAAGGTDA
-1584 TIGFVE
+1584 TVGFVE
-1590 VQANGNS
+1590 VQANGTS
-1597 AVTVGNLSKDA
+1597 AVMVGNLSKDT

-1638 LSYVINVPE
+1638 PSYAINVPDE
-1647 REYVNDTEGTFSFEA
+1647 EYVNDTEGTFSFEA

-1756 TISDLQPTEACT
+1756 TISDLQPSEACT

-1798 KVPVLTGFYGDKP
+1798 KVSVLTGFYGDKP
-1811 QDLTIT
+1811 QDLTI

-1856 PDADL
+1856 PDANL

-1872 VRPVIR
+1872 VRPVIQ
-1878 KRPITINVADMTV
+1878 KRPITINVADMTM

-1932 LATKESDCGK
+1932 LATRESDCGK
-1942 YSFTVSSNSSNYEVT
+1942 YSFTISSNSSNYEVM
-1957 AKYYEKLSDLSNPRT
+1957 AKYYENLSNLSNPKE
-1972 EGTLTITKAA
+1972 EGAITITKAA
-1982 GEIIQNEG
+1982 GEIIKDEG

-1998 YKDPAFS
+1998 FKDSAFS
-2005 LNVSPNSREGK
+2005 LNVSPNNREGK
-2016 LTYEVKN
+2016 LIYKVSD
-2023 SKDTEG
+2023 SKDIYG
-2029 RTVDDERILS
+2029 VRVDDDWILS
-2039 VSDDGKVTVKSPGS
+2039 VSDDGKVIVKSAGS
-2053 AKITIYLP
+2053 AKITISLP
-2061 ATKNYTAAKPL
+2061 ESTNYTAATSL
-2072 TVDVTVNKKAYTVEP
+2072 TVQVTVNKRAYTVDSI
-2087 VNKKYLYSKEN
+2087 NKKYLYSREN
-2098 EDAIDLLALLP
+2098 EDSIDLLALLP
-2109 KDCGSTNFEA
+2109 ADCGTVNFDVI
-2119 SSTTDSSS
+2119 STTDSSS
-2127 FIELPQYKER
+2127 FIEAPQYKEG
-2137 KLAYKLAMGDIGKK
+2137 KLAYKLAAGNIGN
-2151 ITITVPLRTDNYV
+2151 TASITVPVTTENYT
-2164 INGNN
+2164 INNSN
-2169 TLTINLELVEQ
+2169 SLVFNLELVEQ

-2236 GERLA
+2236 GQRLA
-2241 EWIFT
+2241 EWTFI

-2264 KAVPHIVFT
+2264 KAVPHIVLP
-2273 PDPSEQTYRTSAYSR
+2273 PDPPEQIYRISAYSV
-2288 EILNGLSKNPGFVIG
+2288 EILNGLSKNPGIVIG
-2303 VDNQQIGGIWKWED
+2303 VDDQQLGGIWKWED

-2341 ENSAMETVILIVKKA
+2341 ENSAMETVTLTVKKA

-2460 SSKMQVDFSC
+2460 SSKIKVDFSC

-2526 SCEHAKTERRGEVK
+2526 SCEHAKTERRGEIK
-2540 ATCIAAGSTG
+2540 ATCIAVGSTG

-2564 TETAKDSTNH
+2564 TETAKDSMNH
-2574 TALTSRVT
+2574 AALTSRVT

-2602 TTTKPIAKIAAKN
+2602 TATKPIAKIAAKN

-2628 GSDSESSGFMNNV
+2628 GNDSESSGFMNNV

-2656 LTSILTPAPIPDP
+2656 LTPILTPAPIPDP

-2745 MIKGKDITI
+2745 MIKGKDITMQ
-2754 EFELDNGIIWQ
+2754 FELDNGIIWQ

-2871 DYIIILDTVSMEAVE
+2871 DYIIILDTVSMEPVE

>member
-11 KQLFRRILAV
+11 RQLFRRTLAV
-21 SLSVA
+21 SLSIA
-26 MLGNM
+26 MFGNM

-54 SLSKD
+54 PLSKD

-130 EETDESSSTETEAS
+130 EETDEGSSTETEAS
-144 TQTSEEA
+144 TQTSEET
-151 SSETSTPESSS
+151 SSEEATPESSS
-162 EETSTQI
+162 EETFTQT

-180 VDQQSQ
+180 ADQQSQ
-186 KEEKAEETP
+186 QEEKAEETP

-249 AKTEKIKLTDIKWEI
+249 TETEKIKLTDIKWEI
-264 DAGESDAEE
+264 DADESDAEE

-319 GVATLDNELV
+319 GVVTLEDDLV
-329 EVSINDKT
+329 EVTINGTAANYSSWDSAMEALQQASGDGKLNHAKVDILLIQDATTSVSASINFKDAEVTLHSAGEEQKT
-337 TRYAALEDACDAISE
+337 
-352 AVNAAT
+352 
-358 DGNLAITLKILQ
+358 IT
-370 TIKLNSGYNWTL
+370 G
-382 NGENKNITMTVDLNG
+382 
-397 QEIGCY
+397 
-403 YGSVWG
+403 
-409 GSGANALNM
+409 
-418 HFQNIKVILKDTDKS
+418 S
-433 SSNGKLHGTFYVE
+433 SSTALLDISNAK
-446 NYSNFTL
+446 NFT
-453 DNTYCQ
+453 
-459 VLQIGGGTAVLEG
+459 
-472 GECPY
+472 
-477 LYVGSSKTASNENA
+477 
-491 QCQVKGGTYENIVVY
+491 
-506 GGAELSIE
+506 
-514 GDATSV
+514 
-520 QSIKAVHYIQSDD
+520 IQD
-533 STDKD
+533 
-538 VKATVNLRG
+538 
-547 GTYKTVT
+547 
-554 TKPRNAEDVKDE
+554 
-566 SKGYA
+566 
-571 LSNMLAPGYGFLS
+571 
-584 QDNEES
+584 
-590 VDLTDK
+590 
-596 TEITNVKVVPVAI
+596 
-609 TITKQPSIASNKNT
+609 
-623 VLEHYTAEE
+623 
-632 APKLTIEAK
+632 
-641 STDKLTY
+641 
-648 QWYQIASAESEDS
+648 
-661 DSATSTETAID
+661 
-672 KATESTYQIPTGL
+672 
-685 KAGPYNYF
+685 
-693 CRVSCGN
+693 
-700 DSVKSNTVT
+700 
-709 FTVTQAVAK
+709 
-718 IIETKADGTTKETYY
+718 
-733 ADWADAMEYLSDSY
+733 
-747 NGKFEGVEKAEVIL
+747 
-761 LQDTKCS
+761 
-768 GISSVQSIG
+768 
-777 DFDGQFPKEV
+777 
-787 IIRSEGECHEL
+787 
-798 SGDKVTVLKAVY
+798 
-810 ETTHVYMKNIKV
+810 
-822 EGSIDLSVGAT
+822 
-833 LTLDEGTEV
+833 
-842 VAEDKRIDTISVNE
+842 
-856 SKLIIG
+856 
-862 DAKVSAGI
+862 
-870 ELINGSTLEVKSGAL
+870 
-885 DEQIKVTNT
+885 IKVTNDT
-894 GNTAVMEAGAATPV
+894 GSVIKVSDAKLCTNANIAIEASNAEDGAVNLQNNTTLYLNGNGNFSGKNHSIVVDGSGNKIIVGTEINKSYSVNITGQGNVDVFQKGNISVALYGERNYNIWLKPDLPEGVSFEEAIPMDKNTASSVE
-908 FSGNGEL
+908 FE
-915 SIYCKNGTSD
+915 
-925 WSESLKTTGDK
+925 GDK
-936 KIWYPITLP
+936 YILCDAEIT
-945 QGVTL
+945 VNT
-950 PADGENASVVSA
+950 VICA
-962 YKGDTY
+962 YQDTIY
-968 GLYPNGDTT
+968 
-977 DHSINV
+977 SQV
-983 PGEICS
+983 
-989 YYLTKYGKG
+989 
-998 TNNANLQ
+998 Q
-1005 KIPDGKITMPA
+1005 KIENNKLKYSGGCKLFTHNPDA
-1016 AAVTLLAH
+1016 
-1024 NTDKY
+1024 Y
-1029 GLCANCGKTDL
+1029 GVCAYCGTTDL
-1040 AKAYE
+1040 AKAYA

-1059 DSYPQILSNITLDTA
+1059 DSYPQILSYITLDTA
-1074 DGSKTLTAPIYYSG
+1074 DGTTKELVKPIYYDLQGASY
-1088 NGNQNLNSP
+1088 LNSP

-1103 SPLNSDAAEYAVHYK
+1103 RPLNSDEAEYVVNYK

-1151 EVTIYFTIG
+1151 EFTVYFTIG
-1160 KGKASLGDIDV
+1160 KGTARLGDINV
-1171 YTGTYNGKEQ
+1171 CTSRYNGLEQ
-1181 SAWTLLPLQ
+1181 PAWEVIPLQ
-1190 FDADPYD
+1190 FEADPYD
-1197 QYQFTEG
+1197 RYQFTG
-1204 LIDNNYISACDWS
+1204 LNDGKYIPVCLVTDSYK
-1217 VADRW
+1217 W
-1222 YESGT
+1222 YGDGT
-1227 YKSNYKVEYSTDDQK
+1227 YKSNYKVEYSTDDKK

-1252 STENIYKITDAGKY
+1252 TYEEGYKITDAGEY

-1272 TGGDGLFDTLT
+1272 TGENGLFGTLT
-1283 SEKCIAEIKPRDL
+1283 SEKYIAKITPIDL
-1296 EELSKY
+1296 SRLSLY
-1302 YYINV
+1302 GITVNV
-1307 DIPEGLAAYYTG
+1307 SEGLVAYYTG
-1319 KPVFPASGYQ
+1319 KPVLPASGYQ
-1329 ITDKSIGNGYTLVKD
+1329 ITDSYTKNGYTLVKD
-1344 TDYTVS
+1344 TDFTVS
-1350 GRNNT
+1350 GLNNT
-1355 NITDAAALIF
+1355 DITDDATLIF

-1373 EIQADNKFAVK
+1373 EIQADNRFAIK

-1396 DYWYQGDVSVN
+1396 DYWYNGDVSVN
-1407 LSDSDNN
+1407 FSDSDNN
-1414 SDTDKIVYTGSI
+1414 SDTGRIVYAGST
-1426 ESGISL
+1426 ESGVSL
-1432 GSNLTV
+1432 SSNRAV

-1454 FTSEGKNTQTLYI
+1454 FTSEGKNTQTFYI
-1467 KDEANGY
+1467 KDEDNGY

-1486 KTAPVWEDASGNA
+1486 KTAPVWEDANGNA
-1499 DKYGIQLKENWWKKL
+1499 DKYGIQIKENWWKKL
-1514 LHTISFKHFYND
+1514 LHTISFRHFYND
-1526 ETLDIKIR
+1526 ATLEIKIR
-1534 ANDAKAGID
+1534 ANDAKYGID

-1562 IDNYKVKTAEELDK
+1562 IDNYKVKTAEELDQ
-1576 LSANESDA
+1576 LAAGGTDA
-1584 TIGFVE
+1584 TVGFVE
-1590 VQANGNS
+1590 VQANGTS
-1597 AVTVGNLSKDA
+1597 AVMVGNLSKDA

-1638 LSYVINVPE
+1638 PSYAINVPDE
-1647 REYVNDTEGTFSFEA
+1647 EYVNDTEGTFSFEA

-1756 TISDLQPTEACT
+1756 TISDLQPSEACT

-1798 KVPVLTGFYGDKP
+1798 KVSVLTGFYGDKP
-1811 QDLTIT
+1811 QDLTI

-1872 VRPVIR
+1872 VRPVIQ
-1878 KRPITINVADMTV
+1878 KRPITINVADMTM

-1957 AKYYEKLSDLSNPRT
+1957 AKYYENLSDLANSKA

-1990 FTASKTVV
+1990 FTASKTVTF
-1998 YKDPAFS
+1998 KDSAFS
-2005 LNVSPNSREGK
+2005 LNVSPNNREGK
-2016 LTYEVKN
+2016 LIYKVSD
-2023 SKDTEG
+2023 SKDING
-2029 RTVDDERILS
+2029 VSVDDDRILS
-2039 VSDDGKVTVKSPGS
+2039 VSDDGKVTVKSAGS
-2053 AKITIYLP
+2053 AKITISLP
-2061 ATKNYTAAKPL
+2061 ESTNYTAATSL
-2072 TVDVTVNKKAYTVEP
+2072 TVEVTVNKRAYTVDSI
-2087 VNKKYLYSKEN
+2087 NKKYLYSREN
-2098 EDAIDLLALLP
+2098 EDSIDLLALLP
-2109 KDCGSTNFEA
+2109 ADCGTVNFDVI
-2119 SSTTDSSS
+2119 STTDSSS
-2127 FIELPQYKER
+2127 FIEAPQYKEG
-2137 KLAYKLAMGDIGKK
+2137 KLAYKLAAGNIGNTA
-2151 ITITVPLRTDNYV
+2151 TITVPVTTENYT
-2164 INGNN
+2164 INNGNS
-2169 TLTINLELVEQ
+2169 LIFNLELVEQ

-2273 PDPSEQTYRTSAYSR
+2273 PDPPEQIYRISAYSV
-2288 EILNGLSKNPGFVIG
+2288 EILNGLSKNPGMVIG
-2303 VDNQQIGGIWKWED
+2303 VDDQQLGGIWKWED

-2341 ENSAMETVILIVKKA
+2341 ENSAMETVTLTVKKA

-2460 SSKMQVDFSC
+2460 SSKIKVDFSC

-2526 SCEHAKTERRGEVK
+2526 SCEHAKTERRGEIK
-2540 ATCIAAGSTG
+2540 ATCIAVGSTG

-2564 TETAKDSTNH
+2564 TETAKDSMNH
-2574 TALTSRVT
+2574 AALTSRVT

-2602 TTTKPIAKIAAKN
+2602 TATKPIAKIAAKN

-2628 GSDSESSGFMNNV
+2628 ENDSESSGFMNNV

-2656 LTSILTPAPIPDP
+2656 LTPILTPAPIPDP

-2714 VIRAESAVCAEGGT
+2714 VIRAESAVCAKGGT

-2745 MIKGKDITI
+2745 MIKGKDITMQ
-2754 EFELDNGIIWQ
+2754 FELDNGIIWQ

-2871 DYIIILDTVSMEAVE
+2871 DYIIILDTVSMEPVE

>member
-1 MKNKNTFTNW
+1 MKNKNTFINW
-11 KQLFRRILAV
+11 KQLFRRTLAV

-26 MLGNM
+26 MLGSL
-31 VDLSTLSV
+31 VDLSTLSA

-130 EETDESSSTETEAS
+130 EETDEGLSTETEAS

-151 SSETSTPESSS
+151 SSEEATPESSS
-162 EETSTQI
+162 EETFTQT

-180 VDQQSQ
+180 ADQQSQ
-186 KEEKAEETP
+186 QEEKAEETP

-319 GVATLDNELV
+319 EVVTLEDDLV
-329 EVSINDKT
+329 EVTINGTATHYSSWDSAMEALQNASKDSNLDK
-337 TRYAALEDACDAISE
+337 AKVD
-352 AVNAAT
+352 
-358 DGNLAITLKILQ
+358 ILL
-370 TIKLNSGYNWTL
+370 I
-382 NGENKNITMTVDLNG
+382 
-397 QEIGCY
+397 
-403 YGSVWG
+403 
-409 GSGANALNM
+409 
-418 HFQNIKVILKDTDKS
+418 KDTTTS
-433 SSNGKLHGTFYVE
+433 
-446 NYSNFTL
+446 
-453 DNTYCQ
+453 
-459 VLQIGGGTAVLEG
+459 
-472 GECPY
+472 
-477 LYVGSSKTASNENA
+477 ASA
-491 QCQVKGGTYENIVVY
+491 SIDFK
-506 GGAELSIE
+506 GAE
-514 GDATSV
+514 
-520 QSIKAVHYIQSDD
+520 
-533 STDKD
+533 
-538 VKATVNLRG
+538 
-547 GTYKTVT
+547 VT
-554 TKPRNAEDVKDE
+554 LHSA
-566 SKGYA
+566 G
-571 LSNMLAPGYGFLS
+571 
-584 QDNEES
+584 EEP
-590 VDLTDK
+590 K
-596 TEITNVKVVPVAI
+596 
-609 TITKQPSIASNKNT
+609 TITG
-623 VLEHYTAEE
+623 
-632 APKLTIEAK
+632 
-641 STDKLTY
+641 
-648 QWYQIASAESEDS
+648 DS
-661 DSATSTETAID
+661 
-672 KATESTYQIPTGL
+672 
-685 KAGPYNYF
+685 
-693 CRVSCGN
+693 
-700 DSVKSNTVT
+700 
-709 FTVTQAVAK
+709 
-718 IIETKADGTTKETYY
+718 
-733 ADWADAMEYLSDSY
+733 
-747 NGKFEGVEKAEVIL
+747 
-761 LQDTKCS
+761 
-768 GISSVQSIG
+768 
-777 DFDGQFPKEV
+777 
-787 IIRSEGECHEL
+787 
-798 SGDKVTVLKAVY
+798 
-810 ETTHVYMKNIKV
+810 
-822 EGSIDLSVGAT
+822 
-833 LTLDEGTEV
+833 
-842 VAEDKRIDTISVNE
+842 
-856 SKLIIG
+856 
-862 DAKVSAGI
+862 
-870 ELINGSTLEVKSGAL
+870 SGAL
-885 DEQIKVTNT
+885 LDISNAENLTIQDIKVTNNT
-894 GNTAVMEAGAATPV
+894 GSVIKVSNAKLSMNANIDIAARNTEDGAVSLQNNTTLYLN
-908 FSGNGEL
+908 GNG
-915 SIYCKNGTSD
+915 SINGKSGKDIAVNESDNKIVIGAEIGKNYCVTITEKGEVDVFHKGNRSVSLYGKRNYKLWLKPDLPEGVSFEEAIPMDKNTDSAT
-925 WSESLKTTGDK
+925 EFEGDK
-936 KIWYPITLP
+936 YILRDAKITVNNVICAY
-945 QGVTL
+945 Q
-950 PADGENASVVSA
+950 DSNNSV
-962 YKGDTY
+962 
-968 GLYPNGDTT
+968 
-977 DHSINV
+977 
-983 PGEICS
+983 
-989 YYLTKYGKG
+989 
-998 TNNANLQ
+998 Q
-1005 KIPDGKITMPA
+1005 KIENNEFTYTGYKLLTHNPDA
-1016 AAVTLLAH
+1016 
-1024 NTDKY
+1024 Y

-1040 AKAYE
+1040 AKAYA

-1059 DSYPQILSNITLDTA
+1059 DSYPQILSYITLDTA
-1074 DGSKTLTAPIYYSG
+1074 DGTTKELVKPNYY
-1088 NGNQNLNSP
+1088 NQNGATYLNSP

-1103 SPLNSDAAEYAVHYK
+1103 NPLNSDEADFVEHYK

-1123 YTLTQGEAGFD
+1123 YTLIQGEAGFD

-1151 EVTIYFTIG
+1151 EFTVYFTIG
-1160 KGKASLGDIDV
+1160 KGTARLGDINV
-1171 YTGTYNGKEQ
+1171 HTGSYNGLEQ
-1181 SAWTLLPLQ
+1181 SAWEVIPLQ
-1190 FDADPYD
+1190 FEADPYD
-1197 QYQFTEG
+1197 RYQFTG
-1204 LIDNNYISACDWS
+1204 LNDGKYIPVCLVTDSYK
-1217 VADRW
+1217 W
-1222 YESGT
+1222 YGDGT
-1227 YKSNYKVEYSTDDQK
+1227 YKSNYKVEYSTDDKK

-1252 STENIYKITDAGKY
+1252 TYEEGYKITDAGEY

-1272 TGGDGLFDTLT
+1272 TGENGLFGTLT
-1283 SEKCIAEIKPRDL
+1283 SEKYIAKITPIDL
-1296 EELSKY
+1296 SMLSLY
-1302 YYINV
+1302 GITVNV
-1307 DIPEGLAAYYTG
+1307 SEGLVAYYTG
-1319 KPVFPASGYQ
+1319 KPVLPASGYQ
-1329 ITDKSIGNGYTLVKD
+1329 ITDSYTKNGYTLVKD
-1344 TDYTVS
+1344 TDFTVS
-1350 GRNNT
+1350 GLNNT
-1355 NITDAAALIF
+1355 DITDDATLIF
-1365 TGKGNYSG
+1365 TGKGNYTG
-1373 EIQADNKFAVK
+1373 EIQAEKKFAIK

-1396 DYWYQGDVSVN
+1396 DYWYNGDVSVN
-1407 LSDSDNN
+1407 FSDSDNN
-1414 SDTDKIVYTGSI
+1414 SDTGRIVYAGST
-1426 ESGISL
+1426 ESGVSL
-1432 GSNLTV
+1432 SSNRAV

-1454 FTSEGKNTQTLYI
+1454 FTSEGKNTQTFYI
-1467 KDEANGY
+1467 KDEDNGY

-1486 KTAPVWEDASGNA
+1486 KTAPVWEDANGNA
-1499 DKYGIQLKENWWKKL
+1499 DKYGIQIKENWWKKL
-1514 LHTISFKHFYND
+1514 LHTISFRHFYND
-1526 ETLDIKIR
+1526 ATLEIKIR
-1534 ANDAKAGID
+1534 ANDAKYGID

-1562 IDNYKVKTAEELDK
+1562 IDNYKVKTAEELDQ
-1576 LSANESDA
+1576 LAAGGTDA
-1584 TIGFVE
+1584 TVGFVE
-1590 VQANGNS
+1590 VQANGTS
-1597 AVTVGNLSKDA
+1597 AVMVGNLSKDA

-1638 LSYVINVPE
+1638 PSYAINVPDE
-1647 REYVNDTEGTFSFEA
+1647 EYVNDTEGTFSFEA

-1756 TISDLQPTEACT
+1756 TISDLQPSEACT

-1798 KVPVLTGFYGDKP
+1798 KVSVLTGFYGDKP
-1811 QDLTIT
+1811 QDLTI

-1856 PDADL
+1856 PDANL

-1872 VRPVIR
+1872 VRPVIQ
-1878 KRPITINVADMTV
+1878 KRPITINVADMTM

-1957 AKYYEKLSDLSNPRT
+1957 AKYYENLSDLANSKA

-1990 FTASKTVV
+1990 FTASKTVTF
-1998 YKDPAFS
+1998 KDSAFS
-2005 LNVSPNSREGK
+2005 LNVSPNNREGK
-2016 LTYEVKN
+2016 LIYKVSD
-2023 SKDTEG
+2023 SKDING
-2029 RTVDDERILS
+2029 VSVDDDRILS
-2039 VSDDGKVTVKSPGS
+2039 VSDDGKVTVKSAGS
-2053 AKITIYLP
+2053 AKITISLP
-2061 ATKNYTAAKPL
+2061 ESTNYTAATSL
-2072 TVDVTVNKKAYTVEP
+2072 TVEVTVNKRAYTVDSI
-2087 VNKKYLYSKEN
+2087 NKKYLYSREN
-2098 EDAIDLLALLP
+2098 EDSIDLLALLP
-2109 KDCGSTNFEA
+2109 ADCGTVNFDVI
-2119 SSTTDSSS
+2119 STTDSSS
-2127 FIELPQYKER
+2127 FIEAPQYKEG
-2137 KLAYKLAMGDIGKK
+2137 KLAYKLAAGNIGNTA
-2151 ITITVPLRTDNYV
+2151 TITVPVTTENYT
-2164 INGNN
+2164 INNGNS
-2169 TLTINLELVEQ
+2169 LIFNLELVEQ

-2273 PDPSEQTYRTSAYSR
+2273 PDPPEQIYRISAYSV
-2288 EILNGLSKNPGFVIG
+2288 EILNGLSKNPGMVIG
-2303 VDNQQIGGIWKWED
+2303 VDDQQLGGIWKWED

-2322 TVGQSERRVYF
+2322 TVGQSERRGYF

-2341 ENSAMETVILIVKKA
+2341 ENSAMETVTLTVKKA

-2460 SSKMQVDFSC
+2460 SSKIKVDFSC

-2526 SCEHAKTERRGEVK
+2526 SCEHAKTERRGEIK
-2540 ATCIAAGSTG
+2540 ATCIAVGSTG

-2564 TETAKDSTNH
+2564 TETAKDSMNH
-2574 TALTSRVT
+2574 AALTSRVT

-2602 TTTKPIAKIAAKN
+2602 TATKPIAKIAAKN

-2628 GSDSESSGFMNNV
+2628 GNDSESSGFMNNV

-2656 LTSILTPAPIPDP
+2656 LTPILTPAPIPDP

-2714 VIRAESAVCAEGGT
+2714 VIRAESAVCAKGGT

-2745 MIKGKDITI
+2745 MIKGKDITMQ
-2754 EFELDNGIIWQ
+2754 FELDNGIIWQ

-2871 DYIIILDTVSMEAVE
+2871 DYIIILDTVSMEPVE

>member
-11 KQLFRRILAV
+11 RQLFRRTLAV
-21 SLSVA
+21 SLSIA
-26 MLGNM
+26 MFGNM

-54 SLSKD
+54 PLSKD

-130 EETDESSSTETEAS
+130 EETDEGSSTETEAS
-144 TQTSEEA
+144 TQTSEET
-151 SSETSTPESSS
+151 SSEEATPESSS
-162 EETSTQI
+162 EETFTQT

-180 VDQQSQ
+180 ADQQSQ
-186 KEEKAEETP
+186 QEEKAEETP

-319 GVATLDNELV
+319 EVVTLEDDLV
-329 EVSINDKT
+329 EVTINGTATHYSSWDSAMEALQNASKDSNLDK
-337 TRYAALEDACDAISE
+337 AKVD
-352 AVNAAT
+352 
-358 DGNLAITLKILQ
+358 ILL
-370 TIKLNSGYNWTL
+370 I
-382 NGENKNITMTVDLNG
+382 
-397 QEIGCY
+397 
-403 YGSVWG
+403 
-409 GSGANALNM
+409 
-418 HFQNIKVILKDTDKS
+418 KDTTTS
-433 SSNGKLHGTFYVE
+433 
-446 NYSNFTL
+446 
-453 DNTYCQ
+453 
-459 VLQIGGGTAVLEG
+459 
-472 GECPY
+472 
-477 LYVGSSKTASNENA
+477 ASA
-491 QCQVKGGTYENIVVY
+491 SIDFK
-506 GGAELSIE
+506 GAE
-514 GDATSV
+514 
-520 QSIKAVHYIQSDD
+520 
-533 STDKD
+533 
-538 VKATVNLRG
+538 
-547 GTYKTVT
+547 VT
-554 TKPRNAEDVKDE
+554 LHSA
-566 SKGYA
+566 G
-571 LSNMLAPGYGFLS
+571 
-584 QDNEES
+584 EEP
-590 VDLTDK
+590 K
-596 TEITNVKVVPVAI
+596 
-609 TITKQPSIASNKNT
+609 TITG
-623 VLEHYTAEE
+623 
-632 APKLTIEAK
+632 
-641 STDKLTY
+641 
-648 QWYQIASAESEDS
+648 DS
-661 DSATSTETAID
+661 
-672 KATESTYQIPTGL
+672 
-685 KAGPYNYF
+685 
-693 CRVSCGN
+693 
-700 DSVKSNTVT
+700 
-709 FTVTQAVAK
+709 
-718 IIETKADGTTKETYY
+718 
-733 ADWADAMEYLSDSY
+733 
-747 NGKFEGVEKAEVIL
+747 
-761 LQDTKCS
+761 
-768 GISSVQSIG
+768 
-777 DFDGQFPKEV
+777 
-787 IIRSEGECHEL
+787 
-798 SGDKVTVLKAVY
+798 
-810 ETTHVYMKNIKV
+810 
-822 EGSIDLSVGAT
+822 
-833 LTLDEGTEV
+833 
-842 VAEDKRIDTISVNE
+842 
-856 SKLIIG
+856 
-862 DAKVSAGI
+862 
-870 ELINGSTLEVKSGAL
+870 SGAL
-885 DEQIKVTNT
+885 LDISNAENLTIQDIKVTNNT
-894 GNTAVMEAGAATPV
+894 GSVIKVSNAKLSMNANIDIAARNTEDGAVSLQNNTTLYLN
-908 FSGNGEL
+908 GNG
-915 SIYCKNGTSD
+915 SINGKSGKDIAVNESDNKIVIGAEIGKNYCVTITEKGEVDVFHKGNRSVSLYGKRNYKLWLKPDLPEGVSFEEAIPMDKNTDSAT
-925 WSESLKTTGDK
+925 EFEGDK
-936 KIWYPITLP
+936 YILRDAKITVNNVICAY
-945 QGVTL
+945 Q
-950 PADGENASVVSA
+950 DSNNSV
-962 YKGDTY
+962 
-968 GLYPNGDTT
+968 
-977 DHSINV
+977 
-983 PGEICS
+983 
-989 YYLTKYGKG
+989 
-998 TNNANLQ
+998 Q
-1005 KIPDGKITMPA
+1005 KIENNEFTYTGYKLLTHNPDA
-1016 AAVTLLAH
+1016 
-1024 NTDKY
+1024 Y
-1029 GLCANCGKTDL
+1029 GLCANCCKTDL
-1040 AKAYE
+1040 AKAYA

-1059 DSYPQILSNITLDTA
+1059 DSYPQILSYITLDTA
-1074 DGSKTLTAPIYYSG
+1074 DGSAVLTSPSYYSETG
-1088 NGNQNLNSP
+1088 KPFLNSP

-1103 SPLNSDAAEYAVHYK
+1103 NPLNSDEADFVEHYK

-1151 EVTIYFTIG
+1151 EFTVYFTIG
-1160 KGKASLGDIDV
+1160 KGTARLGDINV
-1171 YTGTYNGKEQ
+1171 CTSRYNGLEQ
-1181 SAWTLLPLQ
+1181 PAWEVIPLQ
-1190 FDADPYD
+1190 FEADPYD
-1197 QYQFTEG
+1197 RYQFTG
-1204 LIDNNYISACDWS
+1204 LNDGKYIPVCLVSAS
-1217 VADRW
+1217 YKW
-1222 YESGT
+1222 YGDGT
-1227 YKSNYKVEYSTDDQK
+1227 YQSNYKVEYSTDDK
-1242 TWITEKEFGS
+1242 KNWITEKEFGS
-1252 STENIYKITDAGKY
+1252 TYEEGYKITDAGEY

-1272 TGGDGLFDTLT
+1272 TGENGLFGTLT
-1283 SEKCIAEIKPRDL
+1283 SEKYIAKITPIDL
-1296 EELSKY
+1296 SMLSLY
-1302 YYINV
+1302 GITVNV
-1307 DIPEGLAAYYTG
+1307 SEGLVAYYTG
-1319 KPVFPASGYQ
+1319 KPVLPASGYQ
-1329 ITDKSIGNGYTLVKD
+1329 ITDSYTKNGYTLVKD
-1344 TDYTVS
+1344 TDFTVS
-1350 GRNNT
+1350 GLNNT
-1355 NITDAAALIF
+1355 DITDDATLIF
-1365 TGKGNYSG
+1365 TGKGNYTG
-1373 EIQADNKFAVK
+1373 EIQAEKKFAIK

-1396 DYWYQGDVSVN
+1396 DYWYNGDVSVN
-1407 LSDSDNN
+1407 FSDSDNN
-1414 SDTDKIVYTGSI
+1414 SDTGRIVYAGST
-1426 ESGISL
+1426 ESGVSL
-1432 GSNLTV
+1432 SSNRAV

-1486 KTAPVWEDASGNA
+1486 KTAPVWEDANGNA
-1499 DKYGIQLKENWWKKL
+1499 DKYGIQIKENWWKKL

-1526 ETLDIKIR
+1526 ETLDIRIR

-1543 TSGVDKYYYYIEE
+1543 TSGVDKYYYYVEE

-1562 IDNYKVKTAEELDK
+1562 IDNYKVKTAEELDQ
-1576 LSANESDA
+1576 LPAAGADVNA
-1584 TIGFVE
+1584 GFVE
-1590 VQANGNS
+1590 VQVNGAS

-1638 LSYVINVPE
+1638 PSYAINVPDE
-1647 REYVNDTEGTFSFEA
+1647 EYVNDTEGTFSFEA

-1716 DDGKWAPNFT
+1716 NDGKWAPNFT

-1756 TISDLQPTEACT
+1756 TISDLQPSEACT

-1798 KVPVLTGFYGDKP
+1798 KVSVLTGFYGDKP
-1811 QDLTIT
+1811 QDLTI

-1856 PDADL
+1856 PDANL

-1872 VRPVIR
+1872 VRPVIQ
-1878 KRPITINVADMTV
+1878 KRPITINVADMTM

-1932 LATKESDCGK
+1932 LATRESDCGK
-1942 YSFTVSSNSSNYEVT
+1942 YSFTISSNSSNYEVM
-1957 AKYYEKLSDLSNPRT
+1957 AKYYENLSNLSNPKE
-1972 EGTLTITKAA
+1972 EGAITITKAA
-1982 GEIIQNEG
+1982 GEIIKDEG

-1998 YKDPAFS
+1998 FKDSAFS
-2005 LNVSPNSREGK
+2005 LNVSPNNREGK
-2016 LTYEVKN
+2016 LIYKVSD
-2023 SKDTEG
+2023 SKDIYG
-2029 RTVDDERILS
+2029 VRVDDDWILS
-2039 VSDDGKVTVKSPGS
+2039 VSDDGKVIVKSAGS
-2053 AKITIYLP
+2053 AKITISLP
-2061 ATKNYTAAKPL
+2061 ESTNYTAATSL
-2072 TVDVTVNKKAYTVEP
+2072 TVQVTVNKRAYTVDSI
-2087 VNKKYLYSKEN
+2087 NKKYLYSREN
-2098 EDAIDLLALLP
+2098 EDSIDLLALLP
-2109 KDCGSTNFEA
+2109 ADCGTVNFDVI
-2119 SSTTDSSS
+2119 STTDSSS
-2127 FIELPQYKER
+2127 FIEAPQYKEG
-2137 KLAYKLAMGDIGKK
+2137 KLAYKLAAGNIGN
-2151 ITITVPLRTDNYV
+2151 TASITVPVTTENYT
-2164 INGNN
+2164 INNSN
-2169 TLTINLELVEQ
+2169 SLVFNLELVEQ

-2236 GERLA
+2236 GQRLA
-2241 EWIFT
+2241 EWTFI

-2264 KAVPHIVFT
+2264 KAVPHIVLP
-2273 PDPSEQTYRTSAYSR
+2273 PDPPEQIYRISAYSV
-2288 EILNGLSKNPGFVIG
+2288 EILNGLSKNPGIVIG
-2303 VDNQQIGGIWKWED
+2303 VDDQQLGGIWKWED

-2341 ENSAMETVILIVKKA
+2341 ENSALETVTLTVKKA

-2460 SSKMQVDFSC
+2460 SSKIKVDFSC

-2526 SCEHAKTERRGEVK
+2526 SCEHAKTERRGEIK
-2540 ATCIAAGSTG
+2540 ATCIAVGSTG

-2564 TETAKDSTNH
+2564 TETAKDSMNH
-2574 TALTSRVT
+2574 AALTSRVT
-2582 KQPTTTEEG
+2582 KQSTTTEEG

-2602 TTTKPIAKIAAKN
+2602 TATKPIAKIAAKN

-2628 GSDSESSGFMNNV
+2628 GNDSESSGFMNNV

-2656 LTSILTPAPIPDP
+2656 LTPILTPAPIPDP

-2709 KEGWD
+2709 KEGCD

-2745 MIKGKDITI
+2745 MIKGKDITMQ
-2754 EFELDNGIIWQ
+2754 FELDNGIIWQ

-2886 EADETI
+2886 EVDETL

>member
-11 KQLFRRILAV
+11 RQLFRRTLAV
-21 SLSVA
+21 SLSIA
-26 MLGNM
+26 MFGNM

-54 SLSKD
+54 PLSKD

-130 EETDESSSTETEAS
+130 EETDEGSSTETEAS
-144 TQTSEEA
+144 TQTSEET
-151 SSETSTPESSS
+151 SSEEATPESSS
-162 EETSTQI
+162 EETFTQT

-180 VDQQSQ
+180 ADQQSQ
-186 KEEKAEETP
+186 QEEKAEETP

-319 GVATLDNELV
+319 GVATLEDDLV
-329 EVSINDKT
+329 EVTINGTATHYSSWDFAMEALQNASKDSNLDK
-337 TRYAALEDACDAISE
+337 AKVD
-352 AVNAAT
+352 
-358 DGNLAITLKILQ
+358 ILL
-370 TIKLNSGYNWTL
+370 I
-382 NGENKNITMTVDLNG
+382 
-397 QEIGCY
+397 
-403 YGSVWG
+403 
-409 GSGANALNM
+409 
-418 HFQNIKVILKDTDKS
+418 KDTTTS
-433 SSNGKLHGTFYVE
+433 
-446 NYSNFTL
+446 
-453 DNTYCQ
+453 
-459 VLQIGGGTAVLEG
+459 
-472 GECPY
+472 
-477 LYVGSSKTASNENA
+477 ASA
-491 QCQVKGGTYENIVVY
+491 SIDFK
-506 GGAELSIE
+506 GAE
-514 GDATSV
+514 
-520 QSIKAVHYIQSDD
+520 
-533 STDKD
+533 
-538 VKATVNLRG
+538 
-547 GTYKTVT
+547 VT
-554 TKPRNAEDVKDE
+554 LHSA
-566 SKGYA
+566 G
-571 LSNMLAPGYGFLS
+571 
-584 QDNEES
+584 EEP
-590 VDLTDK
+590 K
-596 TEITNVKVVPVAI
+596 
-609 TITKQPSIASNKNT
+609 TITG
-623 VLEHYTAEE
+623 
-632 APKLTIEAK
+632 
-641 STDKLTY
+641 
-648 QWYQIASAESEDS
+648 DS
-661 DSATSTETAID
+661 
-672 KATESTYQIPTGL
+672 
-685 KAGPYNYF
+685 
-693 CRVSCGN
+693 
-700 DSVKSNTVT
+700 
-709 FTVTQAVAK
+709 
-718 IIETKADGTTKETYY
+718 
-733 ADWADAMEYLSDSY
+733 
-747 NGKFEGVEKAEVIL
+747 
-761 LQDTKCS
+761 
-768 GISSVQSIG
+768 
-777 DFDGQFPKEV
+777 
-787 IIRSEGECHEL
+787 
-798 SGDKVTVLKAVY
+798 
-810 ETTHVYMKNIKV
+810 
-822 EGSIDLSVGAT
+822 
-833 LTLDEGTEV
+833 
-842 VAEDKRIDTISVNE
+842 
-856 SKLIIG
+856 
-862 DAKVSAGI
+862 
-870 ELINGSTLEVKSGAL
+870 SGAL
-885 DEQIKVTNT
+885 LDISNAENLTIQDIKVTNDT
-894 GNTAVMEAGAATPV
+894 GSVIKVSDAKLCTNANIAIEASNAEDGAVNLQNNTTLYLNGNGNFSGKNHSIVVDGSGNKIIVGTEINKSYSVNITGQGNVDVFQKGNISVALYGERNYNIWLKPDLPEGVSFEEAIPMDKNTASSVE
-908 FSGNGEL
+908 FE
-915 SIYCKNGTSD
+915 
-925 WSESLKTTGDK
+925 GDK
-936 KIWYPITLP
+936 YILCDAEIT
-945 QGVTL
+945 VNT
-950 PADGENASVVSA
+950 VICA
-962 YKGDTY
+962 YQDTIY
-968 GLYPNGDTT
+968 
-977 DHSINV
+977 SQV
-983 PGEICS
+983 
-989 YYLTKYGKG
+989 
-998 TNNANLQ
+998 Q
-1005 KIPDGKITMPA
+1005 KIENNKLKYSGGCKLFTHNPDA
-1016 AAVTLLAH
+1016 
-1024 NTDKY
+1024 Y
-1029 GLCANCGKTDL
+1029 GVCAYCGTTDL
-1040 AKAYE
+1040 AKAYA

-1059 DSYPQILSNITLDTA
+1059 DSYPQILSYITLDTA
-1074 DGSKTLTAPIYYSG
+1074 DGTTKELVKPIYYDLQGASY
-1088 NGNQNLNSP
+1088 LNSP

-1103 SPLNSDAAEYAVHYK
+1103 RPLNSDEAEYVVNYK

-1151 EVTIYFTIG
+1151 EFTVYFTIG
-1160 KGKASLGDIDV
+1160 KGTARLGDINV
-1171 YTGTYNGKEQ
+1171 CTSRYNGLEQ
-1181 SAWTLLPLQ
+1181 PAWEVIPLQ
-1190 FDADPYD
+1190 FEADPYD
-1197 QYQFTEG
+1197 RYQFTG
-1204 LIDNNYISACDWS
+1204 LNDGKYIPVCLVSAS
-1217 VADRW
+1217 YKW
-1222 YESGT
+1222 YGDGT
-1227 YKSNYKVEYSTDDQK
+1227 YQSNYKVEYSTDDKK

-1252 STENIYKITDAGKY
+1252 TYEEGYKITDAGEY

-1272 TGGDGLFDTLT
+1272 TGENGLFGTLT
-1283 SEKCIAEIKPRDL
+1283 SEKYIAKITPIDL
-1296 EELSKY
+1296 SMLSLY
-1302 YYINV
+1302 GITVNV
-1307 DIPEGLAAYYTG
+1307 SEGLVAYYTG
-1319 KPVFPASGYQ
+1319 KPVLPASGYQ
-1329 ITDKSIGNGYTLVKD
+1329 ITDSYTKNGYTLVKD
-1344 TDYTVS
+1344 TDFTVS
-1350 GRNNT
+1350 GLNNT
-1355 NITDAAALIF
+1355 DITDDATLIF
-1365 TGKGNYSG
+1365 TGKGNYTG
-1373 EIQADNKFAVK
+1373 EIQAEKKFAIK

-1396 DYWYQGDVSVN
+1396 DYWYNGDVSVN
-1407 LSDSDNN
+1407 FSDSDNN
-1414 SDTDKIVYTGSI
+1414 SDTGRIVYAGST
-1426 ESGISL
+1426 ESGVSL
-1432 GSNLTV
+1432 SSNRAV

-1467 KDEANGY
+1467 KDEDNGY

-1479 DVTVQID
+1479 AVTVQID
-1486 KTAPVWEDASGNA
+1486 KTAPVWEDADGNA
-1499 DKYGIQLKENWWKKL
+1499 DKYGIQIKENWWKKL

-1526 ETLDIKIR
+1526 ETLDIRIR

-1543 TSGVDKYYYYIEE
+1543 TSGVDKYYYYVEE

-1562 IDNYKVKTAEELDK
+1562 IDNYKVKTAEELDQ
-1576 LSANESDA
+1576 LPAAGADVNA
-1584 TIGFVE
+1584 GFVE
-1590 VQANGNS
+1590 VQVNGAS

-1638 LSYVINVPE
+1638 PSYAINVPDE
-1647 REYVNDTEGTFSFEA
+1647 EYVNDTEGTFSFEA

-1756 TISDLQPTEACT
+1756 TISDLQPSEACT

-1798 KVPVLTGFYGDKP
+1798 KVSVLTGFYGDKP
-1811 QDLTIT
+1811 QDLTI

-1856 PDADL
+1856 PDANL

-1872 VRPVIR
+1872 VRPVIQ
-1878 KRPITINVADMTV
+1878 KRPITINVADMTM

-1957 AKYYEKLSDLSNPRT
+1957 AKYYENLSDLANSKA

-1990 FTASKTVV
+1990 FTASKTVTF
-1998 YKDPAFS
+1998 KDSAFS
-2005 LNVSPNSREGK
+2005 LNVSPNNREGK
-2016 LTYEVKN
+2016 LIYKVSD
-2023 SKDTEG
+2023 SKDING
-2029 RTVDDERILS
+2029 VSVDDDRILS
-2039 VSDDGKVTVKSPGS
+2039 VSDDGKVTVKSAGS
-2053 AKITIYLP
+2053 AKITISLP
-2061 ATKNYTAAKPL
+2061 ESTNYTAATSL
-2072 TVDVTVNKKAYTVEP
+2072 TVEVTVNKRAYTVDSI
-2087 VNKKYLYSKEN
+2087 NKKYLYSREN
-2098 EDAIDLLALLP
+2098 EDSIDLLALLP
-2109 KDCGSTNFEA
+2109 ADCGTVNFDVI
-2119 SSTTDSSS
+2119 STTDSSS
-2127 FIELPQYKER
+2127 FIEAPQYKEG
-2137 KLAYKLAMGDIGKK
+2137 KLAYKLAAGNIGNTA
-2151 ITITVPLRTDNYV
+2151 TITVPVTTENYT
-2164 INGNN
+2164 INNGNS
-2169 TLTINLELVEQ
+2169 LIFNLELVEQ

-2273 PDPSEQTYRTSAYSR
+2273 PDPPEQIYRISAYSV
-2288 EILNGLSKNPGFVIG
+2288 EILNGLSKNPGMVIG
-2303 VDNQQIGGIWKWED
+2303 VDDQQLGGIWKWED

-2341 ENSAMETVILIVKKA
+2341 ENSAMETVTLTVKKA

-2460 SSKMQVDFSC
+2460 SSKIKVDFSC

-2526 SCEHAKTERRGEVK
+2526 SCEHAKTERRGEIK
-2540 ATCIAAGSTG
+2540 ATCIAVGSTG

-2564 TETAKDSTNH
+2564 TETAKDSMNH
-2574 TALTSRVT
+2574 AALTSRVT

-2602 TTTKPIAKIAAKN
+2602 TATKPIAKIAAKN

-2628 GSDSESSGFMNNV
+2628 GNDSESSGFMNNV

-2656 LTSILTPAPIPDP
+2656 LTPILTPAPIPDP

-2714 VIRAESAVCAEGGT
+2714 VIRAESAVCAKGGT

-2745 MIKGKDITI
+2745 MIKGKDITMQ
-2754 EFELDNGIIWQ
+2754 FELDNGIIWQ

-2871 DYIIILDTVSMEAVE
+2871 DYIIILDTVSMEPVE

>member
-1 MKNKNTFTNW
+1 MKNKNTFINW
-11 KQLFRRILAV
+11 KQLFRRTLAV

-26 MLGNM
+26 MLGSL
-31 VDLSTLSV
+31 VDLSTLSA

-65 EIGASEDDINF
+65 ETGASEDDINF

-130 EETDESSSTETEAS
+130 EETDEGSSTETEAS

-151 SSETSTPESSS
+151 SSEEATPESSS
-162 EETSTQI
+162 EETFTQT

-180 VDQQSQ
+180 ADQQSQ
-186 KEEKAEETP
+186 QEEKAEETP

-319 GVATLDNELV
+319 EVVTLEDDLV
-329 EVSINDKT
+329 EVTINGTATHYSSWDSAMEALQNASKDSNLDK
-337 TRYAALEDACDAISE
+337 AKVD
-352 AVNAAT
+352 
-358 DGNLAITLKILQ
+358 ILL
-370 TIKLNSGYNWTL
+370 I
-382 NGENKNITMTVDLNG
+382 
-397 QEIGCY
+397 
-403 YGSVWG
+403 
-409 GSGANALNM
+409 
-418 HFQNIKVILKDTDKS
+418 KDTTTS
-433 SSNGKLHGTFYVE
+433 
-446 NYSNFTL
+446 
-453 DNTYCQ
+453 
-459 VLQIGGGTAVLEG
+459 
-472 GECPY
+472 
-477 LYVGSSKTASNENA
+477 ASA
-491 QCQVKGGTYENIVVY
+491 SIDFK
-506 GGAELSIE
+506 GAE
-514 GDATSV
+514 
-520 QSIKAVHYIQSDD
+520 
-533 STDKD
+533 
-538 VKATVNLRG
+538 
-547 GTYKTVT
+547 VT
-554 TKPRNAEDVKDE
+554 LHSA
-566 SKGYA
+566 G
-571 LSNMLAPGYGFLS
+571 
-584 QDNEES
+584 EEP
-590 VDLTDK
+590 K
-596 TEITNVKVVPVAI
+596 
-609 TITKQPSIASNKNT
+609 TITG
-623 VLEHYTAEE
+623 
-632 APKLTIEAK
+632 
-641 STDKLTY
+641 
-648 QWYQIASAESEDS
+648 DS
-661 DSATSTETAID
+661 
-672 KATESTYQIPTGL
+672 
-685 KAGPYNYF
+685 
-693 CRVSCGN
+693 
-700 DSVKSNTVT
+700 
-709 FTVTQAVAK
+709 
-718 IIETKADGTTKETYY
+718 
-733 ADWADAMEYLSDSY
+733 
-747 NGKFEGVEKAEVIL
+747 
-761 LQDTKCS
+761 
-768 GISSVQSIG
+768 
-777 DFDGQFPKEV
+777 
-787 IIRSEGECHEL
+787 
-798 SGDKVTVLKAVY
+798 
-810 ETTHVYMKNIKV
+810 
-822 EGSIDLSVGAT
+822 
-833 LTLDEGTEV
+833 
-842 VAEDKRIDTISVNE
+842 
-856 SKLIIG
+856 
-862 DAKVSAGI
+862 
-870 ELINGSTLEVKSGAL
+870 SGAL
-885 DEQIKVTNT
+885 LDISNAENLIIQDIKVTNNT
-894 GNTAVMEAGAATPV
+894 GSVIKVSNAKLSMNANIDIAACNAEDGAVSLQNNTTLYLN
-908 FSGNGEL
+908 GNG
-915 SIYCKNGTSD
+915 SINGKSGKDIAVNESDNKIVIGAEIGKNYCVTITEQGEVDVFHKGNRSVSLYGKRNYKLWLKPDLPEGVSFEEAIPMDKNTDSAT
-925 WSESLKTTGDK
+925 EFEGDK
-936 KIWYPITLP
+936 YILRD
-945 QGVTL
+945 
-950 PADGENASVVSA
+950 A
-962 YKGDTY
+962 
-968 GLYPNGDTT
+968 
-977 DHSINV
+977 
-983 PGEICS
+983 
-989 YYLTKYGKG
+989 
-998 TNNANLQ
+998 
-1005 KIPDGKITMPA
+1005 KITVNNVICA
-1016 AAVTLLAH
+1016 YQDSNNSVRKIENNEFTYTGYKLLTH
-1024 NTDKY
+1024 NPDAY
-1029 GLCANCGKTDL
+1029 GLCANCGKIDL
-1040 AKAYE
+1040 AKAYA

-1059 DSYPQILSNITLDTA
+1059 DSYPQILSYITLDTA
-1074 DGSKTLTAPIYYSG
+1074 DGSAVLTSPSYYSETG
-1088 NGNQNLNSP
+1088 KPFLNSP

-1103 SPLNSDAAEYAVHYK
+1103 NPLNSDEADFVEHYK

-1123 YTLTQGEAGFD
+1123 YTLIQGEAGFD

-1151 EVTIYFTIG
+1151 EFTVYFTIG
-1160 KGKASLGDIDV
+1160 KGTARLGDINV
-1171 YTGTYNGKEQ
+1171 HTGSYNGLEQ
-1181 SAWTLLPLQ
+1181 SAWEVIPLQ
-1190 FDADPYD
+1190 FEADPYD
-1197 QYQFTEG
+1197 RYQFTG
-1204 LIDNNYISACDWS
+1204 LNDGKYIPVCLVTDSYK
-1217 VADRW
+1217 W
-1222 YESGT
+1222 YGDGT
-1227 YKSNYKVEYSTDDQK
+1227 YKSNYKVEYSTDDKK

-1252 STENIYKITDAGKY
+1252 TYEEGYKITDAGEY
-1266 PFYLRI
+1266 PFYIRI
-1272 TGGDGLFDTLT
+1272 TGENDLFGTLI
-1283 SEKCIAEIKPRDL
+1283 SEKYIAIIKPKD
-1296 EELSKY
+1296 LSKREQY
-1302 YYINV
+1302 GIYV
-1307 DIPEGLAAYYTG
+1307 DMPESLVAYYTG
-1319 KPVFPASGYQ
+1319 KPVFPTSGYQ
-1329 ITDKSIGNGYTLVKD
+1329 ITDKYTKNGYTLVKD

-1355 NITDAAALIF
+1355 DITDDATLVF
-1365 TGKGNYSG
+1365 TGKGNYTG
-1373 EIQADNKFAVK
+1373 EIQAKNKFAIK

-1396 DYWYQGDVSVN
+1396 DYWYNGDVSVN
-1407 LSDSDNN
+1407 FSDSDNN
-1414 SDTDKIVYTGSI
+1414 SDTGRIVYAGST
-1426 ESGISL
+1426 ESGVSL
-1432 GSNLTV
+1432 SSNRAV

-1454 FTSEGKNTQTLYI
+1454 FTSEGKNTQTFYI
-1467 KDEANGY
+1467 KDEDNGY

-1486 KTAPVWEDASGNA
+1486 KTAPVWEDANGNA
-1499 DKYGIQLKENWWKKL
+1499 DKYGIQIKENWWKKL
-1514 LHTISFKHFYND
+1514 LHTISFRHFYND
-1526 ETLDIKIR
+1526 ATLEIKIR
-1534 ANDAKAGID
+1534 ANDAKYGID

-1562 IDNYKVKTAEELDK
+1562 IDNYKVKTAEELDR
-1576 LSANESDA
+1576 LAAGGTDA
-1584 TIGFVE
+1584 TVGFVE
-1590 VQANGNS
+1590 VQANGTS
-1597 AVTVGNLSKDA
+1597 AVMVGNLSKDA

-1638 LSYVINVPE
+1638 PSYAINVPDE
-1647 REYVNDTEGTFSFEA
+1647 EYVNDTEGTFSFEA

-1756 TISDLQPTEACT
+1756 TISDLQPSEACT

-1798 KVPVLTGFYGDKP
+1798 KVSVLTGFYGDKP
-1811 QDLTIT
+1811 QDLTI

-1856 PDADL
+1856 PDANL

-1872 VRPVIR
+1872 VRPVIQ
-1878 KRPITINVADMTV
+1878 KRPITINVADMTM

-1932 LATKESDCGK
+1932 LATRESDCGK
-1942 YSFTVSSNSSNYEVT
+1942 YSFTISSNSSNYEVM
-1957 AKYYEKLSDLSNPRT
+1957 AKYYENLSNLSNPKE
-1972 EGTLTITKAA
+1972 EGAITITKAA
-1982 GEIIQNEG
+1982 GEIIKDEG

-1998 YKDPAFS
+1998 FKDSAFS
-2005 LNVSPNSREGK
+2005 LNVSPNNREGK
-2016 LTYEVKN
+2016 LIYKVSD
-2023 SKDTEG
+2023 SKDIYG
-2029 RTVDDERILS
+2029 VRVDDDWILS
-2039 VSDDGKVTVKSPGS
+2039 VSDDGKVIVKSAGS
-2053 AKITIYLP
+2053 AKITISLP
-2061 ATKNYTAAKPL
+2061 ESTNYTAATSL
-2072 TVDVTVNKKAYTVEP
+2072 TVEVTVNKRAYTVDSI
-2087 VNKKYLYSKEN
+2087 NKKYLYSREN
-2098 EDAIDLLALLP
+2098 EDSIDLLALLP
-2109 KDCGSTNFEA
+2109 ADCGTVNFDVI
-2119 SSTTDSSS
+2119 STTDSSS
-2127 FIELPQYKER
+2127 FIEAPQYKEGR
-2137 KLAYKLAMGDIGKK
+2137 LAYKLAAGNIGNTA
-2151 ITITVPLRTDNYV
+2151 TITVPVTTENYT
-2164 INGNN
+2164 INNGNS
-2169 TLTINLELVEQ
+2169 LIFNLELVEQ

-2273 PDPSEQTYRTSAYSR
+2273 PDPPEQIYRISAYSV
-2288 EILNGLSKNPGFVIG
+2288 EILNGLSKNPGMVIG
-2303 VDNQQIGGIWKWED
+2303 VDDQQLGGIWKWED

-2341 ENSAMETVILIVKKA
+2341 ENSAMETVTLTVKKA

-2460 SSKMQVDFSC
+2460 SSKIKVDFSC

-2526 SCEHAKTERRGEVK
+2526 SCEHAKTERRGEIK
-2540 ATCIAAGSTG
+2540 ATCIAVGSTG

-2564 TETAKDSTNH
+2564 TETAKDSMNH
-2574 TALTSRVT
+2574 AALTSRVT

-2602 TTTKPIAKIAAKN
+2602 TATKPIAKIAAKN

-2628 GSDSESSGFMNNV
+2628 GNDSESSGFMNNV

-2656 LTSILTPAPIPDP
+2656 LTPILTPAPIPDP

-2745 MIKGKDITI
+2745 MIKGKDITMQ
-2754 EFELDNGIIWQ
+2754 FELDNGIIWQ

-2886 EADETI
+2886 EVDETL

>member
-1 MKNKNTFTNW
+1 MKNKNTFINW
-11 KQLFRRILAV
+11 KQLFRRTLAV

-26 MLGNM
+26 MLGSL
-31 VDLSTLSV
+31 VDLSTLSA

-65 EIGASEDDINF
+65 ETGASEDDINF

-130 EETDESSSTETEAS
+130 EETDEGSSTETEAS

-151 SSETSTPESSS
+151 SSEEATPESSS
-162 EETSTQI
+162 EETFTQT

-180 VDQQSQ
+180 ADQQSQ
-186 KEEKAEETP
+186 QEEKAEETP

-319 GVATLDNELV
+319 EVVTLEDDLV
-329 EVSINDKT
+329 EVTINGTATHYSSWDSAMEALQNASKDSNLDK
-337 TRYAALEDACDAISE
+337 AKVD
-352 AVNAAT
+352 
-358 DGNLAITLKILQ
+358 ILL
-370 TIKLNSGYNWTL
+370 I
-382 NGENKNITMTVDLNG
+382 
-397 QEIGCY
+397 
-403 YGSVWG
+403 
-409 GSGANALNM
+409 
-418 HFQNIKVILKDTDKS
+418 KDTTTS
-433 SSNGKLHGTFYVE
+433 
-446 NYSNFTL
+446 
-453 DNTYCQ
+453 
-459 VLQIGGGTAVLEG
+459 
-472 GECPY
+472 
-477 LYVGSSKTASNENA
+477 ASTSIDF
-491 QCQVKGGTYENIVVY
+491 K
-506 GGAELSIE
+506 GAE
-514 GDATSV
+514 
-520 QSIKAVHYIQSDD
+520 
-533 STDKD
+533 
-538 VKATVNLRG
+538 
-547 GTYKTVT
+547 VT
-554 TKPRNAEDVKDE
+554 LHSA
-566 SKGYA
+566 G
-571 LSNMLAPGYGFLS
+571 
-584 QDNEES
+584 EEP
-590 VDLTDK
+590 K
-596 TEITNVKVVPVAI
+596 
-609 TITKQPSIASNKNT
+609 TITG
-623 VLEHYTAEE
+623 
-632 APKLTIEAK
+632 
-641 STDKLTY
+641 
-648 QWYQIASAESEDS
+648 DS
-661 DSATSTETAID
+661 
-672 KATESTYQIPTGL
+672 
-685 KAGPYNYF
+685 
-693 CRVSCGN
+693 
-700 DSVKSNTVT
+700 
-709 FTVTQAVAK
+709 
-718 IIETKADGTTKETYY
+718 
-733 ADWADAMEYLSDSY
+733 
-747 NGKFEGVEKAEVIL
+747 
-761 LQDTKCS
+761 
-768 GISSVQSIG
+768 
-777 DFDGQFPKEV
+777 
-787 IIRSEGECHEL
+787 
-798 SGDKVTVLKAVY
+798 
-810 ETTHVYMKNIKV
+810 
-822 EGSIDLSVGAT
+822 
-833 LTLDEGTEV
+833 
-842 VAEDKRIDTISVNE
+842 
-856 SKLIIG
+856 
-862 DAKVSAGI
+862 
-870 ELINGSTLEVKSGAL
+870 SGAL
-885 DEQIKVTNT
+885 LDISNAENLTIQDIKVTNNT
-894 GNTAVMEAGAATPV
+894 GSVIKVSNAKLSMNANIDIAARNTEDGAVSLQNNTTLYLN
-908 FSGNGEL
+908 GNG
-915 SIYCKNGTSD
+915 SINGKSGKDIAVNESDNKIVIGAEIGKNYCVTITEKGEVDVFHKGNRSVSLYGKRNYKLWLKPDLPEGVSFEEAIPMDKNTDSAT
-925 WSESLKTTGDK
+925 EFEGDK
-936 KIWYPITLP
+936 YILRDAKITVNNVICAY
-945 QGVTL
+945 Q
-950 PADGENASVVSA
+950 DSNNSV
-962 YKGDTY
+962 
-968 GLYPNGDTT
+968 
-977 DHSINV
+977 
-983 PGEICS
+983 
-989 YYLTKYGKG
+989 
-998 TNNANLQ
+998 Q
-1005 KIPDGKITMPA
+1005 KIENNEFTYTGYKLLTHNPDA
-1016 AAVTLLAH
+1016 
-1024 NTDKY
+1024 Y

-1040 AKAYE
+1040 AKAYA

-1059 DSYPQILSNITLDTA
+1059 DSYPQILSYITLDTA
-1074 DGSKTLTAPIYYSG
+1074 DGTTKELVKPNYY
-1088 NGNQNLNSP
+1088 NQNGATYLNSP

-1103 SPLNSDAAEYAVHYK
+1103 NPLNSDEADFVEHYK

-1123 YTLTQGEAGFD
+1123 YTLIQGEAGFD

-1151 EVTIYFTIG
+1151 EFTVYFTIG
-1160 KGKASLGDIDV
+1160 KGTARLGDINV
-1171 YTGTYNGKEQ
+1171 HTGSYNGLEQ
-1181 SAWTLLPLQ
+1181 SAWEVIPLQ
-1190 FDADPYD
+1190 FEADPYD
-1197 QYQFTEG
+1197 RYQFTG
-1204 LIDNNYISACDWS
+1204 LNDGKYIPVCLVTDSYK
-1217 VADRW
+1217 W
-1222 YESGT
+1222 YGDGT
-1227 YKSNYKVEYSTDDQK
+1227 YKSNYKVEYSTDDKK

-1252 STENIYKITDAGKY
+1252 TYEEGYKITDAGEY

-1272 TGGDGLFDTLT
+1272 TGENGLFGTLT
-1283 SEKCIAEIKPRDL
+1283 SEKYIAKITPIDL
-1296 EELSKY
+1296 SMLSLY
-1302 YYINV
+1302 GITVNV
-1307 DIPEGLAAYYTG
+1307 SEGLVAYYTG
-1319 KPVFPASGYQ
+1319 KPVLPASGYQ
-1329 ITDKSIGNGYTLVKD
+1329 ITDSYTKNGYTLVKD
-1344 TDYTVS
+1344 TDFTVS
-1350 GRNNT
+1350 GLNNT
-1355 NITDAAALIF
+1355 DITDDATLIF
-1365 TGKGNYSG
+1365 TGKGNYTG
-1373 EIQADNKFAVK
+1373 EIQAKNKFAIK

-1396 DYWYQGDVSVN
+1396 DYWYNGDVSVN
-1407 LSDSDNN
+1407 FSDSDNN
-1414 SDTDKIVYTGSI
+1414 SDTGRIVYAGST
-1426 ESGISL
+1426 ESGVSL
-1432 GSNLTV
+1432 SSNRAV

-1454 FTSEGKNTQTLYI
+1454 FTSEGKNTQTFYI
-1467 KDEANGY
+1467 KDEDNGY

-1486 KTAPVWEDASGNA
+1486 KTAPVWEDANGNA
-1499 DKYGIQLKENWWKKL
+1499 DKYGIQIKENWWKKL
-1514 LHTISFKHFYND
+1514 FHTISFRHFYND
-1526 ETLDIKIR
+1526 ATLEIKIR
-1534 ANDAKAGID
+1534 ANDAKYGID

-1562 IDNYKVKTAEELDK
+1562 IDNYKVKTAEELDQ
-1576 LSANESDA
+1576 LAAGGTDA
-1584 TIGFVE
+1584 TVGFVE
-1590 VQANGNS
+1590 VQANGTS
-1597 AVTVGNLSKDA
+1597 AVMVGNLSKDA

-1638 LSYVINVPE
+1638 PSYAINVPDE
-1647 REYVNDTEGTFSFEA
+1647 EYVNDTEGTFSFEA

-1756 TISDLQPTEACT
+1756 TISDLQPSEACT

-1798 KVPVLTGFYGDKP
+1798 KVSVLTGFYGDKP
-1811 QDLTIT
+1811 QDLTI

-1856 PDADL
+1856 PDANL

-1872 VRPVIR
+1872 VRPVIQ
-1878 KRPITINVADMTV
+1878 KRPITINVADMTM

-1957 AKYYEKLSDLSNPRT
+1957 AKYYENLSDLANSKA

-1990 FTASKTVV
+1990 FTASKTVTF
-1998 YKDPAFS
+1998 KDSAFS
-2005 LNVSPNSREGK
+2005 LNVSPNNREGK
-2016 LTYEVKN
+2016 LIYKVSD
-2023 SKDTEG
+2023 SKDING
-2029 RTVDDERILS
+2029 VSVDDDRILS
-2039 VSDDGKVTVKSPGS
+2039 VSDDGKVTVKSAGS
-2053 AKITIYLP
+2053 AKITISLP
-2061 ATKNYTAAKPL
+2061 ESTNYTAATSL
-2072 TVDVTVNKKAYTVEP
+2072 TVEVTVNKRAYTVDSI
-2087 VNKKYLYSKEN
+2087 NKKYLYSREN
-2098 EDAIDLLALLP
+2098 EDSIDLLALLP
-2109 KDCGSTNFEA
+2109 ADCGTVNFDVI
-2119 SSTTDSSS
+2119 STTDSSS
-2127 FIELPQYKER
+2127 FIEAPQYKEG
-2137 KLAYKLAMGDIGKK
+2137 KLAYKLAAGNIGNTA
-2151 ITITVPLRTDNYV
+2151 TITVPVTTENYT
-2164 INGNN
+2164 INNGNS
-2169 TLTINLELVEQ
+2169 LIFNLELVEQ

-2273 PDPSEQTYRTSAYSR
+2273 PDPPEQIYRISAYSV
-2288 EILNGLSKNPGFVIG
+2288 EILNGLSKNPGMVIG
-2303 VDNQQIGGIWKWED
+2303 VDDQQLGGIWKWED

-2341 ENSAMETVILIVKKA
+2341 ENSAMETVTLTVKKA

-2460 SSKMQVDFSC
+2460 SSKIKVDFSC

-2526 SCEHAKTERRGEVK
+2526 SCEHAKTERRGEIK
-2540 ATCIAAGSTG
+2540 ATCIAVGSTG

-2564 TETAKDSTNH
+2564 TETAKDSMNH
-2574 TALTSRVT
+2574 AALTSRVT

-2602 TTTKPIAKIAAKN
+2602 TATKPIAKIAAKN

-2628 GSDSESSGFMNNV
+2628 GNDSESSGFMNNV

-2656 LTSILTPAPIPDP
+2656 LTPILTPAPIPDP

-2714 VIRAESAVCAEGGT
+2714 VIRAESPVCAKGGT

-2745 MIKGKDITI
+2745 MIKGKDITMQ
-2754 EFELDNGIIWQ
+2754 FELDNGIIWQ

-2871 DYIIILDTVSMEAVE
+2871 DYIIILDTVSMEPVE

>member
-11 KQLFRRILAV
+11 RQLFRRTLAV
-21 SLSVA
+21 SLSIA
-26 MLGNM
+26 MFGNM

-54 SLSKD
+54 PLSKD

-130 EETDESSSTETEAS
+130 EETDEGSSTETEAS

-151 SSETSTPESSS
+151 SSEEATPESSS
-162 EETSTQI
+162 EETFTQT

-180 VDQQSQ
+180 ADQQSQ
-186 KEEKAEETP
+186 QEEKAEETP

-319 GVATLDNELV
+319 EVVTLEDDLV
-329 EVSINDKT
+329 EVTINGTATHYSSWDSAMEALQNASKDSNLDK
-337 TRYAALEDACDAISE
+337 AKVD
-352 AVNAAT
+352 
-358 DGNLAITLKILQ
+358 ILL
-370 TIKLNSGYNWTL
+370 I
-382 NGENKNITMTVDLNG
+382 
-397 QEIGCY
+397 
-403 YGSVWG
+403 
-409 GSGANALNM
+409 
-418 HFQNIKVILKDTDKS
+418 KDTTTS
-433 SSNGKLHGTFYVE
+433 
-446 NYSNFTL
+446 
-453 DNTYCQ
+453 
-459 VLQIGGGTAVLEG
+459 
-472 GECPY
+472 
-477 LYVGSSKTASNENA
+477 ASA
-491 QCQVKGGTYENIVVY
+491 SIDFK
-506 GGAELSIE
+506 GAE
-514 GDATSV
+514 
-520 QSIKAVHYIQSDD
+520 
-533 STDKD
+533 
-538 VKATVNLRG
+538 
-547 GTYKTVT
+547 VT
-554 TKPRNAEDVKDE
+554 LHSA
-566 SKGYA
+566 G
-571 LSNMLAPGYGFLS
+571 
-584 QDNEES
+584 EEP
-590 VDLTDK
+590 K
-596 TEITNVKVVPVAI
+596 
-609 TITKQPSIASNKNT
+609 TITG
-623 VLEHYTAEE
+623 
-632 APKLTIEAK
+632 
-641 STDKLTY
+641 
-648 QWYQIASAESEDS
+648 DS
-661 DSATSTETAID
+661 
-672 KATESTYQIPTGL
+672 
-685 KAGPYNYF
+685 
-693 CRVSCGN
+693 
-700 DSVKSNTVT
+700 
-709 FTVTQAVAK
+709 
-718 IIETKADGTTKETYY
+718 
-733 ADWADAMEYLSDSY
+733 
-747 NGKFEGVEKAEVIL
+747 
-761 LQDTKCS
+761 
-768 GISSVQSIG
+768 
-777 DFDGQFPKEV
+777 
-787 IIRSEGECHEL
+787 
-798 SGDKVTVLKAVY
+798 
-810 ETTHVYMKNIKV
+810 
-822 EGSIDLSVGAT
+822 
-833 LTLDEGTEV
+833 
-842 VAEDKRIDTISVNE
+842 
-856 SKLIIG
+856 
-862 DAKVSAGI
+862 
-870 ELINGSTLEVKSGAL
+870 SGAL
-885 DEQIKVTNT
+885 LDISNAENLTIQDIKVTNNT
-894 GNTAVMEAGAATPV
+894 GSVIKVSNAKLSMNANIDIAARNTEDGAVSLQNNTTLYLN
-908 FSGNGEL
+908 GNG
-915 SIYCKNGTSD
+915 SINGKSGKDIAVNESDNKIVIGAEIGKNYCVTITEKGEVDVFHKGNRSVSLYGKRNYKLWLKPDLPEGVSFEEAIPMDKNTDSAT
-925 WSESLKTTGDK
+925 EFEGDK
-936 KIWYPITLP
+936 YILRDAKITVNNVICAY
-945 QGVTL
+945 Q
-950 PADGENASVVSA
+950 DSNNSV
-962 YKGDTY
+962 
-968 GLYPNGDTT
+968 
-977 DHSINV
+977 
-983 PGEICS
+983 
-989 YYLTKYGKG
+989 
-998 TNNANLQ
+998 Q
-1005 KIPDGKITMPA
+1005 KIENNEFTYTGYKLLTHNPDA
-1016 AAVTLLAH
+1016 
-1024 NTDKY
+1024 Y

-1040 AKAYE
+1040 AKAYA

-1059 DSYPQILSNITLDTA
+1059 DSYPQILSYITLDTA
-1074 DGSKTLTAPIYYSG
+1074 DGSAVLTSPSYYSETG
-1088 NGNQNLNSP
+1088 KPFLNSP

-1103 SPLNSDAAEYAVHYK
+1103 NPLNSDEADFVEHYK

-1123 YTLTQGEAGFD
+1123 YTLIQGEAGFD

-1151 EVTIYFTIG
+1151 EFTVYFTIG
-1160 KGKASLGDIDV
+1160 KGTARLGDINV
-1171 YTGTYNGKEQ
+1171 HTGSYNGLVQ
-1181 SAWTLLPLQ
+1181 SAWEVIPLQ
-1190 FDADPYD
+1190 FEADPYD
-1197 QYQFTEG
+1197 RYQFTG
-1204 LIDNNYISACDWS
+1204 LNDGKYIPVCLVTGSYK
-1217 VADRW
+1217 W
-1222 YESGT
+1222 YGDGT
-1227 YKSNYKVEYSTDDQK
+1227 YKSNYKVEYSTDDKK

-1252 STENIYKITDAGKY
+1252 TYEEGYKITDAGEY

-1272 TGGDGLFDTLT
+1272 TGENGLFGTLT
-1283 SEKCIAEIKPRDL
+1283 SEKYIAKITPIDL
-1296 EELSKY
+1296 SMLSLY
-1302 YYINV
+1302 GITVNV
-1307 DIPEGLAAYYTG
+1307 SEGLVAYYTG
-1319 KPVFPASGYQ
+1319 KPVLPASGYQ
-1329 ITDKSIGNGYTLVKD
+1329 ITDSYTKNGYTLVKD
-1344 TDYTVS
+1344 TDFTVS
-1350 GRNNT
+1350 GLNNT
-1355 NITDAAALIF
+1355 DITDDATLIF
-1365 TGKGNYSG
+1365 TGKGNYTG
-1373 EIQADNKFAVK
+1373 EIQAEKKFAIK

-1396 DYWYQGDVSVN
+1396 DYWYNGDVSVN
-1407 LSDSDNN
+1407 FSDSDNN
-1414 SDTDKIVYTGSI
+1414 SDTGRIVYAGST
-1426 ESGISL
+1426 ESGVSL
-1432 GSNLTV
+1432 SSNRAV

-1454 FTSEGKNTQTLYI
+1454 FTSEGKNTQTFYI
-1467 KDEANGY
+1467 KDEDNGY

-1486 KTAPVWEDASGNA
+1486 KTAPVWEDANGNA
-1499 DKYGIQLKENWWKKL
+1499 DKYGIQIKENWWKKL
-1514 LHTISFKHFYND
+1514 LHTISFRHFYND
-1526 ETLDIKIR
+1526 ATLEIKIR
-1534 ANDAKAGID
+1534 ANDAKYGID

-1562 IDNYKVKTAEELDK
+1562 IDNYKVKTAEELDQ
-1576 LSANESDA
+1576 LAAGGTDA
-1584 TIGFVE
+1584 TVGFVE
-1590 VQANGNS
+1590 VQANGTS
-1597 AVTVGNLSKDA
+1597 AVMVGNLSKDA

-1638 LSYVINVPE
+1638 PSYAINVPDE
-1647 REYVNDTEGTFSFEA
+1647 EYVNDTEGTFSFEA

-1756 TISDLQPTEACT
+1756 TISDLQPSEACT

-1798 KVPVLTGFYGDKP
+1798 KVSVLTGFYGDKP
-1811 QDLTIT
+1811 QDLTI

-1856 PDADL
+1856 PDANL

-1872 VRPVIR
+1872 VRPVIQ
-1878 KRPITINVADMTV
+1878 KRPITINVADMTM

-1932 LATKESDCGK
+1932 LATRESDCGK
-1942 YSFTVSSNSSNYEVT
+1942 YSFTISSNSSNYEVM
-1957 AKYYEKLSDLSNPRT
+1957 AKYYENLSNLSNPKE
-1972 EGTLTITKAA
+1972 EGAITITKAA
-1982 GEIIQNEG
+1982 GEIIKDEG

-1998 YKDPAFS
+1998 FKDSAFS
-2005 LNVSPNSREGK
+2005 LNVSPNNREGK
-2016 LTYEVKN
+2016 LIYKVSD
-2023 SKDTEG
+2023 SKDIYG
-2029 RTVDDERILS
+2029 VRVDDDWILS
-2039 VSDDGKVTVKSPGS
+2039 VSDDGKVIVKSAGS
-2053 AKITIYLP
+2053 AKITISLP
-2061 ATKNYTAAKPL
+2061 ESTNYTAATSL
-2072 TVDVTVNKKAYTVEP
+2072 TVQVTVNKRAYTVDSI
-2087 VNKKYLYSKEN
+2087 NKKYLYSREN
-2098 EDAIDLLALLP
+2098 EDSIDLLALLP
-2109 KDCGSTNFEA
+2109 ADCGTVNFDVI
-2119 SSTTDSSS
+2119 STTDSSS
-2127 FIELPQYKER
+2127 FIEAPQYKEG
-2137 KLAYKLAMGDIGKK
+2137 KLAYKLAAGNIGN
-2151 ITITVPLRTDNYV
+2151 TASITVPVTTENYT
-2164 INGNN
+2164 INNSN
-2169 TLTINLELVEQ
+2169 SLVFNLELVEQ

-2236 GERLA
+2236 GQRLA
-2241 EWIFT
+2241 EWTFI

-2264 KAVPHIVFT
+2264 KAVPHIVLP
-2273 PDPSEQTYRTSAYSR
+2273 PDPPEQIYRISAYSV
-2288 EILNGLSKNPGFVIG
+2288 EILNGLSKNPGIVIG
-2303 VDNQQIGGIWKWED
+2303 VDDQQLGGIWKWED

-2341 ENSAMETVILIVKKA
+2341 ENSALETVTLTVKKA

-2460 SSKMQVDFSC
+2460 SSKIKVDFSC

-2509 DSVNYEN
+2509 NSVNYEN

-2526 SCEHAKTERRGEVK
+2526 SCEHAKTERRGEIK
-2540 ATCIAAGSTG
+2540 ATCIAVGSTG

-2564 TETAKDSTNH
+2564 TETAKDSMNH
-2574 TALTSRVT
+2574 AALTSRVT

-2602 TTTKPIAKIAAKN
+2602 TATKPIAKIAAKN

-2628 GSDSESSGFMNNV
+2628 GNDSESSGFMNNV

-2656 LTSILTPAPIPDP
+2656 LTPILTPAPIPDP

-2745 MIKGKDITI
+2745 MIKGKDITMQ
-2754 EFELDNGIIWQ
+2754 FELDNGIIWQ

-2871 DYIIILDTVSMEAVE
+2871 DYIIILDTVSMEPVE

-2916 IVLACIAALTATG
+2916 IVLACIVALTATG

>member
-11 KQLFRRILAV
+11 RQLFRRTLAV
-21 SLSVA
+21 SLSIA
-26 MLGNM
+26 MFGNM

-54 SLSKD
+54 PLSKD

-130 EETDESSSTETEAS
+130 EETDEGSSTETEAS
-144 TQTSEEA
+144 TQTSEET
-151 SSETSTPESSS
+151 SSEEATPESSS
-162 EETSTQI
+162 EETFTQT

-180 VDQQSQ
+180 ADQQSQ
-186 KEEKAEETP
+186 QEEKAEETP

-319 GVATLDNELV
+319 EVVTLEDDLV
-329 EVSINDKT
+329 EVTINGTATHYSSWDSAMEALQNASKDSNLDK
-337 TRYAALEDACDAISE
+337 AKVD
-352 AVNAAT
+352 
-358 DGNLAITLKILQ
+358 ILL
-370 TIKLNSGYNWTL
+370 I
-382 NGENKNITMTVDLNG
+382 
-397 QEIGCY
+397 
-403 YGSVWG
+403 
-409 GSGANALNM
+409 
-418 HFQNIKVILKDTDKS
+418 KDTTTS
-433 SSNGKLHGTFYVE
+433 
-446 NYSNFTL
+446 
-453 DNTYCQ
+453 
-459 VLQIGGGTAVLEG
+459 
-472 GECPY
+472 
-477 LYVGSSKTASNENA
+477 ASA
-491 QCQVKGGTYENIVVY
+491 SIDFK
-506 GGAELSIE
+506 GAE
-514 GDATSV
+514 
-520 QSIKAVHYIQSDD
+520 
-533 STDKD
+533 
-538 VKATVNLRG
+538 
-547 GTYKTVT
+547 VT
-554 TKPRNAEDVKDE
+554 LHSA
-566 SKGYA
+566 G
-571 LSNMLAPGYGFLS
+571 
-584 QDNEES
+584 EEP
-590 VDLTDK
+590 K
-596 TEITNVKVVPVAI
+596 
-609 TITKQPSIASNKNT
+609 TITG
-623 VLEHYTAEE
+623 
-632 APKLTIEAK
+632 
-641 STDKLTY
+641 
-648 QWYQIASAESEDS
+648 DS
-661 DSATSTETAID
+661 
-672 KATESTYQIPTGL
+672 
-685 KAGPYNYF
+685 
-693 CRVSCGN
+693 
-700 DSVKSNTVT
+700 
-709 FTVTQAVAK
+709 
-718 IIETKADGTTKETYY
+718 
-733 ADWADAMEYLSDSY
+733 
-747 NGKFEGVEKAEVIL
+747 
-761 LQDTKCS
+761 
-768 GISSVQSIG
+768 
-777 DFDGQFPKEV
+777 
-787 IIRSEGECHEL
+787 
-798 SGDKVTVLKAVY
+798 
-810 ETTHVYMKNIKV
+810 
-822 EGSIDLSVGAT
+822 
-833 LTLDEGTEV
+833 
-842 VAEDKRIDTISVNE
+842 
-856 SKLIIG
+856 
-862 DAKVSAGI
+862 
-870 ELINGSTLEVKSGAL
+870 SGAL
-885 DEQIKVTNT
+885 LDISNAENLTIQDIKVTNNT
-894 GNTAVMEAGAATPV
+894 GSVIKVSNAKLSMNANIDIAARNTEDGAVSLQNNTTLYLN
-908 FSGNGEL
+908 GNG
-915 SIYCKNGTSD
+915 SINGKSGKDIAVNESDNKIVIGAEIGKNYCVTITEKGEVDVFHKGNRSVSLYGKRNYKLWLKPDLPEGVSFEEAIPMDKNTDSAT
-925 WSESLKTTGDK
+925 EFEGDK
-936 KIWYPITLP
+936 YILRDAKITVNNVICAY
-945 QGVTL
+945 Q
-950 PADGENASVVSA
+950 DSNNSV
-962 YKGDTY
+962 
-968 GLYPNGDTT
+968 
-977 DHSINV
+977 
-983 PGEICS
+983 
-989 YYLTKYGKG
+989 
-998 TNNANLQ
+998 Q
-1005 KIPDGKITMPA
+1005 KIENNEFTYTGYKLLTHNPDA
-1016 AAVTLLAH
+1016 
-1024 NTDKY
+1024 Y

-1040 AKAYE
+1040 AKAYA

-1059 DSYPQILSNITLDTA
+1059 DSYPQILSYITLDTA
-1074 DGSKTLTAPIYYSG
+1074 DGSAVLTSPSYYSETG
-1088 NGNQNLNSP
+1088 KPFLNSP

-1103 SPLNSDAAEYAVHYK
+1103 NPLNSDEADFVEHYK

-1123 YTLTQGEAGFD
+1123 YTLIQGEAGFD

-1151 EVTIYFTIG
+1151 EFTVYFTIG
-1160 KGKASLGDIDV
+1160 KGTARLGDINV
-1171 YTGTYNGKEQ
+1171 HTGSYNGLEQ
-1181 SAWTLLPLQ
+1181 SAWEVIPLQ
-1190 FDADPYD
+1190 FEADPYD
-1197 QYQFTEG
+1197 RYQFTG
-1204 LIDNNYISACDWS
+1204 LNDGKYIPVCLVTGSYK
-1217 VADRW
+1217 W
-1222 YESGT
+1222 YGDGT
-1227 YKSNYKVEYSTDDQK
+1227 YKSNYKVEYSTDDKK

-1252 STENIYKITDAGKY
+1252 TYEEGYKITDAGEY

-1272 TGGDGLFDTLT
+1272 TGENGLFGTLT
-1283 SEKCIAEIKPRDL
+1283 SEKYIAKITPIDL
-1296 EELSKY
+1296 SMLSLY
-1302 YYINV
+1302 GITVNV
-1307 DIPEGLAAYYTG
+1307 SEGLVAYYTG
-1319 KPVFPASGYQ
+1319 KPVLPASGYQ
-1329 ITDKSIGNGYTLVKD
+1329 ITDSYTKNGYTLVKD
-1344 TDYTVS
+1344 TDFTVS
-1350 GRNNT
+1350 GLNNT
-1355 NITDAAALIF
+1355 DITDDATLIF

-1373 EIQADNKFAVK
+1373 EIQADNRFAIK

-1396 DYWYQGDVSVN
+1396 DYWYNGDVSVN
-1407 LSDSDNN
+1407 FSDSDNN
-1414 SDTDKIVYTGSI
+1414 SDTGRIVYAGST
-1426 ESGISL
+1426 ESGVSL
-1432 GSNLTV
+1432 SSNRAV

-1454 FTSEGKNTQTLYI
+1454 FTSEGKNTQTFYI
-1467 KDEANGY
+1467 KDEDNGY

-1486 KTAPVWEDASGNA
+1486 KTAPVWEDANGNA
-1499 DKYGIQLKENWWKKL
+1499 DKYGIQIKENWWKKL
-1514 LHTISFKHFYND
+1514 LHTISFRHFYND
-1526 ETLDIKIR
+1526 ATLEIKIR
-1534 ANDAKAGID
+1534 ANDAKYGID

-1562 IDNYKVKTAEELDK
+1562 IDNYKVKTAEELDQ
-1576 LSANESDA
+1576 LAAGGTDA
-1584 TIGFVE
+1584 TVGFVE
-1590 VQANGNS
+1590 VQANGTS
-1597 AVTVGNLSKDA
+1597 AVMVGNLSKDA

-1638 LSYVINVPE
+1638 PSYAINVPDE
-1647 REYVNDTEGTFSFEA
+1647 EYVNDTEGTFSFEA

-1756 TISDLQPTEACT
+1756 TISDLQPSEACT

-1798 KVPVLTGFYGDKP
+1798 KVSVLTGFYGDKP
-1811 QDLTIT
+1811 QDLTI

-1856 PDADL
+1856 PDANL

-1872 VRPVIR
+1872 VRPVIQ
-1878 KRPITINVADMTV
+1878 KRPITINVADMTM

-1932 LATKESDCGK
+1932 LATRESDCGK

-1957 AKYYEKLSDLSNPRT
+1957 AKYYENLSDLANSKA

-1990 FTASKTVV
+1990 FTASKTVTF
-1998 YKDPAFS
+1998 KDSAFS
-2005 LNVSPNSREGK
+2005 LNVSPNNREGK
-2016 LTYEVKN
+2016 LIYKVSD
-2023 SKDTEG
+2023 SKDING
-2029 RTVDDERILS
+2029 VSVDDDRILS
-2039 VSDDGKVTVKSPGS
+2039 VSDDGKVTVKSAGS
-2053 AKITIYLP
+2053 AKITISLP
-2061 ATKNYTAAKPL
+2061 ESTNYTAATSL
-2072 TVDVTVNKKAYTVEP
+2072 TVEVTVNKRAYTVDSI
-2087 VNKKYLYSKEN
+2087 NKKYLYSREN
-2098 EDAIDLLALLP
+2098 EDSIDLLALLP
-2109 KDCGSTNFEA
+2109 ADCGTVNFDVI
-2119 SSTTDSSS
+2119 STTDSSS
-2127 FIELPQYKER
+2127 FIEAPQYKEG
-2137 KLAYKLAMGDIGKK
+2137 KLAYKLAAGNIGNTA
-2151 ITITVPLRTDNYV
+2151 TITVPVTTENYT
-2164 INGNN
+2164 INNGNS
-2169 TLTINLELVEQ
+2169 LIFNLELVEQ

-2273 PDPSEQTYRTSAYSR
+2273 PDPPEQIYRISAYSV
-2288 EILNGLSKNPGFVIG
+2288 EILNGLSKNPGMVIG
-2303 VDNQQIGGIWKWED
+2303 VDDQQLGGIWKWED

-2341 ENSAMETVILIVKKA
+2341 ENSAMETVTLTVKKA

-2460 SSKMQVDFSC
+2460 SSKIKVDFSC

-2526 SCEHAKTERRGEVK
+2526 SCEHAKTERRGEIK
-2540 ATCIAAGSTG
+2540 ATCIAVGSTG

-2564 TETAKDSTNH
+2564 TETAKDSMNH
-2574 TALTSRVT
+2574 AALTSRVT

-2602 TTTKPIAKIAAKN
+2602 TATKPIAKIAAKN

-2628 GSDSESSGFMNNV
+2628 GNDSESSGFMNNV

-2656 LTSILTPAPIPDP
+2656 LTPILTPAPIPDP

-2714 VIRAESAVCAEGGT
+2714 VIRAESAVCAKGGT

-2745 MIKGKDITI
+2745 MIKGKDITMQ
-2754 EFELDNGIIWQ
+2754 FELDNGIIWQ

-2871 DYIIILDTVSMEAVE
+2871 DYIIILDTVSMEPVE

>member
-1 MKNKNTFTNW
+1 MKNKNTFINW
-11 KQLFRRILAV
+11 KQLFRRTLAV

-26 MLGNM
+26 MLGSL
-31 VDLSTLSV
+31 VDLSTLSA

-65 EIGASEDDINF
+65 ETGASEDDINF

-130 EETDESSSTETEAS
+130 EETDEGSSTETEAS

-151 SSETSTPESSS
+151 SSEEATPESSS
-162 EETSTQI
+162 EETFTQT

-174 QKADED
+174 QKVDED
-180 VDQQSQ
+180 ADQQSQ
-186 KEEKAEETP
+186 QEEKAEETP

-319 GVATLDNELV
+319 EVVTLEDDLV
-329 EVSINDKT
+329 EVTINGTATHYSSWDSAMEALQNASKDSNLDK
-337 TRYAALEDACDAISE
+337 AKVD
-352 AVNAAT
+352 
-358 DGNLAITLKILQ
+358 ILL
-370 TIKLNSGYNWTL
+370 I
-382 NGENKNITMTVDLNG
+382 
-397 QEIGCY
+397 
-403 YGSVWG
+403 
-409 GSGANALNM
+409 
-418 HFQNIKVILKDTDKS
+418 KDTTTS
-433 SSNGKLHGTFYVE
+433 
-446 NYSNFTL
+446 
-453 DNTYCQ
+453 
-459 VLQIGGGTAVLEG
+459 
-472 GECPY
+472 
-477 LYVGSSKTASNENA
+477 ASA
-491 QCQVKGGTYENIVVY
+491 SIDFK
-506 GGAELSIE
+506 GAE
-514 GDATSV
+514 
-520 QSIKAVHYIQSDD
+520 
-533 STDKD
+533 
-538 VKATVNLRG
+538 
-547 GTYKTVT
+547 VT
-554 TKPRNAEDVKDE
+554 LHSA
-566 SKGYA
+566 G
-571 LSNMLAPGYGFLS
+571 
-584 QDNEES
+584 EEP
-590 VDLTDK
+590 K
-596 TEITNVKVVPVAI
+596 
-609 TITKQPSIASNKNT
+609 TITG
-623 VLEHYTAEE
+623 
-632 APKLTIEAK
+632 
-641 STDKLTY
+641 
-648 QWYQIASAESEDS
+648 DS
-661 DSATSTETAID
+661 
-672 KATESTYQIPTGL
+672 
-685 KAGPYNYF
+685 
-693 CRVSCGN
+693 
-700 DSVKSNTVT
+700 
-709 FTVTQAVAK
+709 
-718 IIETKADGTTKETYY
+718 
-733 ADWADAMEYLSDSY
+733 
-747 NGKFEGVEKAEVIL
+747 
-761 LQDTKCS
+761 
-768 GISSVQSIG
+768 
-777 DFDGQFPKEV
+777 
-787 IIRSEGECHEL
+787 
-798 SGDKVTVLKAVY
+798 
-810 ETTHVYMKNIKV
+810 
-822 EGSIDLSVGAT
+822 
-833 LTLDEGTEV
+833 
-842 VAEDKRIDTISVNE
+842 
-856 SKLIIG
+856 
-862 DAKVSAGI
+862 
-870 ELINGSTLEVKSGAL
+870 SGAL
-885 DEQIKVTNT
+885 LDISNAENLIIQDIKVTNNT
-894 GNTAVMEAGAATPV
+894 GSVIKVSNAKLSMNANIDIAACNAEDGAVSLQNNTTLYLN
-908 FSGNGEL
+908 GNG
-915 SIYCKNGTSD
+915 SINGKSGKDIAVNESDNKIVIGAEIGKNYCVTITEQGEVDVFHKGNRSVSLYGKRNYKLWLKPDLPEGVSFEEAIPMDKNTDSAT
-925 WSESLKTTGDK
+925 EFEGDK
-936 KIWYPITLP
+936 YILRD
-945 QGVTL
+945 
-950 PADGENASVVSA
+950 A
-962 YKGDTY
+962 
-968 GLYPNGDTT
+968 
-977 DHSINV
+977 
-983 PGEICS
+983 
-989 YYLTKYGKG
+989 
-998 TNNANLQ
+998 
-1005 KIPDGKITMPA
+1005 KITVNNVICA
-1016 AAVTLLAH
+1016 YQDSNNSVRKIENNEFTYTGYKLLTH
-1024 NTDKY
+1024 NPDAY
-1029 GLCANCGKTDL
+1029 GLCANCGKIDL
-1040 AKAYE
+1040 AKAYA

-1059 DSYPQILSNITLDTA
+1059 DSYPQILSYITLDTA
-1074 DGSKTLTAPIYYSG
+1074 DGSAVLTSPSYYSETG
-1088 NGNQNLNSP
+1088 KPFLNSP

-1103 SPLNSDAAEYAVHYK
+1103 NPLNSDEADFVEHYK

-1123 YTLTQGEAGFD
+1123 YTLIQGEAGFD

-1151 EVTIYFTIG
+1151 EFTVYFTIG
-1160 KGKASLGDIDV
+1160 KGTARLGDINV
-1171 YTGTYNGKEQ
+1171 HTGSYNGLEQ
-1181 SAWTLLPLQ
+1181 SAWEVIPLQ
-1190 FDADPYD
+1190 FEADPYD
-1197 QYQFTEG
+1197 RYQFTG
-1204 LIDNNYISACDWS
+1204 LNDGKYIPVCLVTGSYK
-1217 VADRW
+1217 W
-1222 YESGT
+1222 YGDGT
-1227 YKSNYKVEYSTDDQK
+1227 YKSNYKVEYSTDDKK

-1252 STENIYKITDAGKY
+1252 TYEEGYKITDAGEY

-1272 TGGDGLFDTLT
+1272 TGENGLFGTLT
-1283 SEKCIAEIKPRDL
+1283 SEKYIAKITPIDL
-1296 EELSKY
+1296 SMLSLY
-1302 YYINV
+1302 GITVNV
-1307 DIPEGLAAYYTG
+1307 SEGLVAYYTG
-1319 KPVFPASGYQ
+1319 KPVLPASGYQ
-1329 ITDKSIGNGYTLVKD
+1329 ITDSYTKNGYTLVKD
-1344 TDYTVS
+1344 TDFTVS
-1350 GRNNT
+1350 GLNNT
-1355 NITDAAALIF
+1355 DITDDATLIF
-1365 TGKGNYSG
+1365 TGKGNYTG
-1373 EIQADNKFAVK
+1373 EIQAEKKFAIK

-1396 DYWYQGDVSVN
+1396 DYWYNGDVSVN
-1407 LSDSDNN
+1407 FSDSDNN
-1414 SDTDKIVYTGSI
+1414 SDTGRIVYAGST
-1426 ESGISL
+1426 ESGVSL
-1432 GSNLTV
+1432 SSNRAV

-1454 FTSEGKNTQTLYI
+1454 FTSEGKNTQTFYI
-1467 KDEANGY
+1467 KDEDNGY

-1486 KTAPVWEDASGNA
+1486 KTAPVWEDANGNA
-1499 DKYGIQLKENWWKKL
+1499 DKYGIQIKENWWKKL
-1514 LHTISFKHFYND
+1514 LHTISFRHFYND
-1526 ETLDIKIR
+1526 ATLEIKIR
-1534 ANDAKAGID
+1534 ANDAKYGID

-1562 IDNYKVKTAEELDK
+1562 IDNYKVKTAEELDQ
-1576 LSANESDA
+1576 LAAGGTDA
-1584 TIGFVE
+1584 TVGFVE
-1590 VQANGNS
+1590 VQANGTS
-1597 AVTVGNLSKDA
+1597 AVMVGNLSKDA

-1638 LSYVINVPE
+1638 PSYAINVPDE
-1647 REYVNDTEGTFSFEA
+1647 EYVNDTEGTFSFEA

-1756 TISDLQPTEACT
+1756 TISDLQPSEACT

-1798 KVPVLTGFYGDKP
+1798 KVSVLTGFYGDKP
-1811 QDLTIT
+1811 QDLTI

-1872 VRPVIR
+1872 VRPVIQ
-1878 KRPITINVADMTV
+1878 KRPITINVADMTM

-1957 AKYYEKLSDLSNPRT
+1957 AKYYENLSDLANSKA

-1990 FTASKTVV
+1990 FTASKTVTF
-1998 YKDPAFS
+1998 KDSAFS
-2005 LNVSPNSREGK
+2005 LNVSPNNREGK
-2016 LTYEVKN
+2016 LIYKVSD
-2023 SKDTEG
+2023 SKDING
-2029 RTVDDERILS
+2029 VSVDDDRILS
-2039 VSDDGKVTVKSPGS
+2039 VSDDGKVTVKSAGS
-2053 AKITIYLP
+2053 AKITISLP
-2061 ATKNYTAAKPL
+2061 ESTNYTAATSL
-2072 TVDVTVNKKAYTVEP
+2072 TVEVTVNKRAYTVDSI
-2087 VNKKYLYSKEN
+2087 NKKYLYSREN
-2098 EDAIDLLALLP
+2098 EDSIDLLALLP
-2109 KDCGSTNFEA
+2109 ADCGTVNFDVI
-2119 SSTTDSSS
+2119 STTDSSS
-2127 FIELPQYKER
+2127 FIEAPQYKEG
-2137 KLAYKLAMGDIGKK
+2137 KLAYKLAVGNIGNTA
-2151 ITITVPLRTDNYV
+2151 TITVPVTTENYT
-2164 INGNN
+2164 INNGNS
-2169 TLTINLELVEQ
+2169 LIFNLELVEQ

-2273 PDPSEQTYRTSAYSR
+2273 PDPPEQIYRTSAYSR
-2288 EILNGLSKNPGFVIG
+2288 EILNGLSKNPGIVIG
-2303 VDNQQIGGIWKWED
+2303 VDDQQLGGIWKWED

-2341 ENSAMETVILIVKKA
+2341 ENSAMETVTLTVKKA

-2460 SSKMQVDFSC
+2460 SSKIKVDFSC

-2526 SCEHAKTERRGEVK
+2526 SCEHAKTERRGEIK
-2540 ATCIAAGSTG
+2540 ATCIAVGSTG

-2564 TETAKDSTNH
+2564 TETAKDSMNH
-2574 TALTSRVT
+2574 AALTSRVT

-2602 TTTKPIAKIAAKN
+2602 TATKPIAKIAAKN

-2628 GSDSESSGFMNNV
+2628 GNDSESSGFMNNV

-2656 LTSILTPAPIPDP
+2656 LTPILTPAPIPDP

-2745 MIKGKDITI
+2745 MIKGKDITMQ
-2754 EFELDNGIIWQ
+2754 FELDNGIIWQ

-2871 DYIIILDTVSMEAVE
+2871 DYIIILDTVSMEPVE

>member
-11 KQLFRRILAV
+11 RQLFRRTLAV
-21 SLSVA
+21 SLSIA
-26 MLGNM
+26 MFGNM

-85 KTQTVEKDD
+85 KTQTVDKDN
-94 KEAETESTEET
+94 KESETESIEETTEMTEAETESTE
-105 TEAMESTETE
+105 TESTE
-115 TESTETSTEQTTEMS
+115 TESTESSTSTEQTTEMS
-130 EETDESSSTETEAS
+130 EETDESSSSETEAP

-151 SSETSTPESSS
+151 SSDTSTPESGS
-162 EETSTQI
+162 EETSTQT
-169 DSEEV
+169 DS
-174 QKADED
+174 
-180 VDQQSQ
+180 
-186 KEEKAEETP
+186 
-195 EVQQLEDNAGE
+195 
-206 NEEARNSGSLLGIQ
+206 EEARNSGSLLGMQ
-220 LSALAAN
+220 LSALAYN

-238 ESNPDTEDETA
+238 ESNPDTEAETA
-249 AKTEKIKLTDIKWEI
+249 TETEKIKLTDIKWEI
-264 DAGESDAEE
+264 DADESDAEE

-319 GVATLDNELV
+319 GVVTLEDDLV
-329 EVSINDKT
+329 EVTINGTAANYSSWDSAMEALQQASGDGKLNHAKVDILLIQDATTSVSASINFKDAEVTLHSAGEEQKT
-337 TRYAALEDACDAISE
+337 
-352 AVNAAT
+352 
-358 DGNLAITLKILQ
+358 IT
-370 TIKLNSGYNWTL
+370 G
-382 NGENKNITMTVDLNG
+382 
-397 QEIGCY
+397 
-403 YGSVWG
+403 
-409 GSGANALNM
+409 
-418 HFQNIKVILKDTDKS
+418 S
-433 SSNGKLHGTFYVE
+433 SSTALLDISNAK
-446 NYSNFTL
+446 NFT
-453 DNTYCQ
+453 
-459 VLQIGGGTAVLEG
+459 
-472 GECPY
+472 
-477 LYVGSSKTASNENA
+477 
-491 QCQVKGGTYENIVVY
+491 
-506 GGAELSIE
+506 
-514 GDATSV
+514 
-520 QSIKAVHYIQSDD
+520 IQD
-533 STDKD
+533 
-538 VKATVNLRG
+538 
-547 GTYKTVT
+547 
-554 TKPRNAEDVKDE
+554 
-566 SKGYA
+566 
-571 LSNMLAPGYGFLS
+571 
-584 QDNEES
+584 
-590 VDLTDK
+590 
-596 TEITNVKVVPVAI
+596 
-609 TITKQPSIASNKNT
+609 
-623 VLEHYTAEE
+623 
-632 APKLTIEAK
+632 
-641 STDKLTY
+641 
-648 QWYQIASAESEDS
+648 
-661 DSATSTETAID
+661 
-672 KATESTYQIPTGL
+672 
-685 KAGPYNYF
+685 
-693 CRVSCGN
+693 
-700 DSVKSNTVT
+700 
-709 FTVTQAVAK
+709 
-718 IIETKADGTTKETYY
+718 
-733 ADWADAMEYLSDSY
+733 
-747 NGKFEGVEKAEVIL
+747 
-761 LQDTKCS
+761 
-768 GISSVQSIG
+768 
-777 DFDGQFPKEV
+777 
-787 IIRSEGECHEL
+787 
-798 SGDKVTVLKAVY
+798 
-810 ETTHVYMKNIKV
+810 
-822 EGSIDLSVGAT
+822 
-833 LTLDEGTEV
+833 
-842 VAEDKRIDTISVNE
+842 
-856 SKLIIG
+856 
-862 DAKVSAGI
+862 
-870 ELINGSTLEVKSGAL
+870 
-885 DEQIKVTNT
+885 IKVTNDT
-894 GNTAVMEAGAATPV
+894 GSVIKVSDAKLCTNANIAIEASNAEDGAVNLQNNTTLYLNGNGNFSGKNHSIVVDGSGNKIIVGTEINKSYSVNITGQGNVDVFQKGNISVALYGERNYNIWLKPDLPEGVSFEEAIPMDKNTASSVE
-908 FSGNGEL
+908 FE
-915 SIYCKNGTSD
+915 
-925 WSESLKTTGDK
+925 GDK
-936 KIWYPITLP
+936 YILCDAEIT
-945 QGVTL
+945 VNT
-950 PADGENASVVSA
+950 VICA
-962 YKGDTY
+962 YQDTIY
-968 GLYPNGDTT
+968 
-977 DHSINV
+977 SQV
-983 PGEICS
+983 
-989 YYLTKYGKG
+989 
-998 TNNANLQ
+998 Q
-1005 KIPDGKITMPA
+1005 KIENNKLKYSGGCKLFTHNPDA
-1016 AAVTLLAH
+1016 
-1024 NTDKY
+1024 Y
-1029 GLCANCGKTDL
+1029 GVCAYCGTTDL
-1040 AKAYE
+1040 AKAYA

-1059 DSYPQILSNITLDTA
+1059 DSYPQILSYITLDTA
-1074 DGSKTLTAPIYYSG
+1074 DGTTKELVKPIYYDLQGASY
-1088 NGNQNLNSP
+1088 LNSP

-1103 SPLNSDAAEYAVHYK
+1103 RPLNSDEAEYVVNYK

-1151 EVTIYFTIG
+1151 EFTVYFTIG
-1160 KGKASLGDIDV
+1160 KGTARLGDINV
-1171 YTGTYNGKEQ
+1171 CTSRYNGLEQ
-1181 SAWTLLPLQ
+1181 PAWEVIPLQ
-1190 FDADPYD
+1190 FEADPYD
-1197 QYQFTEG
+1197 RYQFTG
-1204 LIDNNYISACDWS
+1204 LNDGKYIPVCLVSAS
-1217 VADRW
+1217 YKW
-1222 YESGT
+1222 YGDGT
-1227 YKSNYKVEYSTDDQK
+1227 YQSNYKVEYSTDDKK

-1252 STENIYKITDAGKY
+1252 TYEEGYKITDAGEY

-1272 TGGDGLFDTLT
+1272 TGENGLFGTLT
-1283 SEKCIAEIKPRDL
+1283 SEKYIAKITPIDL
-1296 EELSKY
+1296 SMLSLY
-1302 YYINV
+1302 GITVNV
-1307 DIPEGLAAYYTG
+1307 SEGLVAYYTG
-1319 KPVFPASGYQ
+1319 KPVLPASGYQ
-1329 ITDKSIGNGYTLVKD
+1329 ITDSYTKNGYTLVKD
-1344 TDYTVS
+1344 TDFTVS
-1350 GRNNT
+1350 GLNNT
-1355 NITDAAALIF
+1355 DITDDATLIF
-1365 TGKGNYSG
+1365 TGKGNYTG
-1373 EIQADNKFAVK
+1373 EIQAEKKFAIK

-1396 DYWYQGDVSVN
+1396 DYWYNGDVSVN
-1407 LSDSDNN
+1407 FSDSDNN
-1414 SDTDKIVYTGSI
+1414 SDTGRIVYAGST
-1426 ESGISL
+1426 ESGVSL
-1432 GSNLTV
+1432 SSNRAV

-1486 KTAPVWEDASGNA
+1486 KTAPVWEDANGNA
-1499 DKYGIQLKENWWKKL
+1499 DKYGIQIKENWWKKL
-1514 LHTISFKHFYND
+1514 LHTISFRHFYND
-1526 ETLDIKIR
+1526 ATLEIKIR
-1534 ANDAKAGID
+1534 ANDAKYGID

-1562 IDNYKVKTAEELDK
+1562 IDNYKVKTAEELDR
-1576 LSANESDA
+1576 LAAGGTDA
-1584 TIGFVE
+1584 TVGFVE
-1590 VQANGNS
+1590 VQANGTS
-1597 AVTVGNLSKDA
+1597 AVMVGNLSKDA

-1638 LSYVINVPE
+1638 PSYAINVPDE
-1647 REYVNDTEGTFSFEA
+1647 EYVNDTEGTFSFEA

-1756 TISDLQPTEACT
+1756 TISDLQPSEACT

-1798 KVPVLTGFYGDKP
+1798 KVSVLTGFYGDKP
-1811 QDLTIT
+1811 QDLTI

-1861 YPNQFENHIFR
+1861 YPNQFENHIFM
-1872 VRPVIR
+1872 VRPVIQ
-1878 KRPITINVADMTV
+1878 KRPITINVADMTM

-1957 AKYYEKLSDLSNPRT
+1957 AKYYENLSDLANSKA

-1990 FTASKTVV
+1990 FTASKTVTF
-1998 YKDPAFS
+1998 KDSAFS
-2005 LNVSPNSREGK
+2005 LNVSPNNREGK
-2016 LTYEVKN
+2016 LIYKVSD
-2023 SKDTEG
+2023 SKDING
-2029 RTVDDERILS
+2029 VSVDDDRILS
-2039 VSDDGKVTVKSPGS
+2039 VSDDGKVTVKSAGS
-2053 AKITIYLP
+2053 AKITISLP
-2061 ATKNYTAAKPL
+2061 ESTNYTAATSL
-2072 TVDVTVNKKAYTVEP
+2072 TVEVTVNKRAYTVDSI
-2087 VNKKYLYSKEN
+2087 NKKYLYSREN
-2098 EDAIDLLALLP
+2098 EDSIDLLALLP
-2109 KDCGSTNFEA
+2109 ADCGTVNFDVI
-2119 SSTTDSSS
+2119 STTDSSS
-2127 FIELPQYKER
+2127 FIEAPQYKEG
-2137 KLAYKLAMGDIGKK
+2137 KLAYKLAAGNIGN
-2151 ITITVPLRTDNYV
+2151 TASITVPVTTENYT
-2164 INGNN
+2164 INNSN
-2169 TLTINLELVEQ
+2169 SLVFNLELVEQ

-2236 GERLA
+2236 GQRLA
-2241 EWIFT
+2241 EWTFI

-2273 PDPSEQTYRTSAYSR
+2273 PDPPEQIYRISAYSV
-2288 EILNGLSKNPGFVIG
+2288 EILNGLSKNPGSVIG
-2303 VDNQQIGGIWKWED
+2303 VDDQQLGGIWKWED

-2341 ENSAMETVILIVKKA
+2341 ENSAMETVTLTVKKA

-2460 SSKMQVDFSC
+2460 SSKIKVDFSC

-2526 SCEHAKTERRGEVK
+2526 SCEHAKTERRGEIK
-2540 ATCIAAGSTG
+2540 ATCIAVGSTG
-2550 ELWCLICDEKLMES
+2550 ELWCLICDEKMMES
-2564 TETAKDSTNH
+2564 TETAKDSMNH
-2574 TALTSRVT
+2574 AALTSRVT

-2602 TTTKPIAKIAAKN
+2602 TATKPIAKIAAKN

-2628 GSDSESSGFMNNV
+2628 GNDSESSGFMNNV

-2656 LTSILTPAPIPDP
+2656 LTPILTPAPIPDP

-2745 MIKGKDITI
+2745 MIKGKDITMQ
-2754 EFELDNGIIWQ
+2754 FELDNGIIWQ

-2871 DYIIILDTVSMEAVE
+2871 DYIIILDTVSMEPVE

>member
-11 KQLFRRILAV
+11 RQLFRRTLAV
-21 SLSVA
+21 SLSIA
-26 MLGNM
+26 MFGNM

-54 SLSKD
+54 PLSKD

-130 EETDESSSTETEAS
+130 EETDEGSSTETEAS
-144 TQTSEEA
+144 TQTSEET
-151 SSETSTPESSS
+151 SSEEATPESSS
-162 EETSTQI
+162 EETFTQT

-180 VDQQSQ
+180 ADQQSQ
-186 KEEKAEETP
+186 QEEKAEETP

-249 AKTEKIKLTDIKWEI
+249 AKTEKIKLTHIKWEI

-319 GVATLDNELV
+319 EVVTLEDDLV
-329 EVSINDKT
+329 EVTINGTATHYSSWDSAMEALQNASKDSNLDK
-337 TRYAALEDACDAISE
+337 AKVD
-352 AVNAAT
+352 
-358 DGNLAITLKILQ
+358 ILL
-370 TIKLNSGYNWTL
+370 I
-382 NGENKNITMTVDLNG
+382 
-397 QEIGCY
+397 
-403 YGSVWG
+403 
-409 GSGANALNM
+409 
-418 HFQNIKVILKDTDKS
+418 KDTTTS
-433 SSNGKLHGTFYVE
+433 
-446 NYSNFTL
+446 
-453 DNTYCQ
+453 
-459 VLQIGGGTAVLEG
+459 
-472 GECPY
+472 
-477 LYVGSSKTASNENA
+477 ASA
-491 QCQVKGGTYENIVVY
+491 SIDFK
-506 GGAELSIE
+506 GAE
-514 GDATSV
+514 
-520 QSIKAVHYIQSDD
+520 
-533 STDKD
+533 
-538 VKATVNLRG
+538 
-547 GTYKTVT
+547 VT
-554 TKPRNAEDVKDE
+554 LHSA
-566 SKGYA
+566 G
-571 LSNMLAPGYGFLS
+571 
-584 QDNEES
+584 EEP
-590 VDLTDK
+590 K
-596 TEITNVKVVPVAI
+596 
-609 TITKQPSIASNKNT
+609 TITG
-623 VLEHYTAEE
+623 
-632 APKLTIEAK
+632 
-641 STDKLTY
+641 
-648 QWYQIASAESEDS
+648 DS
-661 DSATSTETAID
+661 
-672 KATESTYQIPTGL
+672 
-685 KAGPYNYF
+685 
-693 CRVSCGN
+693 
-700 DSVKSNTVT
+700 
-709 FTVTQAVAK
+709 
-718 IIETKADGTTKETYY
+718 
-733 ADWADAMEYLSDSY
+733 
-747 NGKFEGVEKAEVIL
+747 
-761 LQDTKCS
+761 
-768 GISSVQSIG
+768 
-777 DFDGQFPKEV
+777 
-787 IIRSEGECHEL
+787 
-798 SGDKVTVLKAVY
+798 
-810 ETTHVYMKNIKV
+810 
-822 EGSIDLSVGAT
+822 
-833 LTLDEGTEV
+833 
-842 VAEDKRIDTISVNE
+842 
-856 SKLIIG
+856 
-862 DAKVSAGI
+862 
-870 ELINGSTLEVKSGAL
+870 SGAL
-885 DEQIKVTNT
+885 LDISNAENLTIQDIKVTNNT
-894 GNTAVMEAGAATPV
+894 GSVIKVSNAKLSMNANIDIAARNTEDGAVSLQNNTTLYLN
-908 FSGNGEL
+908 GNG
-915 SIYCKNGTSD
+915 SINGKSGKDIAVNESDNKIVIGAEIGKNYCVTITEKGEVDVFHKGNRSVSLYGKRNYKLWLKPDLPEGVSFEEAIPMDKNTDSAT
-925 WSESLKTTGDK
+925 EFEGDK
-936 KIWYPITLP
+936 YILRDAKITVNNVICAY
-945 QGVTL
+945 Q
-950 PADGENASVVSA
+950 DSNNSV
-962 YKGDTY
+962 
-968 GLYPNGDTT
+968 
-977 DHSINV
+977 
-983 PGEICS
+983 
-989 YYLTKYGKG
+989 
-998 TNNANLQ
+998 Q
-1005 KIPDGKITMPA
+1005 KIENNEFTYTGYKLLTHNPDA
-1016 AAVTLLAH
+1016 
-1024 NTDKY
+1024 Y

-1040 AKAYE
+1040 AKAYA

-1059 DSYPQILSNITLDTA
+1059 DSYPQILSYITLDTA
-1074 DGSKTLTAPIYYSG
+1074 DGSAVLTSPSYYSETG
-1088 NGNQNLNSP
+1088 KPFLNSP

-1103 SPLNSDAAEYAVHYK
+1103 NPLNSDEADFVEHYK

-1123 YTLTQGEAGFD
+1123 YTLIQGEAGFD

-1151 EVTIYFTIG
+1151 EFTVYFTIG
-1160 KGKASLGDIDV
+1160 KGTARLGDINV
-1171 YTGTYNGKEQ
+1171 HTGSYNGLEQ
-1181 SAWTLLPLQ
+1181 SAWEVIPLQ
-1190 FDADPYD
+1190 FEADPYD
-1197 QYQFTEG
+1197 RYQFTG
-1204 LIDNNYISACDWS
+1204 LNDGKYIPVCLVTDSYK
-1217 VADRW
+1217 W
-1222 YESGT
+1222 YGDGT
-1227 YKSNYKVEYSTDDQK
+1227 YKSNYKVEYSTDDKK

-1252 STENIYKITDAGKY
+1252 TYEEGYKITDAGEY

-1272 TGGDGLFDTLT
+1272 TGENGLFGTLT
-1283 SEKCIAEIKPRDL
+1283 SEKYIAKITPIDL
-1296 EELSKY
+1296 SMLSLY
-1302 YYINV
+1302 GITVNV
-1307 DIPEGLAAYYTG
+1307 SEGLVAYYTG
-1319 KPVFPASGYQ
+1319 KPVLPASGYQ
-1329 ITDKSIGNGYTLVKD
+1329 ITDSYTKNGYTLVKD
-1344 TDYTVS
+1344 TDFTVS
-1350 GRNNT
+1350 GLNNT
-1355 NITDAAALIF
+1355 DITDDATLIF
-1365 TGKGNYSG
+1365 TGKGNYTG
-1373 EIQADNKFAVK
+1373 EIQAKNKFAIK

-1396 DYWYQGDVSVN
+1396 DYWYNGDVSVN
-1407 LSDSDNN
+1407 FSDSDNN
-1414 SDTDKIVYTGSI
+1414 SDTGRIVYAGST
-1426 ESGISL
+1426 ESGVSL
-1432 GSNLTV
+1432 SSNRAV

-1454 FTSEGKNTQTLYI
+1454 FTSEGKNTQTFYI
-1467 KDEANGY
+1467 KDEDNGY

-1486 KTAPVWEDASGNA
+1486 KTAPVWEDANGNA
-1499 DKYGIQLKENWWKKL
+1499 DKYGIQIKENWWKKL
-1514 LHTISFKHFYND
+1514 FHTISFRHFYND
-1526 ETLDIKIR
+1526 ATLEIKIR
-1534 ANDAKAGID
+1534 ANDAKYGID

-1562 IDNYKVKTAEELDK
+1562 IDNYKVKTAEELDQ
-1576 LSANESDA
+1576 LAAGGTDA
-1584 TIGFVE
+1584 TVGFVE
-1590 VQANGNS
+1590 VQANGTS
-1597 AVTVGNLSKDA
+1597 AVMVGNLSKDA

-1638 LSYVINVPE
+1638 PSYAINVPDE
-1647 REYVNDTEGTFSFEA
+1647 EYVNDTEGTFSFEA

-1756 TISDLQPTEACT
+1756 TISDLQPSEACT

-1798 KVPVLTGFYGDKP
+1798 KVSVLTGFYGDKP
-1811 QDLTIT
+1811 QDLTI

-1856 PDADL
+1856 PDANL

-1872 VRPVIR
+1872 VRPVIQ
-1878 KRPITINVADMTV
+1878 KRPITINVADMTM

-1957 AKYYEKLSDLSNPRT
+1957 AKYYENLSDLANSKA

-1990 FTASKTVV
+1990 FTASKTVTF
-1998 YKDPAFS
+1998 KDSAFS
-2005 LNVSPNSREGK
+2005 LNVSPNNREGK
-2016 LTYEVKN
+2016 LIYKVSD
-2023 SKDTEG
+2023 SKDING
-2029 RTVDDERILS
+2029 VSVDDDRILS
-2039 VSDDGKVTVKSPGS
+2039 VSDDGKVTVKSAGS
-2053 AKITIYLP
+2053 AKITISLP
-2061 ATKNYTAAKPL
+2061 ESTNYTAATSL
-2072 TVDVTVNKKAYTVEP
+2072 TVEVTVNKRAYTVDSI
-2087 VNKKYLYSKEN
+2087 NKKYLYSREN
-2098 EDAIDLLALLP
+2098 EDSIDLLALLP
-2109 KDCGSTNFEA
+2109 ADCGTVNFDVI
-2119 SSTTDSSS
+2119 STTDSSS
-2127 FIELPQYKER
+2127 FIEAPQYKEG
-2137 KLAYKLAMGDIGKK
+2137 KLAYKLAAGNIGNTA
-2151 ITITVPLRTDNYV
+2151 TITVPVTTENYT
-2164 INGNN
+2164 INNGNS
-2169 TLTINLELVEQ
+2169 LIFNLELVEQ

-2273 PDPSEQTYRTSAYSR
+2273 PDPPEQIYRISAYSV
-2288 EILNGLSKNPGFVIG
+2288 EILNGLSKNPGMVIG
-2303 VDNQQIGGIWKWED
+2303 VDDQQLGGIWKWED

-2341 ENSAMETVILIVKKA
+2341 ENSAMETVTLTVKKA

-2460 SSKMQVDFSC
+2460 SSKIKVDFSC

-2526 SCEHAKTERRGEVK
+2526 SCEHAKTERRGEIK
-2540 ATCIAAGSTG
+2540 ATCIAVGSTG

-2564 TETAKDSTNH
+2564 TETAKDSMNH
-2574 TALTSRVT
+2574 AALTSRVT

-2602 TTTKPIAKIAAKN
+2602 TATKPIAKIAAKN

-2628 GSDSESSGFMNNV
+2628 GNDSESSGFMNNV

-2656 LTSILTPAPIPDP
+2656 LTPILTPAPIPDP

-2714 VIRAESAVCAEGGT
+2714 VIRAESAVCAKGGT

-2745 MIKGKDITI
+2745 MIKGKDITMQ
-2754 EFELDNGIIWQ
+2754 FELDNGIIWQ

-2871 DYIIILDTVSMEAVE
+2871 DYIIILDTVSMEPVE

>member
-11 KQLFRRILAV
+11 RQLFRRTLAV
-21 SLSVA
+21 SLSIA
-26 MLGNM
+26 MFGNM

-54 SLSKD
+54 PLSKD

-130 EETDESSSTETEAS
+130 EETDEGSSTETEAS
-144 TQTSEEA
+144 TQTSEET
-151 SSETSTPESSS
+151 SSEEATPESSS
-162 EETSTQI
+162 EETFTQT

-180 VDQQSQ
+180 ADQQSQ
-186 KEEKAEETP
+186 QEEKAEETP

-206 NEEARNSGSLLGIQ
+206 NEEARNSGSLLGMQ
-220 LSALAAN
+220 LSALAYN

-238 ESNPDTEDETA
+238 ESNPDTEAETA
-249 AKTEKIKLTDIKWEI
+249 TETEKIKLTDIKWEI
-264 DAGESDAEE
+264 DADESDAEE

-319 GVATLDNELV
+319 GVVTLEDDLV
-329 EVSINDKT
+329 EVTINGTAANYSSWDSAMEALQQASGDGKLNHAKVDILLIQDATTSVSASINFKDAEVTLHSAGEEQKT
-337 TRYAALEDACDAISE
+337 
-352 AVNAAT
+352 
-358 DGNLAITLKILQ
+358 IT
-370 TIKLNSGYNWTL
+370 G
-382 NGENKNITMTVDLNG
+382 
-397 QEIGCY
+397 
-403 YGSVWG
+403 
-409 GSGANALNM
+409 
-418 HFQNIKVILKDTDKS
+418 S
-433 SSNGKLHGTFYVE
+433 SSTALLDISNAK
-446 NYSNFTL
+446 NFT
-453 DNTYCQ
+453 
-459 VLQIGGGTAVLEG
+459 
-472 GECPY
+472 
-477 LYVGSSKTASNENA
+477 
-491 QCQVKGGTYENIVVY
+491 
-506 GGAELSIE
+506 
-514 GDATSV
+514 
-520 QSIKAVHYIQSDD
+520 IQD
-533 STDKD
+533 
-538 VKATVNLRG
+538 
-547 GTYKTVT
+547 
-554 TKPRNAEDVKDE
+554 
-566 SKGYA
+566 
-571 LSNMLAPGYGFLS
+571 
-584 QDNEES
+584 
-590 VDLTDK
+590 
-596 TEITNVKVVPVAI
+596 
-609 TITKQPSIASNKNT
+609 
-623 VLEHYTAEE
+623 
-632 APKLTIEAK
+632 
-641 STDKLTY
+641 
-648 QWYQIASAESEDS
+648 
-661 DSATSTETAID
+661 
-672 KATESTYQIPTGL
+672 
-685 KAGPYNYF
+685 
-693 CRVSCGN
+693 
-700 DSVKSNTVT
+700 
-709 FTVTQAVAK
+709 
-718 IIETKADGTTKETYY
+718 
-733 ADWADAMEYLSDSY
+733 
-747 NGKFEGVEKAEVIL
+747 
-761 LQDTKCS
+761 
-768 GISSVQSIG
+768 
-777 DFDGQFPKEV
+777 
-787 IIRSEGECHEL
+787 
-798 SGDKVTVLKAVY
+798 
-810 ETTHVYMKNIKV
+810 
-822 EGSIDLSVGAT
+822 
-833 LTLDEGTEV
+833 
-842 VAEDKRIDTISVNE
+842 
-856 SKLIIG
+856 
-862 DAKVSAGI
+862 
-870 ELINGSTLEVKSGAL
+870 
-885 DEQIKVTNT
+885 IKVTNDT
-894 GNTAVMEAGAATPV
+894 GSVIKVSDAKLCTNANIAIEASNAEDGAVNLQNNTTLYLN
-908 FSGNGEL
+908 GNG
-915 SIYCKNGTSD
+915 SINGKSGKDIAVNESDNKIVIGAEIGKNYCVTITEKGEVDVFHKGNRSVSLYGKRNYKLWLKPDLPEGVSFEEAIPMDKNTDSAT
-925 WSESLKTTGDK
+925 EFEGDK
-936 KIWYPITLP
+936 YILRDAKITVNNVICAY
-945 QGVTL
+945 Q
-950 PADGENASVVSA
+950 DSNNSV
-962 YKGDTY
+962 
-968 GLYPNGDTT
+968 
-977 DHSINV
+977 
-983 PGEICS
+983 
-989 YYLTKYGKG
+989 
-998 TNNANLQ
+998 Q
-1005 KIPDGKITMPA
+1005 KIENNEFTYTGYKLLTHNPDA
-1016 AAVTLLAH
+1016 
-1024 NTDKY
+1024 Y
-1029 GLCANCGKTDL
+1029 GLCANCCKTDL
-1040 AKAYE
+1040 AKAYA

-1059 DSYPQILSNITLDTA
+1059 DSYPQILSYITLDTA
-1074 DGSKTLTAPIYYSG
+1074 DGSAVLTSPSYYSETG
-1088 NGNQNLNSP
+1088 KPFLNSP

-1103 SPLNSDAAEYAVHYK
+1103 NPLNSDEADFVEHYK

-1123 YTLTQGEAGFD
+1123 YTLIQGEAGFD

-1151 EVTIYFTIG
+1151 EFTVYFTIG
-1160 KGKASLGDIDV
+1160 KGTARLGDINV
-1171 YTGTYNGKEQ
+1171 HTGSYNGLEQ
-1181 SAWTLLPLQ
+1181 SAWEVIPLQ
-1190 FDADPYD
+1190 FEADPYD
-1197 QYQFTEG
+1197 RYQFTG
-1204 LIDNNYISACDWS
+1204 LNDGKYIPVCLVPDSYK
-1217 VADRW
+1217 W
-1222 YESGT
+1222 YGDGT
-1227 YKSNYKVEYSTDDQK
+1227 YKSNYKVEYSTDDKK

-1252 STENIYKITDAGKY
+1252 TYEEGYKISDAGEY

-1272 TGGDGLFDTLT
+1272 TGENGLFGTLT
-1283 SEKCIAEIKPRDL
+1283 SEKYIAKITPIDL
-1296 EELSKY
+1296 SMPSPY
-1302 YYINV
+1302 GITVNV
-1307 DIPEGLAAYYTG
+1307 SEGLVAYYTG
-1319 KPVFPASGYQ
+1319 KPVLPASGYQ
-1329 ITDKSIGNGYTLVKD
+1329 ITDSYTKNGYTLVKD
-1344 TDYTVS
+1344 TDFTVS
-1350 GRNNT
+1350 GLNNT
-1355 NITDAAALIF
+1355 DITDDATLIF
-1365 TGKGNYSG
+1365 TGKGNYTG
-1373 EIQADNKFAVK
+1373 EIQADNRFAIK

-1396 DYWYQGDVSVN
+1396 DYWYNGDVSVN
-1407 LSDSDNN
+1407 FSDSDNN
-1414 SDTDKIVYTGSI
+1414 SDTGRIVYAGST
-1426 ESGISL
+1426 ESGVSL
-1432 GSNLTV
+1432 SSNWAV

-1454 FTSEGKNTQTLYI
+1454 FTSEGKNTQTFYI
-1467 KDEANGY
+1467 KDEDNGY

-1486 KTAPVWEDASGNA
+1486 KTAPVWEDANGNA
-1499 DKYGIQLKENWWKKL
+1499 DKYGIQIKENWWKKL
-1514 LHTISFKHFYND
+1514 LHTISFRHFYND
-1526 ETLDIKIR
+1526 ATLEIKIR
-1534 ANDAKAGID
+1534 ANDAKYGID

-1562 IDNYKVKTAEELDK
+1562 IDNYKVKTAEELDQ
-1576 LSANESDA
+1576 LAAGGTDA
-1584 TIGFVE
+1584 TVGFVE
-1590 VQANGNS
+1590 VQANGTS
-1597 AVTVGNLSKDA
+1597 AVMVGNLSKDA

-1638 LSYVINVPE
+1638 PSYAINVPDE
-1647 REYVNDTEGTFSFEA
+1647 EYVNDTGGTFSFEA

-1756 TISDLQPTEACT
+1756 TISDLQPSEACT

-1798 KVPVLTGFYGDKP
+1798 KVSVLTGFYGDKP
-1811 QDLTIT
+1811 QDLTI

-1856 PDADL
+1856 PDANL

-1872 VRPVIR
+1872 VRPVIQ
-1878 KRPITINVADMTV
+1878 KRPITINVADMTM

-1913 GLAGS
+1913 GLVGS

-1957 AKYYEKLSDLSNPRT
+1957 AKYYENLSDLANSKA

-1990 FTASKTVV
+1990 FTASKTVTF
-1998 YKDPAFS
+1998 KDSAFS
-2005 LNVSPNSREGK
+2005 LNVSPNNREGK
-2016 LTYEVKN
+2016 LIYKVSD
-2023 SKDTEG
+2023 SKDING
-2029 RTVDDERILS
+2029 VSVDDDRILS
-2039 VSDDGKVTVKSPGS
+2039 VSDDGKVTVKSAGS
-2053 AKITIYLP
+2053 AKITNSLP
-2061 ATKNYTAAKPL
+2061 ESTNYTAATSL
-2072 TVDVTVNKKAYTVEP
+2072 TVEVTVNKRAYTVDSI
-2087 VNKKYLYSKEN
+2087 NKKYLYSREN
-2098 EDAIDLLALLP
+2098 EDSIDLLALLP
-2109 KDCGSTNFEA
+2109 ADCGTVNFDVI
-2119 SSTTDSSS
+2119 STTNSSS
-2127 FIELPQYKER
+2127 FIEAPQYKEG
-2137 KLAYKLAMGDIGKK
+2137 KLAYKLAAGNIGNTA
-2151 ITITVPLRTDNYV
+2151 TITVPVTTENYT
-2164 INGNN
+2164 INNGNS
-2169 TLTINLELVEQ
+2169 LIFNLELVEQ

-2273 PDPSEQTYRTSAYSR
+2273 PDPPEQIYRISAYSV
-2288 EILNGLSKNPGFVIG
+2288 EILNGLSKNPGSVIG
-2303 VDNQQIGGIWKWED
+2303 VDDQQLGGIWKWED

-2341 ENSAMETVILIVKKA
+2341 ENSAMETVTLTVKKA

-2460 SSKMQVDFSC
+2460 SSKIKVDFSC

-2526 SCEHAKTERRGEVK
+2526 SCEHAKTERRGEIK
-2540 ATCIAAGSTG
+2540 ATCIAVGSTG

-2564 TETAKDSTNH
+2564 TETAKDSMNH
-2574 TALTSRVT
+2574 AALTSRVT

-2602 TTTKPIAKIAAKN
+2602 TATKPIAKIAAKN

-2628 GSDSESSGFMNNV
+2628 GNDSESSGFMNNV

-2656 LTSILTPAPIPDP
+2656 LTPILTPAPIPDP

-2745 MIKGKDITI
+2745 MIKGKDITMQ
-2754 EFELDNGIIWQ
+2754 FELDNGIIWQ

-2886 EADETI
+2886 EVDETL

>member
-11 KQLFRRILAV
+11 RQLFRRTLAV
-21 SLSVA
+21 SLSIA
-26 MLGNM
+26 MFGNM

-54 SLSKD
+54 PLSKD

-130 EETDESSSTETEAS
+130 EETDEGSSTETEAS
-144 TQTSEEA
+144 TQTSEET
-151 SSETSTPESSS
+151 SSEEATPESSS
-162 EETSTQI
+162 EETFTQT

-180 VDQQSQ
+180 ADQQSQ
-186 KEEKAEETP
+186 QEEKAEETP

-249 AKTEKIKLTDIKWEI
+249 AKTEKIKLTHIKWEI

-319 GVATLDNELV
+319 EVVTLEDDLV
-329 EVSINDKT
+329 EVTINGTATHYSSWDSAMEALQNASKDSNLDK
-337 TRYAALEDACDAISE
+337 AKVD
-352 AVNAAT
+352 
-358 DGNLAITLKILQ
+358 ILL
-370 TIKLNSGYNWTL
+370 I
-382 NGENKNITMTVDLNG
+382 
-397 QEIGCY
+397 
-403 YGSVWG
+403 
-409 GSGANALNM
+409 
-418 HFQNIKVILKDTDKS
+418 KDTTTS
-433 SSNGKLHGTFYVE
+433 
-446 NYSNFTL
+446 
-453 DNTYCQ
+453 
-459 VLQIGGGTAVLEG
+459 
-472 GECPY
+472 
-477 LYVGSSKTASNENA
+477 ASA
-491 QCQVKGGTYENIVVY
+491 SIDFK
-506 GGAELSIE
+506 GAE
-514 GDATSV
+514 
-520 QSIKAVHYIQSDD
+520 
-533 STDKD
+533 
-538 VKATVNLRG
+538 
-547 GTYKTVT
+547 VT
-554 TKPRNAEDVKDE
+554 LHSA
-566 SKGYA
+566 G
-571 LSNMLAPGYGFLS
+571 
-584 QDNEES
+584 EEP
-590 VDLTDK
+590 K
-596 TEITNVKVVPVAI
+596 
-609 TITKQPSIASNKNT
+609 TITG
-623 VLEHYTAEE
+623 
-632 APKLTIEAK
+632 
-641 STDKLTY
+641 
-648 QWYQIASAESEDS
+648 DS
-661 DSATSTETAID
+661 
-672 KATESTYQIPTGL
+672 
-685 KAGPYNYF
+685 
-693 CRVSCGN
+693 
-700 DSVKSNTVT
+700 
-709 FTVTQAVAK
+709 
-718 IIETKADGTTKETYY
+718 
-733 ADWADAMEYLSDSY
+733 
-747 NGKFEGVEKAEVIL
+747 
-761 LQDTKCS
+761 
-768 GISSVQSIG
+768 
-777 DFDGQFPKEV
+777 
-787 IIRSEGECHEL
+787 
-798 SGDKVTVLKAVY
+798 
-810 ETTHVYMKNIKV
+810 
-822 EGSIDLSVGAT
+822 
-833 LTLDEGTEV
+833 
-842 VAEDKRIDTISVNE
+842 
-856 SKLIIG
+856 
-862 DAKVSAGI
+862 
-870 ELINGSTLEVKSGAL
+870 SGAL
-885 DEQIKVTNT
+885 LDISNAENLTIQDIKVTNNT
-894 GNTAVMEAGAATPV
+894 GSVIKVSNAKLSMNANIDIAARNTEDGAVSLQNNTTLYLN
-908 FSGNGEL
+908 GNG
-915 SIYCKNGTSD
+915 SINGKSGKDIAVNESDNKIVIGAEIGKNYCVTITEKGEVDVFHKGNRSVSLYGKRNYKLWLKPDLPEGVSFEEAIPMDKNTDSAT
-925 WSESLKTTGDK
+925 EFEGDK
-936 KIWYPITLP
+936 YILRDAKITVNNVICAY
-945 QGVTL
+945 Q
-950 PADGENASVVSA
+950 DSNNSV
-962 YKGDTY
+962 
-968 GLYPNGDTT
+968 
-977 DHSINV
+977 
-983 PGEICS
+983 
-989 YYLTKYGKG
+989 
-998 TNNANLQ
+998 Q
-1005 KIPDGKITMPA
+1005 KIENNEFTYTGYKLLTHNPDA
-1016 AAVTLLAH
+1016 
-1024 NTDKY
+1024 Y

-1040 AKAYE
+1040 AKAYA

-1059 DSYPQILSNITLDTA
+1059 DSYPQILSYITLDTA
-1074 DGSKTLTAPIYYSG
+1074 DGSAVLTSPSYYSETG
-1088 NGNQNLNSP
+1088 KPFLNSP

-1103 SPLNSDAAEYAVHYK
+1103 NPLNSDEADFVEHYK

-1123 YTLTQGEAGFD
+1123 YTLIQGEAGFD

-1151 EVTIYFTIG
+1151 EVTVYFTIG
-1160 KGKASLGDIDV
+1160 KGTARLGDINV
-1171 YTGTYNGKEQ
+1171 HTGSYNGHEQ
-1181 SAWTLLPLQ
+1181 SAWEVIPLQ
-1190 FDADPYD
+1190 FEADPYD
-1197 QYQFTEG
+1197 RYQFTG
-1204 LIDNNYISACDWS
+1204 LNDGKYIPVCLVTGSYK
-1217 VADRW
+1217 W
-1222 YESGT
+1222 YGDGT
-1227 YKSNYKVEYSTDDQK
+1227 YKSNYKVEYSTDDKK

-1252 STENIYKITDAGKY
+1252 TYEEGYKITDAGEY

-1272 TGGDGLFDTLT
+1272 TGENGLFGTLT
-1283 SEKCIAEIKPRDL
+1283 SEKYIAKITPIDL
-1296 EELSKY
+1296 KLMSEN
-1302 YYINV
+1302 YYITV
-1307 DIPEGLAAYYTG
+1307 DVSEGLVAYYTG
-1319 KPVFPASGYQ
+1319 KPVLPASGYQ

-1350 GRNNT
+1350 GLNNT
-1355 NITDAAALIF
+1355 DITDDATLIF

-1373 EIQADNKFAVK
+1373 EIRADNKFAVK

-1396 DYWYQGDVSVN
+1396 GYWYNGDVSVN

-1414 SDTDKIVYTGSI
+1414 SDTDEIVYTDSI

-1432 GSNLTV
+1432 GSNLAV

-1467 KDEANGY
+1467 KDEDNGY

-1486 KTAPVWEDASGNA
+1486 KTAPVWEDANGNA
-1499 DKYGIQLKENWWKKL
+1499 DKYGIQIKENWWKKL
-1514 LHTISFKHFYND
+1514 LHTISFRHFYND
-1526 ETLDIKIR
+1526 ATLEIKIR
-1534 ANDAKAGID
+1534 ANDAKYGID

-1562 IDNYKVKTAEELDK
+1562 IDNYKVKTAEELDQ
-1576 LSANESDA
+1576 LAAGGTDA
-1584 TIGFVE
+1584 TVGFVE
-1590 VQANGNS
+1590 VQANGTS
-1597 AVTVGNLSKDA
+1597 AVMVGNLSKDA

-1628 TEGIVRDTTI
+1628 TEGIVRDNTI
-1638 LSYVINVPE
+1638 PSYAINTPNKANGTLS
-1647 REYVNDTEGTFSFEA
+1647 DTEGTFSFEA

-1673 HANEFKTVSEYEQF
+1673 HAKEFESDSDYNDF
-1687 VTDMK
+1687 VTAMK
-1692 DYYKKLAVS
+1692 TYYQNLAEDS
-1701 SSYENNRYLPLAKKE
+1701 SEKYFPLAKKE
-1716 DDGKWAPNFT
+1716 DDGKWVSNFT
-1726 NDGEKVQTSF
+1726 SDGDKVQNSF
-1736 GSKKEIALH
+1736 GSKKEITLH

-1756 TISDLQPTEACT
+1756 TISDLQPSEACT

-1798 KVPVLTGFYGDKP
+1798 KVSVLTGFYGDKP
-1811 QDLTIT
+1811 QDLTI

-1856 PDADL
+1856 PDANL
-1861 YPNQFENHIFR
+1861 YPNQFENHIFS

-2005 LNVSPNSREGK
+2005 LNVSPNNREGK
-2016 LTYEVKN
+2016 LIYKVSD
-2023 SKDTEG
+2023 SKDIYG
-2029 RTVDDERILS
+2029 VRVDDDWILS
-2039 VSDDGKVTVKSPGS
+2039 VSDDGKVIVKSAGS
-2053 AKITIYLP
+2053 AKITISLP
-2061 ATKNYTAAKPL
+2061 ESTNYTAATSL
-2072 TVDVTVNKKAYTVEP
+2072 TVQVTVNKRAYTVDSI
-2087 VNKKYLYSKEN
+2087 NKKYLYSREN
-2098 EDAIDLLALLP
+2098 EDSIDLLALLP
-2109 KDCGSTNFEA
+2109 ADCGTVNFDVI
-2119 SSTTDSSS
+2119 STTDSSS
-2127 FIELPQYKER
+2127 FIEAPQYKEG
-2137 KLAYKLAMGDIGKK
+2137 KLAYKLAAGNIGN
-2151 ITITVPLRTDNYV
+2151 TASITVPVTTENYT
-2164 INGNN
+2164 INNSN
-2169 TLTINLELVEQ
+2169 SLVFNLELVEQ

-2273 PDPSEQTYRTSAYSR
+2273 PDPPEQIYRTSAYSR
-2288 EILNGLSKNPGFVIG
+2288 EILNGLSKNPGIVIG

-2317 ENWTP
+2317 ENWIP
-2322 TVGQSERRVYF
+2322 MVGQSERRVYF

-2341 ENSAMETVILIVKKA
+2341 ENSAMETVTLIVKKA

-2373 TLYSQKLTGS
+2373 TLYSQKLTGTV
-2383 AIYGDGRGNR
+2383 IYGDGRGNR
-2393 GSDDAYGNETISGTF
+2393 GSDDAYGNETVSGTF
-2408 TWVTADTKLS
+2408 TWVTADMKLS

-2433 ADTASYETVSGT
+2433 ADTTSYETAKGA
-2445 FTIAVNKAQN
+2445 FTITVNKAQN

-2574 TALTSRVT
+2574 AALTSRVT

-2602 TTTKPIAKIAAKN
+2602 TVTKPIAKIAARN

-2628 GSDSESSGFMNNV
+2628 GNDSESSGFMNNV

-2656 LTSILTPAPIPDP
+2656 LTPILTPAPIPDP

-2714 VIRAESAVCAEGGT
+2714 VIRAESAVCAKGGT

-2745 MIKGKDITI
+2745 MIKGKDITMQ
-2754 EFELDNGIIWQ
+2754 FELDNGIIWQ

-2871 DYIIILDTVSMEAVE
+2871 DYIIILDTVSMEPVE

>member
-1 MKNKNTFTNW
+1 MKNKNTFINW
-11 KQLFRRILAV
+11 KQLFRRTLAV

-26 MLGNM
+26 MLGSL
-31 VDLSTLSV
+31 VDLSTLSA

-65 EIGASEDDINF
+65 ETGASEDDINF

-130 EETDESSSTETEAS
+130 EETDEGSSTETEAS

-151 SSETSTPESSS
+151 SSEEATPESSS
-162 EETSTQI
+162 EETFTQT

-180 VDQQSQ
+180 ADQQSQ
-186 KEEKAEETP
+186 QEEKAEETP

-319 GVATLDNELV
+319 EVVTLEDDLV
-329 EVSINDKT
+329 EVTINGTATHYSSWDSAMEALQNASKDSNLDK
-337 TRYAALEDACDAISE
+337 AKVD
-352 AVNAAT
+352 
-358 DGNLAITLKILQ
+358 ILL
-370 TIKLNSGYNWTL
+370 I
-382 NGENKNITMTVDLNG
+382 
-397 QEIGCY
+397 
-403 YGSVWG
+403 
-409 GSGANALNM
+409 
-418 HFQNIKVILKDTDKS
+418 KDTTTS
-433 SSNGKLHGTFYVE
+433 
-446 NYSNFTL
+446 
-453 DNTYCQ
+453 
-459 VLQIGGGTAVLEG
+459 
-472 GECPY
+472 
-477 LYVGSSKTASNENA
+477 ASA
-491 QCQVKGGTYENIVVY
+491 SIDFK
-506 GGAELSIE
+506 GAE
-514 GDATSV
+514 
-520 QSIKAVHYIQSDD
+520 
-533 STDKD
+533 
-538 VKATVNLRG
+538 
-547 GTYKTVT
+547 VT
-554 TKPRNAEDVKDE
+554 LHSA
-566 SKGYA
+566 G
-571 LSNMLAPGYGFLS
+571 
-584 QDNEES
+584 EEP
-590 VDLTDK
+590 K
-596 TEITNVKVVPVAI
+596 
-609 TITKQPSIASNKNT
+609 TITG
-623 VLEHYTAEE
+623 
-632 APKLTIEAK
+632 
-641 STDKLTY
+641 
-648 QWYQIASAESEDS
+648 DS
-661 DSATSTETAID
+661 
-672 KATESTYQIPTGL
+672 
-685 KAGPYNYF
+685 
-693 CRVSCGN
+693 
-700 DSVKSNTVT
+700 
-709 FTVTQAVAK
+709 
-718 IIETKADGTTKETYY
+718 
-733 ADWADAMEYLSDSY
+733 
-747 NGKFEGVEKAEVIL
+747 
-761 LQDTKCS
+761 
-768 GISSVQSIG
+768 
-777 DFDGQFPKEV
+777 
-787 IIRSEGECHEL
+787 
-798 SGDKVTVLKAVY
+798 
-810 ETTHVYMKNIKV
+810 
-822 EGSIDLSVGAT
+822 
-833 LTLDEGTEV
+833 
-842 VAEDKRIDTISVNE
+842 
-856 SKLIIG
+856 
-862 DAKVSAGI
+862 
-870 ELINGSTLEVKSGAL
+870 SGAL
-885 DEQIKVTNT
+885 LDISNAENLIIQDIKVTNNT
-894 GNTAVMEAGAATPV
+894 GSVIKVSNAKLSMNANIDIAACNAEDGAVSLQNNTTLYLN
-908 FSGNGEL
+908 GNG
-915 SIYCKNGTSD
+915 SINGKSGKDIAVNESDNKIVIGAEIGKNYCVTITEQGEVDVFHKGNRSVSLYGKRNYKLWLKPDLPEGVSFEEAIPMDKNTDSAT
-925 WSESLKTTGDK
+925 EFEGDK
-936 KIWYPITLP
+936 YILRD
-945 QGVTL
+945 
-950 PADGENASVVSA
+950 A
-962 YKGDTY
+962 
-968 GLYPNGDTT
+968 
-977 DHSINV
+977 
-983 PGEICS
+983 
-989 YYLTKYGKG
+989 
-998 TNNANLQ
+998 
-1005 KIPDGKITMPA
+1005 KITVNNVICA
-1016 AAVTLLAH
+1016 YQDSNNSVRKIENNEFTYTGYKLLTH
-1024 NTDKY
+1024 NPDAY
-1029 GLCANCGKTDL
+1029 GLCANCGKIDL
-1040 AKAYE
+1040 AKAYA

-1059 DSYPQILSNITLDTA
+1059 DSYPQILSYITLDTA
-1074 DGSKTLTAPIYYSG
+1074 DGSAVLTSPSYYSETG
-1088 NGNQNLNSP
+1088 KPFLNSP

-1103 SPLNSDAAEYAVHYK
+1103 NPLNSDEADFVEHYK

-1123 YTLTQGEAGFD
+1123 YTLIQGEAGFD

-1151 EVTIYFTIG
+1151 EFTVYFTIG
-1160 KGKASLGDIDV
+1160 KGTARLGDINV
-1171 YTGTYNGKEQ
+1171 HTGSYNGLEQ
-1181 SAWTLLPLQ
+1181 SAWEVIPLQ
-1190 FDADPYD
+1190 FEADPYD
-1197 QYQFTEG
+1197 RYQFTG
-1204 LIDNNYISACDWS
+1204 LNDGKYIPVCLVTDSYK
-1217 VADRW
+1217 W
-1222 YESGT
+1222 YGDGT
-1227 YKSNYKVEYSTDDQK
+1227 YKSNYKVEYSTDDKK

-1252 STENIYKITDAGKY
+1252 TYEEGYKITDAGEY
-1266 PFYLRI
+1266 PFYIRI
-1272 TGGDGLFDTLT
+1272 TGENDLFGTLI
-1283 SEKCIAEIKPRDL
+1283 SEKYIAIIKPKD
-1296 EELSKY
+1296 LSKREQY
-1302 YYINV
+1302 GIYV
-1307 DIPEGLAAYYTG
+1307 DMPESLVAYYTG
-1319 KPVFPASGYQ
+1319 KPVFPTSGYQ
-1329 ITDKSIGNGYTLVKD
+1329 ITDKYTKNGYTLVKD

-1355 NITDAAALIF
+1355 DITDDATLVF
-1365 TGKGNYSG
+1365 TGKGNYTG
-1373 EIQADNKFAVK
+1373 EIQAKNKFAIK

-1396 DYWYQGDVSVN
+1396 DYWYNGDVSVN
-1407 LSDSDNN
+1407 FSDSDNN
-1414 SDTDKIVYTGSI
+1414 SDTGRIVYAGST
-1426 ESGISL
+1426 ESGVSL
-1432 GSNLTV
+1432 SSNRAV

-1454 FTSEGKNTQTLYI
+1454 FTSEGKNTQTFYI
-1467 KDEANGY
+1467 KDEDNGY

-1486 KTAPVWEDASGNA
+1486 KTAPVWEDANGNA
-1499 DKYGIQLKENWWKKL
+1499 DKYGIQIKENWWKKL
-1514 LHTISFKHFYND
+1514 LHTISFRHFYND
-1526 ETLDIKIR
+1526 ATLEIKIR
-1534 ANDAKAGID
+1534 ANDAKYGID

-1562 IDNYKVKTAEELDK
+1562 IDNYKVKTAEELDR
-1576 LSANESDA
+1576 LAAGGTDA
-1584 TIGFVE
+1584 TVGFVE
-1590 VQANGNS
+1590 VQANGTS
-1597 AVTVGNLSKDA
+1597 AVMVGNLSKDA

-1638 LSYVINVPE
+1638 PSYAINVPDE
-1647 REYVNDTEGTFSFEA
+1647 EYVNDTEGTFSFEA

-1756 TISDLQPTEACT
+1756 TISDLQPSEACT

-1798 KVPVLTGFYGDKP
+1798 KVSVLTGFYGDKP
-1811 QDLTIT
+1811 QDLTI

-1856 PDADL
+1856 PDANL

-1872 VRPVIR
+1872 VRPVIQ
-1878 KRPITINVADMTV
+1878 KRPITINVADMTM

-1932 LATKESDCGK
+1932 LATRESDCGK
-1942 YSFTVSSNSSNYEVT
+1942 YSFTISSNSSNYEVM
-1957 AKYYEKLSDLSNPRT
+1957 AKYYENLSNLSNPKE
-1972 EGTLTITKAA
+1972 EGAITITKAA
-1982 GEIIQNEG
+1982 GEIIKDEG

-1998 YKDPAFS
+1998 FKDSAFS
-2005 LNVSPNSREGK
+2005 LNVSPNNREGK
-2016 LTYEVKN
+2016 LIYKVSD
-2023 SKDTEG
+2023 SKDIYG
-2029 RTVDDERILS
+2029 VRVDDDWILS
-2039 VSDDGKVTVKSPGS
+2039 VSDDGKVIVKSAGS
-2053 AKITIYLP
+2053 AKITISLP
-2061 ATKNYTAAKPL
+2061 ESTNYTAATSL
-2072 TVDVTVNKKAYTVEP
+2072 TVQVTVNKRAYTVDSI
-2087 VNKKYLYSKEN
+2087 NKKYLYSREN
-2098 EDAIDLLALLP
+2098 EDSIDLLALLP
-2109 KDCGSTNFEA
+2109 ADCGTVNFDVI
-2119 SSTTDSSS
+2119 STTDSSS
-2127 FIELPQYKER
+2127 FIEAPQYKEG
-2137 KLAYKLAMGDIGKK
+2137 KLAYKLAAGNIGNTA
-2151 ITITVPLRTDNYV
+2151 TITVPVTTENYT
-2164 INGNN
+2164 INNGNS
-2169 TLTINLELVEQ
+2169 LIFNLELVEQ

-2273 PDPSEQTYRTSAYSR
+2273 PDPPEQIYRTSAYSV
-2288 EILNGLSKNPGFVIG
+2288 EILNGLSKNPGIVIG
-2303 VDNQQIGGIWKWED
+2303 VDDQQLGGIWKWED

-2322 TVGQSERRVYF
+2322 TVGQSERRIYF
-2333 EPLDTQHY
+2333 EPLDMQHY

-2373 TLYSQKLTGS
+2373 TLYSQKLTGTV
-2383 AIYGDGRGNR
+2383 IYGDGRGNR
-2393 GSDDAYGNETISGTF
+2393 GSDDAYGNETVSGTF
-2408 TWVTADTKLS
+2408 TWVTADMKLS

-2433 ADTASYETVSGT
+2433 ADTTSYETAKGT
-2445 FTIAVNKAQN
+2445 FTITVNKAQN

-2476 KLPTGWIWT
+2476 KLPTGWMWT

-2574 TALTSRVT
+2574 AALTSRVT

-2615 DSDAGSSNNSNDS
+2615 DADAGSSNNSNDS
-2628 GSDSESSGFMNNV
+2628 ENDSESSGSMNNV
-2641 HKDVMQPAKTTPDPS
+2641 HKDVMQPAKTTPAPDPS
-2656 LTSILTPAPIPDP
+2656 LTPILTPAPIPDP

-2745 MIKGKDITI
+2745 MIKGKDIMMQ
-2754 EFELDNGIIWQ
+2754 FELDNGIIWQ

-2832 KGLVANLFYYNVSTD
+2832 KRLVANLFYYNVSTD

-2871 DYIIILDTVSMEAVE
+2871 DYIIILDTVSMEPVE